1 MADTKRKN
9 RFGSG
14 NGGDI
19 SAAIRQNTEA
29 QSRAALQNGT
39 LPVWK
44 GPSPSKSS
52 TSTTAGKGNTLS
64 GATAFQPKEKT
75 TLGDVLSNP
84 LYYAEKAVSAP
95 LDALQSGLKDMFGG
109 TKKQEERLSANQ
121 QMQEAAAPSKA
132 KLAEGTIV
140 KGADQAVSGITATL
154 DWLIGNP
161 LKSLGW
167 ESNPI
172 SEWNKY
178 VQTNKEANEVYY
190 AKNLANSSKAQ
201 KIVDEYGSATVAA
214 IPQAIVAMMTAG
226 SSLGAQGAGALT
238 AGGTQLAGTE
248 AAAAASAAMNSS
260 KVAGAAKTVRDITT
274 AMAKDKNYWAS
285 FAQVAG
291 QGYQEAKADGASEW
305 EANMFALANGIGN
318 AAIEVGGGIQTLPV
332 ELQAGKKGLRAWITS
347 AAEEGQEEVVQGV
360 LERALQNLV
369 YDKGNPIASVTDENA
384 VLNPVTSA
392 KEFAGGF
399 VVGGVLGG
407 GQMLAS
413 KAMTPSAERGKT
425 AGVRSAVAGQSAID
439 QQINYSL
446 VELGLNYA
454 EGSKSR
460 AIAEDMAAKLD
471 AAEDMTKSGVTAKD
485 YGRLLRTMQS
495 EQSAR
500 PDLSHRT
507 TARVVNEDG
516 KVVTQMSS
524 VAEAFRTQGDTA
536 PVAVE
541 KAQILERMMSGEQVS
556 NKQLEQLGLRD
567 KNTQAVLTQLTG
579 VEVPQNAT
587 NSQLR
592 QVFRAAAETAVEAK
606 KAEQALGRS
615 VAQAQ
620 VAVEKAQAENAARA
634 DEAAASLMSDAQA
647 RVAQESAAGASSDTA
662 AAAEADQGIMTR
674 DGQYVSREDFRDYVE
689 NYFQQRGQTVTTE
702 QVDALYDR
710 MKQYN
715 ADNGPLIAEE
725 KTAAETGAENA
736 YSVDAETDAMPIR
749 EPGSATKEQQWTA
762 RYVQDTLK
770 NLGVKDV
777 VFDGAHL
784 GSANAMI
791 ADGTIYLNE
800 SKLSTQGMIV
810 WAVGHELVHPGAKTD
825 TQLVDTILGAFNTMS
840 KDGALSEAMQTQVDD
855 LDALIAEK
863 TGVYKRYLINE
874 RGMTQEQADAIVTE
888 DYVREEIAAD
898 WMGEVFANQNT
909 LERLAGIEPK
919 LVTKAL
925 RALAKIRTRGET
937 GILNGGK
944 TLTDA
949 TRRVNGLEQR
959 LKSALERAERSSRA
973 PAPARPNPESIDTS
987 GKTAYNM
994 TAENATEAATQKAE
1008 ASPQMRSVID
1018 RLNAGEDVSREE
1030 IDRIPEVAAVRALP
1044 KMNTADIQTPER
1056 QKLRSEVLE
1065 QLYQRGSYSSE
1076 THDYTGEI
1084 AQERRA
1090 DIVIGAPAAGKSSVL
1105 VDPLSEQH
1113 KSRVID
1119 SDDAKKLLP
1128 EYDDGKGAGN
1138 VHRESSMIRNDLLV
1152 RAVENGDNLVWPTVG
1167 DKLDKLLHDIQNF
1180 RDNGYSVYLHLNE
1193 LSASKATGRALGRYL
1208 SEGRFVDPEVV
1219 LKVGDKPTQNYNY
1232 IRQQEGLIDG
1242 YSHYSND
1249 VPRGEKPILYEAG
1262 DTGRPLEGDR
1272 GRRVRQNLHAGRTEQ
1287 GLRKAIRGTGEGRES
1302 AHDGE
1307 AGDTGRPLEG
1317 DRGGGVRQ
1325 SGRSMGDA
1333 RAETEGPRDGKRY
1346 SLDSADYRGREDAG
1360 RTDRAERRAGAEL
1373 DEASARARGDGSGDL
1388 AVHDRELTEAVRRRA
1403 TDRDVPDLGLRE
1415 TADYEAFSKAL
1426 DAARTANRNGAM
1438 VDPQSVE
1445 ELTEHGAKTF
1455 LNEDGTAGVAVER
1468 DGNIVGVFKNPSNRT
1483 RKAAQDLL
1491 LNAIAEGGDHLD
1503 CYVLQP
1509 EVSQS
1514 NLGDIYAQ
1522 LGFEPVAYLRFNR
1535 EYADP
1540 SWDYD
1545 SFGEPDVVMWVH
1557 NGDSVGTVVERIG
1570 DYHYYTPE
1578 EIRETCKEFTDYDE
1592 AKAYQKE
1599 QLEKRKTAQA
1609 SEDAGAV
1616 SVSGDLRYSV
1626 GDFSEQVD
1634 KALNGEWNQYNA
1646 LYVGETS
1653 PLMEKL
1659 GLKQLPVLMTSKHLR
1674 DIVAEKRSGNTR
1686 YHGLTVDQVKSLG
1699 GVLSDPAMVLDSAQ
1713 RNDAVVFVSDQTDA
1727 DGLPIVAA
1735 IRPNGSG
1742 VYEMTRQPA
1751 NFLLSMY
1758 GRENFDKFIES
1769 AARDGRILYVNKI
1782 KSQSLLGDQGVQF
1795 ATGLSNADS
1804 DGIVH
1809 QSSNVVNTETQKP
1822 PTKTGGERYSVDS
1835 DTQADLDHLF
1845 DSDDFQSFFNDF
1857 FAGYGAAGTG
1867 ATANPAQRVSRVRS
1881 NTLEQSRRESAA
1893 RMLGGERG
1901 KAIDRILT
1909 MDEKHLDEMSPEKY
1923 TYDVETEKQSMARA
1937 KERLAQDYD
1946 GTKAE
1951 LEGGTWRSGEDLD
1964 AAMGVL
1970 ASELAE
1976 ARRTGNYDEAVEWAH
1991 LIQEQGTGA
2000 GQFIHAFAKY
2010 TRSPEGVLVRAA
2022 EILDRAGVDPVT
2034 RDDLLDRIADFT
2046 KTLGA
2051 IETGDKNG
2059 LIQLILDQAEQ
2070 RNTKVSKRTL
2080 KNLGLMNFEYLY
2092 DAALNQMD
2100 QIAQDYLKPSIGK
2113 QISTF
2118 QTISHLLNLRTG
2130 NRNVASNQVFDVIGG
2145 TIRND
2150 VAMLPDAILGT
2161 ISGRRVVGF
2170 QKSWASKAKRSG
2182 AREGL
2187 RRSWIEASL
2196 DIAPDAANSR
2206 DKYGTSRRTW
2216 KMTGNRGAQVMSTV
2230 EKAMGFELNVTDEFH
2245 KGSVVGETLESLARA
2260 VERGDITQAE
2270 AEAWAREEALYRSF
2284 QDDTFVGSMLGNIKN
2299 LFNAVGVGKSGKK
2312 MGKLDIKE
2320 FGLGDIVQK
2329 YTQVPGALIT
2339 RAIEFSPTGYLKAI
2353 YNTAQFVKAFKSEK
2367 VKAQAA
2373 ETAAARAE
2381 ANPDRARQVRQ
2392 AFRAKTEAEQARVET
2407 NRLQR
2412 KAALAF
2418 GQATTGTGIIAA
2430 FAMLAAKGLLKRAD
2444 DEDDADAKAL
2454 RASEGISGT
2463 QLNLSALDRWIK
2475 GESPD
2480 WKTGDDLMS
2489 VEFLEPLNALMTI
2502 GALVAKD
2509 NVDASFWEKVGNYG
2523 GDSMEALYQSIL
2535 EIPTMQ
2541 TIQTVQSTVQY
2552 HDEDG
2557 ALPLWAEIPFEVARG
2572 SVTGFIPSP
2581 LRQAAQASDEV
2592 YRETYGDKNLWNQ
2605 TKSSVQNSMPGARNQ
2620 LDPKLDNFGQA
2631 KKLESTARNVLNAFV
2646 NPGSLR
2652 TYRQSTVSKELDRV
2666 YAATDDANIYPD
2678 RNAPYTTSYTKDG
2691 KKKDFELTADERQA
2705 YQRSRGQ
2712 TTYRLM
2718 QDVMNDPVYKHLS
2731 AEDRGEVLTQVKGYS
2746 NYVAKKEFLS
2756 AHGESYSDDKY
2767 EKYSA
2772 ALQTGM
2778 TLSQYLTA
2786 KDAVDEAEGVIDP
2799 KTGKTKSGTKMAD
2812 AVEIIN
2818 GLDLTPEQ
2826 KDFLY
2831 YSKYPTTK
2839 KKGPWR

>member
-1 MADTKRKN
+1 MADTRRKN

-44 GPSPSKSS
+44 GTSPSKSG
-52 TSTTAGKGNTLS
+52 TSTTAGKGNTLP

-95 LDALQSGLKDMFGG
+95 FDALQSGLKDLFGG
-109 TKKQEERLSANQ
+109 TKKQEAQLSANQ
-121 QMQEAAAPSKA
+121 QMQEAATPSKA

-178 VQTNKEANEVYY
+178 VQTNKEANEAYY
-190 AKNLANSSKAQ
+190 AKNLANGSKAQ

-238 AGGTQLAGTE
+238 AGGTRLAGAE

-291 QGYQEAKADGASEW
+291 QGYQDAKADGASEW

-369 YDKGNPIASVTDENA
+369 YDRGNPIASVSDENA

-413 KAMTPSAERGKT
+413 KALTPSADRGKT
-425 AGVRSAVAGQSAID
+425 AGVRGAVAGQSAID

-500 PDLSHRT
+500 PDLSHKT
-507 TARVVNEDG
+507 TARVVNENG

-524 VAEAFRTQGDTA
+524 VAEAFRTHGDTA

-620 VAVEKAQAENAARA
+620 VAVEKARAENTARA
-634 DEAAASLMSDAQA
+634 DEAAASLMSDAQE
-647 RVAQESAAGASSDTA
+647 RVAKESTAGTNTA
-662 AAAEADQGIMTR
+662 AAAEAEADQGVMTR
-674 DGQYVSREDFRDYVE
+674 DGQYVSREDFREYVE
-689 NYFQQRGQTVTTE
+689 KYFRQRGQTVTAG

-715 ADNGPLIAEE
+715 ADNGPLIAGE
-725 KTAAETGAENA
+725 KTDAKTGTENA
-736 YSVDAETDAMPIR
+736 YSVDAGTDAMPIR

-770 NLGVKDV
+770 NLGVKEV

-800 SKLSTQGMIV
+800 SKLSTQGMII
-810 WAVGHELVHPGAKTD
+810 WAVGHELVHPGANTD
-825 TQLVDTILGAFNTMS
+825 TQLVDTIIGAFDKLSMN
-840 KDGALSEAMQTQVDD
+840 GALTETMQSQVDN
-855 LDALIAEK
+855 LDAIIAEK
-863 TGVYKRYLINE
+863 TDVYKRYLVQE

-925 RALAKIRTRGET
+925 RALAKIRTHGET
-937 GILNGGK
+937 GVLNGGK

-973 PAPARPNPESIDTS
+973 PARPNPENIDTS
-987 GKTAYNM
+987 GKTAYNG

-1008 ASPQMRSVID
+1008 ASPQMQSVID

-1030 IDRIPEVAAVRALP
+1030 IDRIPEVAEVRALP

-1138 VHRESSMIRNDLLV
+1138 VHRESSMIRDVLKQ
-1152 RAVENGDNLVWPTVG
+1152 RAIARGENIVWPTVG
-1167 DKLDKLLHDIQNF
+1167 DKLDKLLSSIQEF

-1193 LSASKATGRALGRYL
+1193 LSAGKATGRALGRYL

-1272 GRRVRQNLHAGRTEQ
+1272 GRGVRPDLHAGRTEP
-1287 GLRKAIRGTGEGRES
+1287 GVRETVRRTGEGRGS
-1302 AHDGE
+1302 ARDGE
-1307 AGDTGRPLEG
+1307 AAEA
-1317 DRGGGVRQ
+1317 
-1325 SGRSMGDA
+1325 GDA
-1333 RAETEGPRDGKRY
+1333 GAKRY
-1346 SLDSADYRGREDAG
+1346 SIDSADHRGREDTG
-1360 RTDRAERRAGAEL
+1360 RADRTERRTGAAL
-1373 DEASARARGDGSGDL
+1373 DEDAARARGDGSGDL
-1388 AVHDRELTEAVRRRA
+1388 AVHGRELTEAVRRRA
-1403 TDRDVPDLGLRE
+1403 TERDVPNLGLRE
-1415 TADYEAFSKAL
+1415 TTDYQTYSEAL

-1438 VDPQSVE
+1438 VDPQSVK

-1540 SWDYD
+1540 SWDYN

-1557 NGDSVGTVVERIG
+1557 NGDPVDTVVERIG
-1570 DYHYYTPE
+1570 NYPDYTPG

-1616 SVSGDLRYSV
+1616 SVSGNLRYSV

-1699 GVLSDPAMVLDSAQ
+1699 GILSDPAMVLDSAQ
-1713 RNDAVVFVSDQTDA
+1713 RNDAVVFVSDQTDE

-1782 KSQSLLGDQGVQF
+1782 KSQALLGDQGVQF

-1809 QSSNVVNTETQKP
+1809 QSSNAVNTETQKP

-1893 RMLGGERG
+1893 RVLGEERG

-1909 MDEKHLDEMSPEKY
+1909 MDEKHLDEMSPDKY

-1951 LEGGTWRSGEDLD
+1951 LEDGTWRSGEDLD

-2022 EILDRAGVDPVT
+2022 ETLDEAGVAPKQ
-2034 RDDLLDRIADFT
+2034 RDELLDRIADFT

-2051 IETGDKNG
+2051 IETGDKNAM
-2059 LIQLILDQAEQ
+2059 IQLILDQAGQ
-2070 RNTKVSKRTL
+2070 RNTKVSKITL
-2080 KNLGLMNFEYLY
+2080 RNLGLQKFEYLY

-2100 QIAQDYLKPSIGK
+2100 QIAKDYVKPSVGK
-2113 QISTF
+2113 KISTY
-2118 QTISHLLNLRTG
+2118 QTIAHLLNLRTG
-2130 NRNVASNQVFDVIGG
+2130 LRNIGSNQIFDLVDSAANNISLLPDVIFGAF
-2145 TIRND
+2145 T
-2150 VAMLPDAILGT
+2150 
-2161 ISGRRVVGF
+2161 GRRTVGF
-2170 QKSWASKAKRSG
+2170 EKSWASKAKRSG

-2206 DKYGTSRRTW
+2206 DKYGTARRTW
-2216 KMTGNRGAQVMSTV
+2216 KMTGNKGEQAMSTL

-2245 KGSVVGETLESLARA
+2245 KGSVTAETLESLARA
-2260 VERGDITQAE
+2260 VERGDITQEE
-2270 AEAWAREEALYRSF
+2270 AEMWAREEALYRSF
-2284 QDDTFVGSMLGNIKN
+2284 QDDTFVGIFLGNLKN
-2299 LFNAVGVGKSGKK
+2299 LFNTIGVGKSGKK
-2312 MGKLDIKE
+2312 LSKANIKE
-2320 FGLGDIVQK
+2320 FGLGDLVQK

-2339 RAIEFSPTGYLKAI
+2339 RTLEFSPVGYLKAL
-2353 YNTAQFVKAFKSEK
+2353 YNTAQFVKATRTEK
-2367 VKAQAA
+2367 AKISVAEEAQMLAD
-2373 ETAAARAE
+2373 EDGSHKQR
-2381 ANPDRARQVRQ
+2381 NRRARE
-2392 AFRAKTEAEQARVET
+2392 AFRAKNAAEDARVEA
-2407 NRLQR
+2407 NKRQR
-2412 KAALAF
+2412 VAALAF
-2418 GQATTGTGIIAA
+2418 GRAITGTGLIML
-2430 FAMLAAKGLLKRAD
+2430 FTMLAGKGILRRAD

-2454 RASEGISGT
+2454 KASEGISGT
-2463 QLNLSALDRWIK
+2463 QLNLSALGRWIE
-2475 GESPD
+2475 GESPE
-2480 WKTGDDLMS
+2480 WQTGDDLMS
-2489 VEFLEPLNALMTI
+2489 VEFLEPLNALMTV

-2592 YRETYGDKNLWNQ
+2592 YRETYGDKNIWNQ
-2605 TKSSVQNSMPGARNQ
+2605 TKSSVQNSMPGARNR

-2678 RNAPYTTSYTKDG
+2678 RNAPYTTSYTQDG
-2691 KKKDFELTADERQA
+2691 KKKDFKLTADERQA

-2812 AVEIIN
+2812 AIEIID
-2818 GLDLTPEQ
+2818 GFDLTPEQ
-2826 KDFLY
+2826 KDFMLR
-2831 YSKYPTTK
+2831 SKYPTTK

>member
-44 GPSPSKSS
+44 GSSPSKGG
-52 TSTTAGKGNTLS
+52 TSTTAGKGNTLP
-64 GATAFQPKEKT
+64 GATAFQPKEKDERSFWEKLLGYLGDAGYSADT
-75 TLGDVLSNP
+75 TLPTAPTNQAVMDDYRASGFSESKTAEASGNIAKAAYAGAKGA
-84 LYYAEKAVSAP
+84 YYNAIGTLGNKRAGTQIMGVTVADDAVPQADKDKAEAARQRYQENVYAKADKAAADSAEAAEKAKADLGGGRAAGLLVDTAVGGIQLGADMALNALLPGAGLANMGLRAYGGATREARLDGASDGEQVVYGAAAAAVAVMTEKMFDVGKLFGGGAADDVAEKLIGKLVKTDAGRSVLRALTAAVGEGAEEAVEDILNP
-95 LDALQSGLKDMFGG
+95 AIRAIYDGGKAAKESYTTAEGAKEMLAQAGYDALLGALLSTIG
-109 TKKQEERLSANQ
+109 TTAGVMKGVDAQKN
-121 QMQEAAAPSKA
+121 AALRAAYPTSNAPSKA
-132 KLAEGTIV
+132 GAPGTIR
-140 KGADQAVSGITATL
+140 
-154 DWLIGNP
+154 N
-161 LKSLGW
+161 
-167 ESNPI
+167 
-172 SEWNKY
+172 
-178 VQTNKEANEVYY
+178 
-190 AKNLANSSKAQ
+190 
-201 KIVDEYGSATVAA
+201 
-214 IPQAIVAMMTAG
+214 
-226 SSLGAQGAGALT
+226 
-238 AGGTQLAGTE
+238 
-248 AAAAASAAMNSS
+248 
-260 KVAGAAKTVRDITT
+260 
-274 AMAKDKNYWAS
+274 
-285 FAQVAG
+285 
-291 QGYQEAKADGASEW
+291 
-305 EANMFALANGIGN
+305 
-318 AAIEVGGGIQTLPV
+318 
-332 ELQAGKKGLRAWITS
+332 
-347 AAEEGQEEVVQGV
+347 
-360 LERALQNLV
+360 
-369 YDKGNPIASVTDENA
+369 
-384 VLNPVTSA
+384 
-392 KEFAGGF
+392 
-399 VVGGVLGG
+399 
-407 GQMLAS
+407 
-413 KAMTPSAERGKT
+413 
-425 AGVRSAVAGQSAID
+425 AVAGQAAID
-439 QQINYSL
+439 QNINYGL
-446 VELGLNYA
+446 VESGLNYA
-454 EGSKSR
+454 EGSKTR
-460 AIAEDMAAKLD
+460 ALAESMATKLD
-471 AAEDMTKSGVTAKD
+471 AAADMTKSGVTAKD
-485 YGRLLRTMQS
+485 YGKLYRLMQS

-500 PDLSHRT
+500 PDTSRKT
-507 TARVVNEDG
+507 TARVVNEEG
-516 KVVTQMSS
+516 KVVTKMGP
-524 VAEAFRTQGDTA
+524 VAEAFRTQGETA
-536 PVAVE
+536 AVAVE
-541 KAQILERMMSGEQVS
+541 KAQVLERLLSGEQVS
-556 NKQLEQLGLRD
+556 NKQLESLGLRD
-567 KNTQAVLTQLTG
+567 SSTQAVLTQLTG
-579 VEVPQNAT
+579 VEVPKGAT

-592 QVFRAAAETAVEAK
+592 QVFRAAAETAVDAK
-606 KAEQALGRS
+606 NAEQELARS
-615 VAQAQ
+615 VEYAQSAL
-620 VAVEKAQAENAARA
+620 ENAQAENTARA
-634 DEAAASLMSDAQA
+634 DAAAAALMQEAQTS
-647 RVAQESAAGASSDTA
+647 VAQEEKAAETSAEGDTPA
-662 AAAEADQGIMTR
+662 AAAEADRGIMVR
-674 DGQYVSREDFRDYVE
+674 DGQYISREDFLEYAE
-689 NYFQQRGQTVTTE
+689 NYLKGRGLPAAPE
-702 QVDALYDR
+702 QVEALYER

-715 ADNGPLIAEE
+715 TDNGPLVASEE
-725 KTAAETGAENA
+725 AKAAKAENA
-736 YSVDAETDAMPIR
+736 YSVDAGTEAMPIR

-770 NLGVKDV
+770 NLGVKEV

-791 ADGTIYLNE
+791 AAGTIYLNE

-810 WAVGHELVHPGAKTD
+810 WAVGHELVHPGANTD
-825 TQLVDTILGAFNTMS
+825 TQLVDTIIGAFDKLSMS
-840 KDGALSEAMQTQVDD
+840 GALTETMRSQVDN

-863 TGVYKRYLINE
+863 TDVYKRYIVQE
-874 RGMTQEQADAIVTE
+874 RGMAQELADAIVTE

-925 RALAKIRTRGET
+925 RALAKIRTHGET

-944 TLTDA
+944 TLTEA

-987 GKTAYNM
+987 GKTAYNR
-994 TAENATEAATQKAE
+994 TAENATEAVTQKPK
-1008 ASPQMRSVID
+1008 ASPELQSVID

-1128 EYDDGKGAGN
+1128 EYDEGKGAGN
-1138 VHRESSMIRNDLLV
+1138 VHRESSMIRNDLLA

-1167 DKLDKLLHDIQNF
+1167 DKLDKLLRDIQNF

-1262 DTGRPLEGDR
+1262 DTRRPLEGNR
-1272 GRRVRQNLHAGRTEQ
+1272 GR
-1287 GLRKAIRGTGEGRES
+1287 
-1302 AHDGE
+1302 
-1307 AGDTGRPLEG
+1307 
-1317 DRGGGVRQ
+1317 GVRQ
-1325 SGRSMGDA
+1325 SGWSMGDA

-1346 SLDSADYRGREDAG
+1346 SIDSADYRGREDAG
-1360 RTDRAERRAGAEL
+1360 RTGEGRSDRRAP
-1373 DEASARARGDGSGDL
+1373 DEVVSVAGRDRSGDL
-1388 AVHDRELTEAVRRRA
+1388 AVHDRELTEAVRREA
-1403 TDRDVPDLGLRE
+1403 AKHGAPDLGLRG
-1415 TADYEAFSKAL
+1415 TTDYEAFSEAL

-1438 VDPQSVE
+1438 VDPQSVK

-1455 LNEDGTAGVAVER
+1455 LNADGTAGVAVES

-1483 RKAAQDLL
+1483 RKAAFDLL
-1491 LNAIAEGGDHLD
+1491 LNAIANGGDHLD

-1509 EVSQS
+1509 EVSPT
-1514 NLGDIYAQ
+1514 NLGGIYAQ

-1535 EYADP
+1535 EYANPD
-1540 SWDYD
+1540 WDYNA
-1545 SFGEPDVVMWVH
+1545 FGEPDVVMWVH
-1557 NGDSVGTVVERIG
+1557 NGDSVETVAERIG
-1570 DYHYYTPE
+1570 TYPDYSPAQ
-1578 EIRETCKEFTDYDE
+1578 IRETCKEFTDYDE

-1626 GDFSEQVD
+1626 GDFSDQVD

-1699 GVLSDPAMVLDSAQ
+1699 GILSDPAMVLDSAQ

-1782 KSQSLLGDQGVQF
+1782 KSQSLLGDAGVQF

-1893 RMLGGERG
+1893 RMLGEERG

-1923 TYDVETEKQSMARA
+1923 TYDVETEKQSMSRA

-1946 GTKAE
+1946 GTKAA
-1951 LEGGTWRSGEDLD
+1951 LENGVWRSGEDLD

-2022 EILDRAGVDPVT
+2022 ETLDEAGVAPKQ
-2034 RDDLLDRIADFT
+2034 RDELLDRIADFT

-2051 IETGDKNG
+2051 IETGDKNAM
-2059 LIQLILDQAEQ
+2059 IQLILDQAGQ
-2070 RNTKVSKRTL
+2070 RNTRVSKITL
-2080 KNLGLMNFEYLY
+2080 RNLGLQKFEYLY

-2100 QIAQDYLKPSIGK
+2100 QIAKDYVKPSVGK
-2113 QISTF
+2113 KISTY
-2118 QTISHLLNLRTG
+2118 QTIAHLLNLRTG
-2130 NRNVASNQVFDVIGG
+2130 LRNIGSNQIFDLVDSAANNISLLPDVIFGAF
-2145 TIRND
+2145 T
-2150 VAMLPDAILGT
+2150 
-2161 ISGRRVVGF
+2161 GRRTVGF
-2170 QKSWASKAKRSG
+2170 EKSWASKAKRSG

-2206 DKYGTSRRTW
+2206 DKYGTARRTW
-2216 KMTGNRGAQVMSTV
+2216 KMTGNKGAQAMSTL

-2245 KGSVVGETLESLARA
+2245 KGSVTAETLESLARA
-2260 VERGDITQAE
+2260 VERGDITQEE
-2270 AEAWAREEALYRSF
+2270 AEMWAREEALYRSF
-2284 QDDTFVGSMLGNIKN
+2284 QDDTFVGIFLGNLKN
-2299 LFNAVGVGKSGKK
+2299 LFNTIGVGKSGKK
-2312 MGKLDIKE
+2312 LGKANIKE
-2320 FGLGDIVQK
+2320 FGLGDLVQK

-2339 RAIEFSPTGYLKAI
+2339 RTLEFSPVGYLKAL
-2353 YNTAQFVKAFKSEK
+2353 YNTAQFVKATRTEK
-2367 VKAQAA
+2367 AKISAA
-2373 ETAAARAE
+2373 EE
-2381 ANPDRARQVRQ
+2381 AQMLADEDGSHKQRNRRARE
-2392 AFRAKTEAEQARVET
+2392 AFRAKNAAEDARVEA
-2407 NRLQR
+2407 NKRQR
-2412 KAALAF
+2412 MAALAF
-2418 GQATTGTGIIAA
+2418 GRAITGTGLIML
-2430 FAMLAAKGLLKRAD
+2430 FTMLAGKGILRRAD

-2463 QLNLSALDRWIK
+2463 QLNLSALGRWIE

-2480 WKTGDDLMS
+2480 WKTGDDLIS
-2489 VEFLEPLNALMTI
+2489 VEFLEPLNSLMTI

-2592 YRETYGDKNLWNQ
+2592 YRETYGDKNIWNQ

-2812 AVEIIN
+2812 AIEIID
-2818 GLDLTPEQ
+2818 GFDLTPEQ
-2826 KDFLY
+2826 KDFMLR
-2831 YSKYPTTK
+2831 SKYPTTK
-2839 KKGPWR
+2839 KRVRWH

>member
-1 MADTKRKN
+1 MADTRRKN

-44 GPSPSKSS
+44 DASPSKSG
-52 TSTTAGKGNTLS
+52 TSMTARKGNTLS

-95 LDALQSGLKDMFGG
+95 FDALQSGLKDLFGG
-109 TKKQEERLSANQ
+109 TKKQEARLSANQ
-121 QMQEAAAPSKA
+121 QMQEAVTPSKA

-178 VQTNKEANEVYY
+178 VQTNKEANEAYY
-190 AKNLANSSKAQ
+190 AKNLANGSKAQ

-238 AGGTQLAGTE
+238 AGGTRLAGTE

-291 QGYQEAKADGASEW
+291 QGYQDAKADGASEW

-332 ELQAGKKGLRAWITS
+332 ELRAGKKGLRAWITS

-369 YDKGNPIASVTDENA
+369 YDRGNPIASVSDENA

-407 GQMLAS
+407 GQTLAS
-413 KAMTPSAERGKT
+413 KALTPSAERGKT
-425 AGVRSAVAGQSAID
+425 AGVRGAVAGQSAID
-439 QQINYSL
+439 RQINYSL

-500 PDLSHRT
+500 PDLSHKT
-507 TARVVNEDG
+507 TTRVVNEDG

-606 KAEQALGRS
+606 KAEQVLGRS

-634 DEAAASLMSDAQA
+634 DEAAASLMSDAQE
-647 RVAQESAAGASSDTA
+647 RVAKESTAGTNTA
-662 AAAEADQGIMTR
+662 AAAETDRGVMVR
-674 DGQYVSREDFRDYVE
+674 DGQYISREDFLEYAE
-689 NYFQQRGQTVTTE
+689 NYLKERGLPATPE
-702 QVDALYDR
+702 QVEALYER

-715 ADNGPLIAEE
+715 ADNGPLVASAEA
-725 KTAAETGAENA
+725 KAENA
-736 YSVDAETDAMPIR
+736 FSVDDTADATPVR

-762 RYVQDTLK
+762 RLVADSLQH
-770 NLGVKDV
+770 LGVKAV
-777 VFDGAHL
+777 VFDGAKL

-800 SKLSTQGMIV
+800 HKLGSQRMIT
-810 WAVGHELVHPGAKTD
+810 WAIGHELVHPGANSD
-825 TQLVDTILGAFNTMS
+825 ANLVSTIIGAFDKLSMS
-840 KDGALSEAMQTQVDD
+840 GALTETMQSQVDN

-863 TGVYKRYLINE
+863 TDVYKRYLVQE
-874 RGMTQEQADAIVTE
+874 RGMNKQQADKIVTE

-898 WMGEVFANQNT
+898 WMGEVFASQNT
-909 LERLAGIEPK
+909 LERLAGIEPG

-925 RALAKIRTRGET
+925 RALANIRAHGET
-937 GILNGGK
+937 ALLKGGK
-944 TLTDA
+944 DNSTA
-949 TRRVNGLEQR
+949 TRRLDGLEQR
-959 LKSALERAERSSRA
+959 LKSALERAEMTSRA
-973 PAPARPNPESIDTS
+973 PARPEAESIDTA
-987 GKTAYNM
+987 GKTAYNETVEGESQ
-994 TAENATEAATQKAE
+994 TAEKTQSTTAE
-1008 ASPQMRSVID
+1008 KPKASPELQSAID
-1018 RLNAGEDVSREE
+1018 RLTAGEDVSREE
-1030 IDRIPEVAAVRALP
+1030 IDRIPEVAEVRALP

-1167 DKLDKLLHDIQNF
+1167 DKLDKLLRDIQNF

-1262 DTGRPLEGDR
+1262 DTGRSLEGDR
-1272 GRRVRQNLHAGRTEQ
+1272 GR
-1287 GLRKAIRGTGEGRES
+1287 
-1302 AHDGE
+1302 
-1307 AGDTGRPLEG
+1307 
-1317 DRGGGVRQ
+1317 GVRQ
-1325 SGRSMGDA
+1325 PGRSLGDA
-1333 RAETEGPRDGKRY
+1333 RAETEGSRDGKRY
-1346 SLDSADYRGREDAG
+1346 SIDSADHRGREDAG

-1699 GVLSDPAMVLDSAQ
+1699 GILSDPAMVLDSAQ

-1782 KSQSLLGDQGVQF
+1782 KSQALLGDQGVQF
-1795 ATGLSNADS
+1795 ATGLSSAGS

-1809 QSSNVVNTETQKP
+1809 QSSNAVNTEAQEAPAKNP
-1822 PTKTGGERYSVDS
+1822 GERYSVDS

-1845 DSDDFQSFFNDF
+1845 DSDDFQSFFNDL

-1893 RMLGGERG
+1893 RVLGEERG

-1909 MDEKHLDEMSPEKY
+1909 MDEKNMDEMSPDKY

-1937 KERLAQDYD
+1937 KERLAQNYD

-1951 LEGGTWRSGEDLD
+1951 LENGTWRSGEDLD

-2034 RDDLLDRIADFT
+2034 RDDLLDRVADFT

-2145 TIRND
+2145 TIRNN

-2161 ISGRRVVGF
+2161 ISGRHVVGF
-2170 QKSWASKAKRSG
+2170 QKSWGSKAKRSG
-2182 AREGL
+2182 ALEGL

-2216 KMTGNRGAQVMSTV
+2216 KMTGNKGAQIMSTV

-2245 KGSVVGETLESLARA
+2245 KGSVTAETLESLARA

-2284 QDDTFVGSMLGNIKN
+2284 QDDTFVGSFLGNLKN
-2299 LFNAVGVGKSGKK
+2299 LFNTVGVGKSGKK

-2320 FGLGDIVQK
+2320 FGLGDLVQK

-2454 RASEGISGT
+2454 KASEGISGT
-2463 QLNLSALDRWIK
+2463 QLNLSALGRWIE

-2489 VEFLEPLNALMTI
+2489 VEFLEPLNSLMTI

-2592 YRETYGDKNLWNQ
+2592 YRETYGDKNIWNQ

-2731 AEDRGEVLTQVKGYS
+2731 AEDRGEVLAQVKGYS

-2812 AVEIIN
+2812 AIEIID
-2818 GLDLTPEQ
+2818 GFDLTPEQ
-2826 KDFLY
+2826 KDFMLR
-2831 YSKYPTTK
+2831 SKYPTTK
-2839 KKGPWR
+2839 KRVRWH

>member
-647 RVAQESAAGASSDTA
+647 RVAQESAAGTA
-662 AAAEADQGIMTR
+662 AAAEADQGVMTR
-674 DGQYVSREDFRDYVE
+674 DGQYVNREDFREYVE

-715 ADNGPLIAEE
+715 ADNGPLIGGE

-1272 GRRVRQNLHAGRTEQ
+1272 G
-1287 GLRKAIRGTGEGRES
+1287 
-1302 AHDGE
+1302 
-1307 AGDTGRPLEG
+1307 
-1317 DRGGGVRQ
+1317 GGVRQ

-1360 RTDRAERRAGAEL
+1360 RTDRTERRDWAVPAPNDAGRR
-1373 DEASARARGDGSGDL
+1373 SDGSGDL
-1388 AVHDRELTEAVRRRA
+1388 AVHGRELTEAVRRRA
-1403 TDRDVPDLGLRE
+1403 TERDVPNLDLRE
-1415 TADYEAFSKAL
+1415 TTDYQTYSEAL

-1438 VDPQSVE
+1438 VDPQSTE
-1445 ELTEHGAKTF
+1445 ELTEHGARTF
-1455 LNEDGTAGVAVER
+1455 LNADNTAGVAVEQ
-1468 DGNIVGVFKNPSNRT
+1468 DGNIVGVFKNPSNQT
-1483 RKAAQDLL
+1483 RKAAWDLL
-1491 LNAIAEGGDHLD
+1491 LNAIAAGGDHLD

-1509 EVSQS
+1509 EVSPQ
-1514 NLGDIYAQ
+1514 NLGRIYSQ

-1540 SWDYD
+1540 NWDYD

-1557 NGDSVGTVVERIG
+1557 NGDPVGTVVEHIG
-1570 DYHYYTPE
+1570 DYRYYTPG

-1599 QLEKRKTAQA
+1599 QLEKRKTAQ
-1609 SEDAGAV
+1609 
-1616 SVSGDLRYSV
+1616 
-1626 GDFSEQVD
+1626 
-1634 KALNGEWNQYNA
+1634 
-1646 LYVGETS
+1646 
-1653 PLMEKL
+1653 
-1659 GLKQLPVLMTSKHLR
+1659 HLR
-1674 DIVAEKRSGNTR
+1674 TPVRFLFRVIFVIRLATFPSRS
-1686 YHGLTVDQVKSLG
+1686 
-1699 GVLSDPAMVLDSAQ
+1699 
-1713 RNDAVVFVSDQTDA
+1713 
-1727 DGLPIVAA
+1727 
-1735 IRPNGSG
+1735 IRP
-1742 VYEMTRQPA
+1742 
-1751 NFLLSMY
+1751 
-1758 GRENFDKFIES
+1758 
-1769 AARDGRILYVNKI
+1769 
-1782 KSQSLLGDQGVQF
+1782 
-1795 ATGLSNADS
+1795 
-1804 DGIVH
+1804 
-1809 QSSNVVNTETQKP
+1809 
-1822 PTKTGGERYSVDS
+1822 
-1835 DTQADLDHLF
+1835 
-1845 DSDDFQSFFNDF
+1845 
-1857 FAGYGAAGTG
+1857 
-1867 ATANPAQRVSRVRS
+1867 
-1881 NTLEQSRRESAA
+1881 
-1893 RMLGGERG
+1893 
-1901 KAIDRILT
+1901 
-1909 MDEKHLDEMSPEKY
+1909 
-1923 TYDVETEKQSMARA
+1923 
-1937 KERLAQDYD
+1937 
-1946 GTKAE
+1946 
-1951 LEGGTWRSGEDLD
+1951 
-1964 AAMGVL
+1964 
-1970 ASELAE
+1970 
-1976 ARRTGNYDEAVEWAH
+1976 
-1991 LIQEQGTGA
+1991 
-2000 GQFIHAFAKY
+2000 
-2010 TRSPEGVLVRAA
+2010 
-2022 EILDRAGVDPVT
+2022 
-2034 RDDLLDRIADFT
+2034 
-2046 KTLGA
+2046 
-2051 IETGDKNG
+2051 
-2059 LIQLILDQAEQ
+2059 
-2070 RNTKVSKRTL
+2070 
-2080 KNLGLMNFEYLY
+2080 
-2092 DAALNQMD
+2092 
-2100 QIAQDYLKPSIGK
+2100 
-2113 QISTF
+2113 
-2118 QTISHLLNLRTG
+2118 
-2130 NRNVASNQVFDVIGG
+2130 
-2145 TIRND
+2145 
-2150 VAMLPDAILGT
+2150 
-2161 ISGRRVVGF
+2161 
-2170 QKSWASKAKRSG
+2170 
-2182 AREGL
+2182 
-2187 RRSWIEASL
+2187 
-2196 DIAPDAANSR
+2196 
-2206 DKYGTSRRTW
+2206 
-2216 KMTGNRGAQVMSTV
+2216 
-2230 EKAMGFELNVTDEFH
+2230 
-2245 KGSVVGETLESLARA
+2245 
-2260 VERGDITQAE
+2260 
-2270 AEAWAREEALYRSF
+2270 
-2284 QDDTFVGSMLGNIKN
+2284 
-2299 LFNAVGVGKSGKK
+2299 
-2312 MGKLDIKE
+2312 
-2320 FGLGDIVQK
+2320 
-2329 YTQVPGALIT
+2329 
-2339 RAIEFSPTGYLKAI
+2339 
-2353 YNTAQFVKAFKSEK
+2353 
-2367 VKAQAA
+2367 
-2373 ETAAARAE
+2373 
-2381 ANPDRARQVRQ
+2381 
-2392 AFRAKTEAEQARVET
+2392 
-2407 NRLQR
+2407 
-2412 KAALAF
+2412 
-2418 GQATTGTGIIAA
+2418 
-2430 FAMLAAKGLLKRAD
+2430 
-2444 DEDDADAKAL
+2444 
-2454 RASEGISGT
+2454 
-2463 QLNLSALDRWIK
+2463 
-2475 GESPD
+2475 
-2480 WKTGDDLMS
+2480 
-2489 VEFLEPLNALMTI
+2489 
-2502 GALVAKD
+2502 
-2509 NVDASFWEKVGNYG
+2509 
-2523 GDSMEALYQSIL
+2523 
-2535 EIPTMQ
+2535 
-2541 TIQTVQSTVQY
+2541 
-2552 HDEDG
+2552 
-2557 ALPLWAEIPFEVARG
+2557 
-2572 SVTGFIPSP
+2572 
-2581 LRQAAQASDEV
+2581 
-2592 YRETYGDKNLWNQ
+2592 
-2605 TKSSVQNSMPGARNQ
+2605 
-2620 LDPKLDNFGQA
+2620 
-2631 KKLESTARNVLNAFV
+2631 
-2646 NPGSLR
+2646 
-2652 TYRQSTVSKELDRV
+2652 
-2666 YAATDDANIYPD
+2666 
-2678 RNAPYTTSYTKDG
+2678 
-2691 KKKDFELTADERQA
+2691 
-2705 YQRSRGQ
+2705 
-2712 TTYRLM
+2712 
-2718 QDVMNDPVYKHLS
+2718 
-2731 AEDRGEVLTQVKGYS
+2731 
-2746 NYVAKKEFLS
+2746 
-2756 AHGESYSDDKY
+2756 
-2767 EKYSA
+2767 
-2772 ALQTGM
+2772 
-2778 TLSQYLTA
+2778 
-2786 KDAVDEAEGVIDP
+2786 
-2799 KTGKTKSGTKMAD
+2799 
-2812 AVEIIN
+2812 
-2818 GLDLTPEQ
+2818 
-2826 KDFLY
+2826 
-2831 YSKYPTTK
+2831 
-2839 KKGPWR
+2839 

>member
-44 GPSPSKSS
+44 GSSPSKGG
-52 TSTTAGKGNTLS
+52 TSTTAGKGNTLP

-84 LYYAEKAVSAP
+84 LYYAERAVSAP
-95 LDALQSGLKDMFGG
+95 FDALQSGLKDLFGG

-121 QMQEAAAPSKA
+121 QMPEAATPSKA
-132 KLAEGTIV
+132 KLVEGTIV

-178 VQTNKEANEVYY
+178 VQTNKEANEAYY
-190 AKNLANSSKAQ
+190 AKNLANGSKAQ

-238 AGGTQLAGTE
+238 AGGTQLAGAE

-291 QGYQEAKADGASEW
+291 QGYQDAKADGASEW

-332 ELQAGKKGLRAWITS
+332 ELRAGKKGLRAWITS

-369 YDKGNPIASVTDENA
+369 YDRGNPIASVSDENA
-384 VLNPVTSA
+384 VLNPVTAA
-392 KEFAGGF
+392 KEFAGGL

-413 KAMTPSAERGKT
+413 KALTPSAERGKT
-425 AGVRSAVAGQSAID
+425 AGVRGAVAGQSAID
-439 QQINYSL
+439 RQINYSL

-500 PDLSHRT
+500 PDLSHKT

-516 KVVTQMSS
+516 KVVTQMSP
-524 VAEAFRTQGDTA
+524 VAEAFRAQGDTA

-541 KAQILERMMSGEQVS
+541 KARILERMMSGEQVS

-615 VAQAQ
+615 VAQAR

-634 DEAAASLMSDAQA
+634 DEAAASLMSDAQE
-647 RVAQESAAGASSDTA
+647 RVAKESTAGTNTNTA
-662 AAAEADQGIMTR
+662 AAAEADRGIMVR
-674 DGQYVSREDFRDYVE
+674 DGQYISREDFLEYAE
-689 NYFQQRGQTVTTE
+689 NYLKGRGLPSTPE
-702 QVDALYDR
+702 QVEALYDR

-715 ADNGPLIAEE
+715 ADNGPLVASEE
-725 KTAAETGAENA
+725 AKVENA
-736 YSVDAETDAMPIR
+736 FSVDDTADATPVR

-762 RYVQDTLK
+762 RLVADSLQH
-770 NLGVKDV
+770 LGVKAV
-777 VFDGAHL
+777 VFDGAKL

-800 SKLSTQGMIV
+800 HKLGSQRMIT
-810 WAVGHELVHPGAKTD
+810 WAIGHELVHPGANSD
-825 TQLVDTILGAFNTMS
+825 ANLVNTIIGAFDKLSMS
-840 KDGALSEAMQTQVDD
+840 GALTETMQSQVDN
-855 LDALIAEK
+855 LDAIIAEK
-863 TGVYKRYLINE
+863 TDVYKRYLVQE
-874 RGMTQEQADAIVTE
+874 RGMSPQQADKIVTE

-898 WMGEVFANQNT
+898 WMGEVFASQNT
-909 LERLAGIEPK
+909 LERLAGIEPG

-925 RALAKIRTRGET
+925 RALANIRTHGET
-937 GILNGGK
+937 ALLKGGK
-944 TLTDA
+944 DNSTA
-949 TRRVNGLEQR
+949 TRRLDGLEQR
-959 LKSALERAERSSRA
+959 LKSALERAEMTSRA
-973 PAPARPNPESIDTS
+973 PARPEAESIDTA
-987 GKTAYNM
+987 GKTAYNKNVEGESQ
-994 TAENATEAATQKAE
+994 TAEKTQSTTTERPK
-1008 ASPQMRSVID
+1008 ASPELQSAID
-1018 RLNAGEDVSREE
+1018 RLTAGEDVSREE

-1065 QLYQRGSYSSE
+1065 RLYRRGSYSSE
-1076 THDYTGEI
+1076 AVGEDKYVGEV
-1084 AQERRA
+1084 ARERRA

-1128 EYDDGKGAGN
+1128 EYNEGKGAGN

-1167 DKLDKLLHDIQNF
+1167 DKLDKLLRDIQNF

-1208 SEGRFVDPEVV
+1208 STGRFVDPEVV

-1262 DTGRPLEGDR
+1262 DTRRPLEGNR
-1272 GRRVRQNLHAGRTEQ
+1272 GR
-1287 GLRKAIRGTGEGRES
+1287 GL
-1302 AHDGE
+1302 
-1307 AGDTGRPLEG
+1307 
-1317 DRGGGVRQ
+1317 RQ

-1346 SLDSADYRGREDAG
+1346 SIDSADYRGREDAG
-1360 RTDRAERRAGAEL
+1360 RTGEGRSDRRAP
-1373 DEASARARGDGSGDL
+1373 DEVVSVAGRDRSGDL
-1388 AVHDRELTEAVRRRA
+1388 AVHDRELTEAVRREA
-1403 TDRDVPDLGLRE
+1403 AKHGAPDLGLRG
-1415 TADYEAFSKAL
+1415 TTDYEAFSEAL

-1438 VDPQSVE
+1438 VDPQSVK

-1455 LNEDGTAGVAVER
+1455 LNADGTAGVAVES

-1483 RKAAQDLL
+1483 RKAAFDLL
-1491 LNAIAEGGDHLD
+1491 LNAIANGGDHLD

-1509 EVSQS
+1509 EVSPT
-1514 NLGDIYAQ
+1514 NLGGIYAQ

-1557 NGDSVGTVVERIG
+1557 NGDSVETVAERINTYP
-1570 DYHYYTPE
+1570 DYSPAQ
-1578 EIRETCKEFTDYDE
+1578 IRETCKEFTDYDE

-1699 GVLSDPAMVLDSAQ
+1699 GILSDPAMVLDSAQ
-1713 RNDAVVFVSDQTDA
+1713 RKDAVVFVSDQTDA

-1809 QSSNVVNTETQKP
+1809 QSSNAVNTETQKP

-1835 DTQADLDHLF
+1835 DTQADLDRLF

-1893 RMLGGERG
+1893 RMLGEERG

-1946 GTKAE
+1946 GTKAA
-1951 LEGGTWRSGEDLD
+1951 LENGVWRSGEDLD

-2022 EILDRAGVDPVT
+2022 EILDRAGVDPVR
-2034 RDDLLDRIADFT
+2034 RDELLDRIADFT

-2150 VAMLPDAILGT
+2150 VAMLPDAILGA
-2161 ISGRRVVGF
+2161 ISGRHVVGF

-2245 KGSVVGETLESLARA
+2245 KGSVTAETLESLARA

-2299 LFNAVGVGKSGKK
+2299 LFNTIGVGKSGKK

-2320 FGLGDIVQK
+2320 FGLGDLVQK

-2339 RAIEFSPTGYLKAI
+2339 RAIEFSPIGYLKAI

-2454 RASEGISGT
+2454 KASEGISGT
-2463 QLNLSALDRWIK
+2463 QLNLSALARWIE

-2489 VEFLEPLNALMTI
+2489 VEFLEPLNSLMTI

-2605 TKSSVQNSMPGARNQ
+2605 TKSSVQNSIPVARNQ

-2812 AVEIIN
+2812 AIEIID
-2818 GLDLTPEQ
+2818 GFDLTPEQ
-2826 KDFLY
+2826 KDFMLR
-2831 YSKYPTTK
+2831 SKYPTTK
-2839 KKGPWR
+2839 KRVRWH

>member
-9 RFGSG
+9 RFGGG

-44 GPSPSKSS
+44 GSSPSKSS
-52 TSTTAGKGNTLS
+52 TSTTAGKGNTLP

-75 TLGDVLSNP
+75 TFGDVLSNP

-109 TKKQEERLSANQ
+109 TEKQEERLSANQ
-121 QMQEAAAPSKA
+121 QMQEAATPSKA

-226 SSLGAQGAGALT
+226 ASLGAQGAGALT

-248 AAAAASAAMNSS
+248 AAAAAMNSS

-347 AAEEGQEEVVQGV
+347 AAEEGQEEVVQGI

-369 YDKGNPIASVTDENA
+369 YDKGNPIASVSDENA

-567 KNTQAVLTQLTG
+567 KNTQVVLTQLTG

-634 DEAAASLMSDAQA
+634 DEAAASLMNDAQA
-647 RVAQESAAGASSDTA
+647 RVAQESAAGAGTTA
-662 AAAEADQGIMTR
+662 TAEADQGVMTR
-674 DGQYVSREDFRDYVE
+674 DGQYVSREDFREYVE

-715 ADNGPLIAEE
+715 ADNGPLIAGE
-725 KTAAETGAENA
+725 KTETKTGAENA

-770 NLGVKDV
+770 NLGVKEV

-840 KDGALSEAMQTQVDD
+840 KDGALTEAMQTQVDD
-855 LDALIAEK
+855 LDSLIAEK

-898 WMGEVFANQNT
+898 WMGEVFANQNS

-925 RALAKIRTRGET
+925 RALAKIRTHGET

-959 LKSALERAERSSRA
+959 LKSALERAESSSR
-973 PAPARPNPESIDTS
+973 APARPNPESIDTS
-987 GKTAYNM
+987 GKTAYNE
-994 TAENATEAATQKAE
+994 TAENATEAAPQKTK
-1008 ASPQMRSVID
+1008 ASPQLRSAID
-1018 RLNAGEDVSREE
+1018 RLTAGEDVSREE
-1030 IDRIPEVAAVRALP
+1030 IDRIPEVAEVRALP

-1167 DKLDKLLHDIQNF
+1167 DKLDKLLNDIQNF

-1262 DTGRPLEGDR
+1262 DTGRSLEGDR
-1272 GRRVRQNLHAGRTEQ
+1272 GR
-1287 GLRKAIRGTGEGRES
+1287 
-1302 AHDGE
+1302 
-1307 AGDTGRPLEG
+1307 
-1317 DRGGGVRQ
+1317 GVRQ
-1325 SGRSMGDA
+1325 SGRSLEDA
-1333 RAETEGPRDGKRY
+1333 RAKTEGPRGGERY
-1346 SLDSADYRGREDAG
+1346 SVDSPDYRGREDTG
-1360 RTDRAERRAGAEL
+1360 RTGTEERRAWA
-1373 DEASARARGDGSGDL
+1373 ASDSDDARRRRDGSGDL
-1388 AVHDRELTEAVRRRA
+1388 AVHAGQLTETVRRKA
-1403 TDRDVPDLGLRE
+1403 TEHGTPDLGLRG
-1415 TADYEAFSKAL
+1415 TTDYEAFSKAL
-1426 DAARTANRNGAM
+1426 DEARTANRNGAM

-1455 LNEDGTAGVAVER
+1455 LNADSTAGVAVER

-1491 LNAIAEGGDHLD
+1491 LNAIANGGNHLD

-1509 EVSQS
+1509 EVSPS
-1514 NLGDIYAQ
+1514 NLGRIYAQ

-1557 NGDSVGTVVERIG
+1557 NGDSVETVAERIG
-1570 DYHYYTPE
+1570 TYPDYSPAQ
-1578 EIRETCKEFTDYDE
+1578 IRETCKEFTDYDE

-1599 QLEKRKTAQA
+1599 QLEMRKTAQA

-1686 YHGLTVDQVKSLG
+1686 YHGLTVDQVKALG
-1699 GVLSDPAMVLDSAQ
+1699 SILSDPAMVLDSAQ

-1758 GRENFDKFIES
+1758 GRENFGKFVQ
-1769 AARDGRILYVNKI
+1769 AAAQDGRILYIDKI
-1782 KSQSLLGDQGVQF
+1782 KSQALLGDQGVQF
-1795 ATGLSNADS
+1795 ATGLSGSDS

-1809 QSSNVVNTETQKP
+1809 QSRNVVNTETQKE
-1822 PTKTGGERYSVDS
+1822 PTKNGGERYSVDS
-1835 DTQADLDHLF
+1835 DTQADLDRLF

-1857 FAGYGAAGTG
+1857 FAGYGATGTG
-1867 ATANPAQRVSRVRS
+1867 ATADAAQRVSRVRS
-1881 NTLEQSRRESAA
+1881 TALEQSRRESAA
-1893 RMLGGERG
+1893 RVLGEERG

-1909 MDEKHLDEMSPEKY
+1909 MDEKSMDEMSPDKY

-1951 LEGGTWRSGEDLD
+1951 LENGTWRSGEDLD

-1991 LIQEQGTGA
+1991 LIQEQGTGT

-2022 EILDRAGVDPVT
+2022 ETLDEAGVAPKQ
-2034 RDDLLDRIADFT
+2034 RDELLDRIADFT

-2051 IETGDKNG
+2051 VEAGDKNAM
-2059 LIQLILDQAEQ
+2059 IQLILDQANQ
-2070 RNTKVSKRTL
+2070 RNTKVSKITL
-2080 KNLGLMNFEYLY
+2080 RNLGLQKFEYLY

-2100 QIAQDYLKPSIGK
+2100 QIAKDYVKPSVGK
-2113 QISTF
+2113 KISTY

-2130 NRNVASNQVFDVIGG
+2130 NRNITSNQVFDLVGSAS
-2145 TIRND
+2145 NN
-2150 VAMLPDAILGT
+2150 VSMLPDVILGT
-2161 ISGRRVVGF
+2161 ISGRRMVGF

-2182 AREGL
+2182 AFAGL
-2187 RRSWIEASL
+2187 RRAWIEASL
-2196 DIAPDAANSR
+2196 DIDPDAANSR
-2206 DKYGTSRRTW
+2206 DKYGTARRTW
-2216 KMTGNRGAQVMSTV
+2216 KMTGNKGAQVMSTL

-2245 KGSVVGETLESLARA
+2245 KGSVTAETLESLARA

-2270 AEAWAREEALYRSF
+2270 AETWAREEALYRSF
-2284 QDDTFVGSMLGNIKN
+2284 QDDTFVGSFLGNLKN
-2299 LFNAVGVGKSGKK
+2299 LFNTVGVGNSGKK
-2312 MGKLDIKE
+2312 LGKANIKE
-2320 FGLGDIVQK
+2320 FGLGDLVQK

-2339 RAIEFSPTGYLKAI
+2339 RALEFSPTGYLKAI
-2353 YNTAQFVKAFKSEK
+2353 YNTAQFAKAVKAEK
-2367 VKAQAA
+2367 AKIQAA
-2373 ETAAARAE
+2373 ETATARSE
-2381 ANPDRARQVRQ
+2381 ANPDRARLTRQ
-2392 AFRAKTEAEQARVET
+2392 AFRAKAEVEQARVET

-2418 GQATTGTGIIAA
+2418 GHATTGTGLIAA
-2430 FAMLAAKGLLKRAD
+2430 FAALAAKGMLKRAD

-2454 RASEGISGT
+2454 KSAEGISGT
-2463 QLNLSALDRWIK
+2463 QLNVSALGRWIE
-2475 GESPD
+2475 GGNPE
-2480 WKTGDDLMS
+2480 WQTGDDLMS

-2541 TIQTVQSTVQY
+2541 TIQTIQSTVQY

-2572 SVTGFIPSP
+2572 SVTGFVPSP
-2581 LRQAAQASDEV
+2581 VRQAAQAGDTM
-2592 YRETYGDKNLWNQ
+2592 YRETYGDKDIWNQ
-2605 TKSSVQNSMPGARNQ
+2605 TRSSVQNSVPGARNE
-2620 LDPKLDNFGQA
+2620 LDPKLDNFGQE
-2631 KKLESTARNVLNAFV
+2631 KKLESRTRNVLNAFV

-2678 RNAPYTTSYTKDG
+2678 RSAPYTASYTQDG
-2691 KKKDFELTADERQA
+2691 KKKDFELNADERQA

-2718 QDVMNDPVYKHLS
+2718 QDVMNDPTYKHLS
-2731 AEDRGEVLTQVKGYS
+2731 AADRSEVLAQVKSYS

-2756 AHGESYSDDKY
+2756 KRGENYSDDKY

-2786 KDAVDEAEGVIDP
+2786 KDAVDAAEGVVDP

-2812 AVEIIN
+2812 AIEIID
-2818 GLDLTPEQ
+2818 GFDLTPEQ
-2826 KDFLY
+2826 KDYLL

-2839 KKGPWR
+2839 KKGSWR

>member
-44 GPSPSKSS
+44 GASPSKSG
-52 TSTTAGKGNTLS
+52 TSTTAGKGNTLP

-161 LKSLGW
+161 LKALGW

-178 VQTNKEANEVYY
+178 AQTNKEANEAYY
-190 AKNLANSSKAQ
+190 AKNLANGSKAQ

-226 SSLGAQGAGALT
+226 SSLGAQGAGVLT

-291 QGYQEAKADGASEW
+291 QGYQDAKADGASEW

-332 ELQAGKKGLRAWITS
+332 ELRAGKKGLRAWITS

-369 YDKGNPIASVTDENA
+369 YDRGNPIASVSDENA

-407 GQMLAS
+407 GQTLAS
-413 KAMTPSAERGKT
+413 KALTPSAERGKT
-425 AGVRSAVAGQSAID
+425 AGVRGAVAGQSAID

-500 PDLSHRT
+500 PDLSHKT
-507 TARVVNEDG
+507 TARVVNDDG

-524 VAEAFRTQGDTA
+524 VAEAFRTHGDTA

-579 VEVPQNAT
+579 VDVPQNAT

-634 DEAAASLMSDAQA
+634 DEAAASLMSDAQES
-647 RVAQESAAGASSDTA
+647 VAKESTASTNTA
-662 AAAEADQGIMTR
+662 AAAEADRGVMVR
-674 DGQYVSREDFRDYVE
+674 DGQYVNREDFREYVE
-689 NYFQQRGQTVTTE
+689 NYFQQRGQTVTPG
-702 QVDALYDR
+702 QVDTLYDR

-715 ADNGPLIAEE
+715 ADNGPLVASEE
-725 KTAAETGAENA
+725 AKAENA
-736 YSVDAETDAMPIR
+736 FSVDDTADATPVR

-762 RYVQDTLK
+762 RLVADSLQH
-770 NLGVKDV
+770 LGVKAV
-777 VFDGAHL
+777 VFDGAKL

-800 SKLSTQGMIV
+800 HKLGSQRMIT
-810 WAVGHELVHPGAKTD
+810 WAIGHELVHPGANSD
-825 TQLVDTILGAFNTMS
+825 ANLVNTIIGAFDKLSMS
-840 KDGALSEAMQTQVDD
+840 GALTETMQSQVDN
-855 LDALIAEK
+855 LDAIIAEK
-863 TGVYKRYLINE
+863 TDVYKRYLVQE

-888 DYVREEIAAD
+888 NYVREEIAAD

-925 RALAKIRTRGET
+925 RVLAKIRTRGET

-973 PAPARPNPESIDTS
+973 PARPNPENIDTT
-987 GKTAYNM
+987 GKTAYNG
-994 TAENATEAATQKAE
+994 TAENATETATQKAE
-1008 ASPQMRSVID
+1008 ASPQMQSAID
-1018 RLNAGEDVSREE
+1018 RLTAGEDVSREE
-1030 IDRIPEVAAVRALP
+1030 IDRIPEVAEVRALP

-1138 VHRESSMIRNDLLV
+1138 VHRESSNIRDRLKL
-1152 RAVENGDNLVWPTVG
+1152 AAMAEGDNIVWPTVG
-1167 DKLDKLLHDIQNF
+1167 DKLDRLLSSIQEF

-1262 DTGRPLEGDR
+1262 DAGRPLEGDR
-1272 GRRVRQNLHAGRTEQ
+1272 GRGVRQNLHA
-1287 GLRKAIRGTGEGRES
+1287 RGTGSGVRDAVRGAVQEADGQGS
-1302 AHDGE
+1302 ARDGE
-1307 AGDTGRPLEG
+1307 AAEA
-1317 DRGGGVRQ
+1317 
-1325 SGRSMGDA
+1325 GDA
-1333 RAETEGPRDGKRY
+1333 GAKRY
-1346 SLDSADYRGREDAG
+1346 SLDSADHRGREDAG

-1455 LNEDGTAGVAVER
+1455 LNADGTAGVAVES

-1514 NLGDIYAQ
+1514 NLGDSYAQ

-1616 SVSGDLRYSV
+1616 SISGDLRYSV

-1699 GVLSDPAMVLDSAQ
+1699 GILSDPAMVLDSAQ

-1769 AARDGRILYVNKI
+1769 AARDGRILYINKI
-1782 KSQSLLGDQGVQF
+1782 KSQALLGDQGVQF
-1795 ATGLSNADS
+1795 ATGLSNAGS

-1809 QSSNVVNTETQKP
+1809 QSSNAVNTEAQEAPAKNP
-1822 PTKTGGERYSVDS
+1822 GERYSVDS

-1867 ATANPAQRVSRVRS
+1867 ATADPAQRVSRVRS

-1893 RMLGGERG
+1893 RVLGEERG

-1909 MDEKHLDEMSPEKY
+1909 MDEKNMDEMSPDKY

-2022 EILDRAGVDPVT
+2022 ETLDEAGVAPKQ
-2034 RDDLLDRIADFT
+2034 RDELLDRIADFT

-2051 IETGDKNG
+2051 IETGDKNAM
-2059 LIQLILDQAEQ
+2059 IQLILDQAGQ
-2070 RNTKVSKRTL
+2070 RNTKVSKITL
-2080 KNLGLMNFEYLY
+2080 RNLGLQKFEYLY

-2100 QIAQDYLKPSIGK
+2100 QIAKDYVKPSVGK
-2113 QISTF
+2113 KISTY
-2118 QTISHLLNLRTG
+2118 QTIAHLLNLRTG
-2130 NRNVASNQVFDVIGG
+2130 LRNIGSNQIFDLVDSAANNISLLPDVIFGAF
-2145 TIRND
+2145 T
-2150 VAMLPDAILGT
+2150 
-2161 ISGRRVVGF
+2161 GRRTVGF
-2170 QKSWASKAKRSG
+2170 EKSWASKAKRSG
-2182 AREGL
+2182 AWEGL

-2196 DIAPDAANSR
+2196 DIDPDAANSR
-2206 DKYGTSRRTW
+2206 DKYGTARRTW
-2216 KMTGNRGAQVMSTV
+2216 KMTGNKGAQAMSTL

-2245 KGSVVGETLESLARA
+2245 KGSVTAETLESLARA

-2284 QDDTFVGSMLGNIKN
+2284 QDDTFVGIFLGNLKN
-2299 LFNAVGVGKSGKK
+2299 LFNTIGVGKSGKK
-2312 MGKLDIKE
+2312 LGKANIKE
-2320 FGLGDIVQK
+2320 FGLGDLVQK

-2339 RAIEFSPTGYLKAI
+2339 RTLEFSPVGYLKAL
-2353 YNTAQFVKAFKSEK
+2353 YNTAQFVKATRTEK
-2367 VKAQAA
+2367 AKISAA
-2373 ETAAARAE
+2373 EE
-2381 ANPDRARQVRQ
+2381 AQMLADEDGSHKQRNRRARE
-2392 AFRAKTEAEQARVET
+2392 AFRAKNAAEDARIEANKRQRV
-2407 NRLQR
+2407 
-2412 KAALAF
+2412 AALAF
-2418 GQATTGTGIIAA
+2418 GRAITGTGLIML
-2430 FAMLAAKGLLKRAD
+2430 FTMLAGKGILRRAD

-2454 RASEGISGT
+2454 KAAEGISGT
-2463 QLNLSALDRWIK
+2463 QLNVSALGRWIE
-2475 GESPD
+2475 GESPE
-2480 WKTGDDLMS
+2480 WQTGDDLMS

-2581 LRQAAQASDEV
+2581 IRQAAQASDEV
-2592 YRETYGDKNLWNQ
+2592 YRETYGDKNIWNQ
-2605 TKSSVQNSMPGARNQ
+2605 TKSSVQNSMPGARNR

-2678 RNAPYTTSYTKDG
+2678 RNAPYTASYTKDG

-2731 AEDRGEVLTQVKGYS
+2731 AEDRGEVLAQVKGYS

-2756 AHGESYSDDKY
+2756 KQGESYSDDKY

-2812 AVEIIN
+2812 AIEIID
-2818 GLDLTPEQ
+2818 GFDLTPEQ
-2826 KDFLY
+2826 KDFMLR
-2831 YSKYPTTK
+2831 SKYPTTK

>member
-1 MADTKRKN
+1 MANTKRKN

-44 GPSPSKSS
+44 GSSPSKSG
-52 TSTTAGKGNTLS
+52 TSTTAGKGNTLP

-84 LYYAEKAVSAP
+84 MYYAEKVVSAP
-95 LDALQSGLKDMFGG
+95 LDALQSGLKDMFSG
-109 TKKQEERLSANQ
+109 TKKQEARLNTNQ
-121 QMQEAAAPSKA
+121 QMQEAATPSKA

-190 AKNLANSSKAQ
+190 AKNLANGSKAQ

-238 AGGTQLAGTE
+238 AGGTQLAGAE
-248 AAAAASAAMNSS
+248 ATAAASAAMNAS
-260 KVAGAAKTVRDITT
+260 KVASAANTIRNVTT
-274 AMAKDKNYWAS
+274 TMAKDKNFWAS

-291 QGYQEAKADGASEW
+291 QGYQDAKADGASEW

-369 YDKGNPIASVTDENA
+369 YDRGNPIASVSDENA

-407 GQMLAS
+407 GQTLAS
-413 KAMTPSAERGKT
+413 KAMTPSAGRGKT
-425 AGVRSAVAGQSAID
+425 AGVRGAVAGQSAID
-439 QQINYSL
+439 RQINYSL

-500 PDLSHRT
+500 PDLSHKT

-524 VAEAFRTQGDTA
+524 VAEAFRTHGDTA

-556 NKQLEQLGLRD
+556 NKQLESLGLRD
-567 KNTQAVLTQLTG
+567 SSTQAVLTQLTG
-579 VEVPQNAT
+579 VEVPKGAT

-634 DEAAASLMSDAQA
+634 DEAAASLMSDAQE
-647 RVAQESAAGASSDTA
+647 RVAKESTAGTNTA
-662 AAAEADQGIMTR
+662 AAAEADRGVMVR
-674 DGQYVSREDFRDYVE
+674 DGQYISREDFLEYAE
-689 NYFQQRGQTVTTE
+689 NYLKERGLPATPE
-702 QVDALYDR
+702 QVEALYER

-715 ADNGPLIAEE
+715 TDNGPLVASEE
-725 KTAAETGAENA
+725 AKAENA
-736 YSVDAETDAMPIR
+736 FSVDDTADATPVR

-762 RYVQDTLK
+762 RLVADSLQH
-770 NLGVKDV
+770 LGVKAV
-777 VFDGAHL
+777 VFDGAKL

-800 SKLSTQGMIV
+800 HKLGSQRMIT
-810 WAVGHELVHPGAKTD
+810 WAIGHELVHPGANSD
-825 TQLVDTILGAFNTMS
+825 ANLVNTIIGAFDKLSMS
-840 KDGALSEAMQTQVDD
+840 GALTETMQSQVDN
-855 LDALIAEK
+855 LDAIIAEK
-863 TGVYKRYLINE
+863 TDVYKRYLVQE
-874 RGMTQEQADAIVTE
+874 RGMSQQQADKIVTE

-898 WMGEVFANQNT
+898 WMGEVFASQNT
-909 LERLAGIEPK
+909 LERLAGIEPG

-925 RALAKIRTRGET
+925 RALANIRAHGET
-937 GILNGGK
+937 ALLKGGK
-944 TLTDA
+944 DNSTA
-949 TRRVNGLEQR
+949 TRRLDGLEQR
-959 LKSALERAERSSRA
+959 LKSALERAEMTSRA
-973 PAPARPNPESIDTS
+973 PARPEAESIDTA
-987 GKTAYNM
+987 GKTAYNETVEGESQ
-994 TAENATEAATQKAE
+994 TAEKTQSTTTEKPK
-1008 ASPQMRSVID
+1008 ASPELQSAIE
-1018 RLNAGEDVSREE
+1018 RLTAGEDVSREE
-1030 IDRIPEVAAVRALP
+1030 IDRIPEVAEVRALP

-1138 VHRESSMIRNDLLV
+1138 VHRESSMIRDVLKQ
-1152 RAVENGDNLVWPTVG
+1152 RAIARGENIVWPTVG
-1167 DKLDKLLHDIQNF
+1167 DKLDKLLSSIQEF

-1262 DTGRPLEGDR
+1262 DTGRSLEGDR
-1272 GRRVRQNLHAGRTEQ
+1272 GRGVRPDVHAGRTEP
-1287 GLRKAIRGTGEGRES
+1287 GVREAVRRTGEGQGS
-1302 AHDGE
+1302 ARDGE
-1307 AGDTGRPLEG
+1307 AAEA
-1317 DRGGGVRQ
+1317 
-1325 SGRSMGDA
+1325 GDA
-1333 RAETEGPRDGKRY
+1333 GAKRY
-1346 SLDSADYRGREDAG
+1346 SLDSPDYQGREDAG
-1360 RTDRAERRAGAEL
+1360 RTGIGEQHVWAVPTSDDAGRR
-1373 DEASARARGDGSGDL
+1373 SNGSGDL
-1388 AVHDRELTEAVRRRA
+1388 AGSSRELTEAVRREA
-1403 TDRDVPDLGLRE
+1403 AKHGTPDLGLRE
-1415 TADYEAFSKAL
+1415 TTDYEAFSKAL

-1438 VDPQSVE
+1438 VDPQGVK
-1445 ELTEHGAKTF
+1445 ELTEHGAQTF

-1468 DGNIVGVFKNPSNRT
+1468 DGNIVGVFKNPSNPT
-1483 RKAAQDLL
+1483 SQAALDLL
-1491 LNAIAEGGDHLD
+1491 LNAIANGGDHLD

-1509 EVSQS
+1509 EVSHF
-1514 NLGDIYAQ
+1514 NLGRIYAQ

-1557 NGDSVGTVVERIG
+1557 NGDSIATVAERIG

-1634 KALNGEWNQYNA
+1634 KALNGEWDRYNA

-1653 PLMEKL
+1653 PLMEEL
-1659 GLKQLPVLMTSKHLR
+1659 GLKQLPVLMTSKHLN
-1674 DIVAEKRSGNTR
+1674 DIVAEKSSSDRR
-1686 YHGLTVDQVKSLG
+1686 KHGLTPDQVKSLG
-1699 GVLSDPAMVLDSAQ
+1699 GILSDPAMVLDSAQ
-1713 RNDAVVFVSDQTDA
+1713 RNDAIVFVSDQTDA

-1742 VYEMTRQPA
+1742 VYEMTSQPT

-1782 KSQSLLGDQGVQF
+1782 KSQSLLGDAGVQF

-1809 QSSNVVNTETQKP
+1809 QSRNVVNTEAKEAP
-1822 PTKTGGERYSVDS
+1822 AKNPDERFSVDS
-1835 DTQADLDHLF
+1835 DTQADLDRVF
-1845 DSDDFQSFFNDF
+1845 DSDDFRAFLSDF
-1857 FAGYGAAGTG
+1857 YSGYGSAETGT
-1867 ATANPAQRVSRVRS
+1867 TTDTTQRVSRVRS

-1893 RMLGGERG
+1893 RMLGEERG
-1901 KAIDRILT
+1901 EAIDRILT
-1909 MDEKHLDEMSPEKY
+1909 MDEKRLDEMSPEKY
-1923 TYDVETEKQSMARA
+1923 TYDVETEKQSMFRA

-1946 GTKAE
+1946 GTKAA
-1951 LEGGTWRSGEDLD
+1951 LENGVWRSGEDLD

-2022 EILDRAGVDPVT
+2022 ETLDEAGVAPKQ
-2034 RDDLLDRIADFT
+2034 RDELLDRIADFT

-2051 IETGDKNG
+2051 IETGDKNAM
-2059 LIQLILDQAEQ
+2059 IQLILDQAEQ
-2070 RNTKVSKRTL
+2070 RNTKVSKITL
-2080 KNLGLMNFEYLY
+2080 RNLGLQKFEYLY

-2100 QIAQDYLKPSIGK
+2100 QIAKDYVKPSVGK
-2113 QISTF
+2113 KISTY
-2118 QTISHLLNLRTG
+2118 QTIAHLLNLRTG
-2130 NRNVASNQVFDVIGG
+2130 LRNIGSNQIFDLVDSAANNISLLPDVIFGAF
-2145 TIRND
+2145 T
-2150 VAMLPDAILGT
+2150 
-2161 ISGRRVVGF
+2161 GRRTVGF
-2170 QKSWASKAKRSG
+2170 EKSWASKAKRSG

-2196 DIAPDAANSR
+2196 DIDPDAANSR
-2206 DKYGTSRRTW
+2206 DKYGTARRTW
-2216 KMTGNRGAQVMSTV
+2216 KMTGNKGAQAMSTL

-2245 KGSVVGETLESLARA
+2245 KGSVTAETLESLARA
-2260 VERGDITQAE
+2260 VERGDITQEE
-2270 AEAWAREEALYRSF
+2270 AEMWAREEALYRSF
-2284 QDDTFVGSMLGNIKN
+2284 QDDTFVGIFLGNLKN
-2299 LFNAVGVGKSGKK
+2299 LFNTIGVGKSGKK
-2312 MGKLDIKE
+2312 LGKANIKE
-2320 FGLGDIVQK
+2320 FGLGDLVQK

-2339 RAIEFSPTGYLKAI
+2339 RTLEFSPVGYLKAL
-2353 YNTAQFVKAFKSEK
+2353 YNTAQFVKATRTEK
-2367 VKAQAA
+2367 AKISAA
-2373 ETAAARAE
+2373 EE
-2381 ANPDRARQVRQ
+2381 AQMLADEDGSHKQRNRRARE
-2392 AFRAKTEAEQARVET
+2392 AFRAKNAAEDARVEA
-2407 NRLQR
+2407 NKRQR
-2412 KAALAF
+2412 VAALAF
-2418 GQATTGTGIIAA
+2418 GRAITGTGLIML
-2430 FAMLAAKGLLKRAD
+2430 FTMLAGKGILRRAD

-2454 RASEGISGT
+2454 KAAEGISGT
-2463 QLNLSALDRWIK
+2463 QLNVSALGRWIE
-2475 GESPD
+2475 GESPE
-2480 WKTGDDLMS
+2480 WQTGDDLMS

-2557 ALPLWAEIPFEVARG
+2557 ALSLWAEIPFEIARG

-2581 LRQAAQASDEV
+2581 IRQAAQASDEV
-2592 YRETYGDKNLWNQ
+2592 YRETYGDKNIWHQ

-2678 RNAPYTTSYTKDG
+2678 RNAPYTTSYTQDG
-2691 KKKDFELTADERQA
+2691 KKKDFKLTADERQA

-2799 KTGKTKSGTKMAD
+2799 RTGKTKSGTKMAD
-2812 AVEIIN
+2812 AIEIID
-2818 GLDLTPEQ
+2818 GFDLTPEQ
-2826 KDFLY
+2826 KDFMLR
-2831 YSKYPTTK
+2831 SKYPTTK
-2839 KKGPWR
+2839 KKVRWH

>member
-44 GPSPSKSS
+44 GASPSKSG
-52 TSTTAGKGNTLS
+52 TSATAGNAASLPGS
-64 GATAFQPKEKT
+64 DAFQPKEKT

-84 LYYAEKAVSAP
+84 IYYAEKVVSAP
-95 LDALQSGLKDMFGG
+95 LDALQSGLKDMFSG
-109 TKKQEERLSANQ
+109 TKKQEARLNTNQ
-121 QMQEAAAPSKA
+121 QMQEAATPSKA
-132 KLAEGTIV
+132 KLAEGMVV
-140 KGADQAVSGITATL
+140 KGADQAASGITATL
-154 DWLIGNP
+154 DWILGNP
-161 LKSLGW
+161 MKALGW
-167 ESNPI
+167 EKNPI
-172 SEWNKY
+172 SEWNRF
-178 VQTNKEANEVYY
+178 VQANKAANEVYY
-190 AKNLANSSKAQ
+190 AKNMANGSKGQQVLDKYGTMTAAAAPQLA
-201 KIVDEYGSATVAA
+201 VA
-214 IPQAIVAMMTAG
+214 IMTAG
-226 SSLGAQGAGALT
+226 ASAAAQGAGVLT
-238 AGGTQLAGTE
+238 AGGLQLAGTE
-248 AAAAASAAMNSS
+248 AAAATSAAMNAS
-260 KVAGAAKTVRDITT
+260 KVASAAKTIRNVTT
-274 AMAKDKNYWAS
+274 ALAKDKNYWTS

-291 QGYQEAKADGASEW
+291 QGYEEAKADGASEW
-305 EANMFALANGIGN
+305 EANMFALTNGLCN

-332 ELQAGKKGLRAWITS
+332 ELQSGAKGIRAWLKS

-360 LERALQNLV
+360 IERALQNLT
-369 YDKGNPIASVTDENA
+369 YDKGNPVVSLTDENA
-384 VLNPVTSA
+384 VLNPRTA
-392 KEFAGGF
+392 AEEFAGGF

-407 GQMLAS
+407 GHTAVN
-413 KAMTPSAERGKT
+413 KALNPA
-425 AGVRSAVAGQSAID
+425 ARSGAPGTIRNAVAGQAAID
-439 QQINYSL
+439 QNINYSL
-446 VELGLNYA
+446 VESGLNYA
-454 EGSKSR
+454 EGSKTR
-460 AIAEDMAAKLD
+460 ALAESMATKLD
-471 AAEDMTKSGVTAKD
+471 AAADMTKSGVTAKD
-485 YGRLLRTMQS
+485 YGKLYRLMQS
-495 EQSAR
+495 ERSAR
-500 PDLSHRT
+500 PDTSRKT
-507 TARVVNEDG
+507 TARVVNEEG
-516 KVVTQMSS
+516 KVVTKMSP
-524 VAEAFRTQGDTA
+524 VAEAFRTQGETA
-536 PVAVE
+536 AVAVE
-541 KAQILERMMSGEQVS
+541 KAQVLERLLSGEQVS
-556 NKQLEQLGLRD
+556 NKQLESLGLRD
-567 KNTQAVLTQLTG
+567 SSTQAVLTQLTG
-579 VEVPQNAT
+579 VEVPKGAT

-592 QVFRAAAETAVEAK
+592 QVFRAAAETAVDAK
-606 KAEQALGRS
+606 NAEQELARS
-615 VAQAQ
+615 VEYAQS
-620 VAVEKAQAENAARA
+620 AVENAQAENTARA
-634 DEAAASLMSDAQA
+634 DAAAAALMQEAQTS
-647 RVAQESAAGASSDTA
+647 VAQEAK
-662 AAAEADQGIMTR
+662 AAETSSEGDTPAAKSSEADRGIMVR
-674 DGQYVSREDFRDYVE
+674 DGQYISREDFLEYAE
-689 NYFQQRGQTVTTE
+689 NYLKARGLPATPE
-702 QVDALYDR
+702 QVEALYER

-715 ADNGPLIAEE
+715 TDNGPLVAGEE
-725 KTAAETGAENA
+725 AKAENA
-736 YSVDAETDAMPIR
+736 FSVDDTADATPVR

-762 RYVQDTLK
+762 RLVADSLQH
-770 NLGVKDV
+770 LGVKAV
-777 VFDGAHL
+777 VFDGAKL

-800 SKLSTQGMIV
+800 HKLGSQRMIT
-810 WAVGHELVHPGAKTD
+810 WAIGHELVHPGANSD
-825 TQLVDTILGAFNTMS
+825 ANLVSTIIGAFDKLSMS
-840 KDGALSEAMQTQVDD
+840 GALTETMQSQVDN
-855 LDALIAEK
+855 LDAIIAEK
-863 TGVYKRYLINE
+863 TDVYKRYLVQE
-874 RGMTQEQADAIVTE
+874 RGMSQQQADKIVTE

-898 WMGEVFANQNT
+898 WMGEVFASQNT
-909 LERLAGIEPK
+909 LERLAGIEPG

-925 RALAKIRTRGET
+925 RALANIRAHGET
-937 GILNGGK
+937 ALLKGGK
-944 TLTDA
+944 DNSTA
-949 TRRVNGLEQR
+949 TRRLDGLEQR
-959 LKSALERAERSSRA
+959 LKSALERAEMTSRA
-973 PAPARPNPESIDTS
+973 PARPEAENIDTA
-987 GKTAYNM
+987 GKTAYNENAEGESQ
-994 TAENATEAATQKAE
+994 TAEKTQSTTTEKPK
-1008 ASPQMRSVID
+1008 ASPELQSAID
-1018 RLNAGEDVSREE
+1018 RLTAGEDVSREE
-1030 IDRIPEVAAVRALP
+1030 IDRIPEVAEVRALP

-1167 DKLDKLLHDIQNF
+1167 DKLDKLLRDIQNF

-1193 LSASKATGRALGRYL
+1193 LSAGKATGRALGRYL

-1262 DTGRPLEGDR
+1262 DAGRPLEGDR
-1272 GRRVRQNLHAGRTEQ
+1272 GR
-1287 GLRKAIRGTGEGRES
+1287 
-1302 AHDGE
+1302 
-1307 AGDTGRPLEG
+1307 
-1317 DRGGGVRQ
+1317 GVRQ
-1325 SGRSMGDA
+1325 PGRSLGDA

-1346 SLDSADYRGREDAG
+1346 SIDSPNYRGREDAG
-1360 RTDRAERRAGAEL
+1360 RTDRTERRAGAEL

-1388 AVHDRELTEAVRRRA
+1388 AVYDRELTEAVRRRA

-1570 DYHYYTPE
+1570 DYHYYTPG

-1634 KALNGEWNQYNA
+1634 KALNGEWDRYNA

-1653 PLMEKL
+1653 PLMEEL
-1659 GLKQLPVLMTSKHLR
+1659 GLKQLPVLMTSKHLN
-1674 DIVAEKRSGNTR
+1674 DIVAEKSSSDRR
-1686 YHGLTVDQVKSLG
+1686 KHGLTPDQVKSLG
-1699 GVLSDPAMVLDSAQ
+1699 GILSDPAMVLDSAQ
-1713 RNDAVVFVSDQTDA
+1713 RNDAIVFVSDQTDA

-1742 VYEMTRQPA
+1742 VYEMTSQPT

-1782 KSQSLLGDQGVQF
+1782 KSQSLLGDAGVQF

-1809 QSSNVVNTETQKP
+1809 QSRNVVNTEAKGAP
-1822 PTKTGGERYSVDS
+1822 AKNPDERFSVDS
-1835 DTQADLDHLF
+1835 DTQADLDRVF
-1845 DSDDFQSFFNDF
+1845 DSDDFRAFLSDF
-1857 FAGYGAAGTG
+1857 YSGYGSAETGT
-1867 ATANPAQRVSRVRS
+1867 TTDTTQRVSRVRS

-1893 RMLGGERG
+1893 RMLGEERG

-1909 MDEKHLDEMSPEKY
+1909 MDEKRLDEMSPEKY
-1923 TYDVETEKQSMARA
+1923 TYDVETEKQSMSRA

-1946 GTKAE
+1946 GTKAA
-1951 LEGGTWRSGEDLD
+1951 LENGVWRSGEDLD

-2022 EILDRAGVDPVT
+2022 ETLDRAGVDAVT

-2051 IETGDKNG
+2051 IEAGDKNS

-2100 QIAQDYLKPSIGK
+2100 QITQDYLKPSIGK

-2130 NRNVASNQVFDVIGG
+2130 NRNVGSNQVFDVVG

-2161 ISGRRVVGF
+2161 ISGRHVVGF
-2170 QKSWASKAKRSG
+2170 QKSWGSKAKRSG
-2182 AREGL
+2182 ALEGL

-2216 KMTGNRGAQVMSTV
+2216 KMTGNRGARVMSTI

-2245 KGSVVGETLESLARA
+2245 KGSVTGETLESLARA

-2284 QDDTFVGSMLGNIKN
+2284 QDDTFVGSTLGNIKN
-2299 LFNAVGVGKSGKK
+2299 LFNTVGVGKSGKK
-2312 MGKLDIKE
+2312 MGNLDIKE
-2320 FGLGDIVQK
+2320 FGLGDLVQK

-2353 YNTAQFVKAFKSEK
+2353 YNTAQFVKASKSEK

-2454 RASEGISGT
+2454 KASEGISGT
-2463 QLNLSALDRWIK
+2463 QLNLSALGRWIE

-2480 WKTGDDLMS
+2480 WKTGDYLMS
-2489 VEFLEPLNALMTI
+2489 VEFLEPLNALMTV

-2557 ALPLWAEIPFEVARG
+2557 ALSLWAEIPFEVARG
-2572 SVTGFIPSP
+2572 SVTGFIPS
-2581 LRQAAQASDEV
+2581 LIRQAAQASDKV
-2592 YRETYGDKNLWNQ
+2592 YRETYGDKNIWNQ

-2678 RNAPYTTSYTKDG
+2678 RNAPYTTSYTQDG
-2691 KKKDFELTADERQA
+2691 KKKDFKLTADERQA

-2812 AVEIIN
+2812 AIEIID
-2818 GLDLTPEQ
+2818 GFDLTPEQ
-2826 KDFLY
+2826 KDFMLR
-2831 YSKYPTTK
+2831 SKYPTTK
-2839 KKGPWR
+2839 KRVRWH

>member
-1 MADTKRKN
+1 MANTKRKN

-44 GPSPSKSS
+44 GSSPSKGG
-52 TSTTAGKGNTLS
+52 TSTTAGKGNTLP

-84 LYYAEKAVSAP
+84 MYYAEKVVSAP
-95 LDALQSGLKDMFGG
+95 LDALQSGLKDMFSG
-109 TKKQEERLSANQ
+109 TKKQEARLNTNQ
-121 QMQEAAAPSKA
+121 QMQEAATPSKA

-190 AKNLANSSKAQ
+190 AKNLANGSKAQ

-238 AGGTQLAGTE
+238 AGGTQLAGAE
-248 AAAAASAAMNSS
+248 ATAAASAAMNAS
-260 KVAGAAKTVRDITT
+260 KVASAANTIRNVTT
-274 AMAKDKNYWAS
+274 TMAKDKNFWAS

-291 QGYQEAKADGASEW
+291 QGYQDAKADGASEW
-305 EANMFALANGIGN
+305 EANMFALANVIGN

-332 ELQAGKKGLRAWITS
+332 ELRAGKKGLRAWITS

-369 YDKGNPIASVTDENA
+369 YDRGNPIASVSDENA

-407 GQMLAS
+407 GQTLAS
-413 KAMTPSAERGKT
+413 KALTPSAGRGKT
-425 AGVRSAVAGQSAID
+425 AGVRGAVAGQSAID
-439 QQINYSL
+439 RQINYSL

-500 PDLSHRT
+500 PDLSHKT

-524 VAEAFRTQGDTA
+524 VAEAFRTHGDTA

-556 NKQLEQLGLRD
+556 NKQLESLGLRD
-567 KNTQAVLTQLTG
+567 SSTQAVLTQLTG
-579 VEVPQNAT
+579 VEVPKGAT

-634 DEAAASLMSDAQA
+634 DEAAASLMSDAQE
-647 RVAQESAAGASSDTA
+647 RVAKESTAGMNTAAA
-662 AAAEADQGIMTR
+662 AAAEAAAEADRGIMVR
-674 DGQYVSREDFRDYVE
+674 DGQYISREDFLEYAE
-689 NYFQQRGQTVTTE
+689 NYLKERGLPATPE
-702 QVDALYDR
+702 QVEALYER

-715 ADNGPLIAEE
+715 TDNGPLVASEE
-725 KTAAETGAENA
+725 AKAENA
-736 YSVDAETDAMPIR
+736 FSVDDTADATPVR

-762 RYVQDTLK
+762 RLVADSLQH
-770 NLGVKDV
+770 LGVKAV
-777 VFDGAHL
+777 VFDGAKL

-800 SKLSTQGMIV
+800 HKLGSQRMIT
-810 WAVGHELVHPGAKTD
+810 WAIGHELVHPGANSD
-825 TQLVDTILGAFNTMS
+825 ANLVNTIIGAFDKLSMS
-840 KDGALSEAMQTQVDD
+840 GALTETMQSQVDN
-855 LDALIAEK
+855 LDAIIAEK
-863 TGVYKRYLINE
+863 TDVYKRYLVRE
-874 RGMTQEQADAIVTE
+874 RGMSQQQADKIVTE

-898 WMGEVFANQNT
+898 WMGEVFASQNT
-909 LERLAGIEPK
+909 LERLAGIEPG

-925 RALAKIRTRGET
+925 RALANIRAHGET
-937 GILNGGK
+937 ALLKGGK
-944 TLTDA
+944 DNSTA
-949 TRRVNGLEQR
+949 TRRLDGLEQR
-959 LKSALERAERSSRA
+959 LKSALERAEMTSRA
-973 PAPARPNPESIDTS
+973 PARPEAESIDTA
-987 GKTAYNM
+987 GKTAYNETVEDESQ
-994 TAENATEAATQKAE
+994 TAEKTQSTTTEKPK
-1008 ASPQMRSVID
+1008 ASPELQSAID
-1018 RLNAGEDVSREE
+1018 RLTAGEDVSREE
-1030 IDRIPEVAAVRALP
+1030 IDRIPEVAEVRALP

-1138 VHRESSMIRNDLLV
+1138 VHRESSNIRDDLKQAAMP
-1152 RAVENGDNLVWPTVG
+1152 RGENIVWPTVG
-1167 DKLDKLLHDIQNF
+1167 DKLDKLLSSIQEF

-1193 LSASKATGRALGRYL
+1193 LSAGKATGRALGRYL
-1208 SEGRFVDPEVV
+1208 STGRFVDPEVV

-1262 DTGRPLEGDR
+1262 DAGRPLAGDR
-1272 GRRVRQNLHAGRTEQ
+1272 GRRVRQNLHARGKRSDVRDIVRGAVQEADGR
-1287 GLRKAIRGTGEGRES
+1287 GSARNGE
-1302 AHDGE
+1302 AAE
-1307 AGDTGRPLEG
+1307 AGDAG
-1317 DRGGGVRQ
+1317 
-1325 SGRSMGDA
+1325 A
-1333 RAETEGPRDGKRY
+1333 KRY
-1346 SLDSADYRGREDAG
+1346 SLDSADHRGREDAG
-1360 RTDRAERRAGAEL
+1360 RTDRTERRDWAVPAPNDAGRR
-1373 DEASARARGDGSGDL
+1373 SDGSGDL
-1388 AVHDRELTEAVRRRA
+1388 AVHGRELTEAVRRRA
-1403 TDRDVPDLGLRE
+1403 TERDVPNLDLRE
-1415 TADYEAFSKAL
+1415 TTDYQTYSEAL

-1438 VDPQSVE
+1438 VDPQSTE
-1445 ELTEHGAKTF
+1445 ELTEHGARTF
-1455 LNEDGTAGVAVER
+1455 LNADNTAGVAVEQ
-1468 DGNIVGVFKNPSNRT
+1468 DGNIVGVFKNPSNQT
-1483 RKAAQDLL
+1483 RKAAWDLL
-1491 LNAIAEGGDHLD
+1491 LNAIAAGGDHLD

-1509 EVSQS
+1509 EVSPQ
-1514 NLGDIYAQ
+1514 NLGRIYSQ

-1540 SWDYD
+1540 NWDYD

-1557 NGDSVGTVVERIG
+1557 NGDPVGTVVEHIG
-1570 DYHYYTPE
+1570 DYRYYTPG

-1599 QLEKRKTAQA
+1599 QIEMRKTAQA

-1634 KALNGEWNQYNA
+1634 KALNGEWDRYNA

-1653 PLMEKL
+1653 PLMEEL
-1659 GLKQLPVLMTSKHLR
+1659 GLKQLPVLMTSKHLN
-1674 DIVAEKRSGNTR
+1674 DIVAEKSSSDRR
-1686 YHGLTVDQVKSLG
+1686 KHGLTPDQVKSLG
-1699 GVLSDPAMVLDSAQ
+1699 GILSDPAMVLDSAQ
-1713 RNDAVVFVSDQTDA
+1713 RNDAIVFVSDQTDA

-1742 VYEMTRQPA
+1742 VYEMTSQPT

-1782 KSQSLLGDQGVQF
+1782 KSQSLLGDAGVQF
-1795 ATGLSNADS
+1795 ATGLSSADS

-1809 QSSNVVNTETQKP
+1809 QSRNVVNTEAKEAP
-1822 PTKTGGERYSVDS
+1822 AKNPDERFSVDS
-1835 DTQADLDHLF
+1835 DTQADLDRVF
-1845 DSDDFQSFFNDF
+1845 DSDDFRAFLSDF
-1857 FAGYGAAGTG
+1857 YSGYGSAETGT
-1867 ATANPAQRVSRVRS
+1867 TTDTTQRVSRVRS

-1893 RMLGGERG
+1893 RMLGEERG

-1909 MDEKHLDEMSPEKY
+1909 MDEKRLDEMSPEKY
-1923 TYDVETEKQSMARA
+1923 TYDVETEKQSMSRA

-1946 GTKAE
+1946 GTKAA
-1951 LEGGTWRSGEDLD
+1951 LENGVWRSGEDLD

-1976 ARRTGNYDEAVEWAH
+1976 ARRTGDYDEAVEWAH

-2022 EILDRAGVDPVT
+2022 ETLDEAGVAPKQ
-2034 RDDLLDRIADFT
+2034 RDELLDRIADFT

-2051 IETGDKNG
+2051 IETGDKNAM
-2059 LIQLILDQAEQ
+2059 IQLILDQAEQ
-2070 RNTKVSKRTL
+2070 RNTKVSKITL
-2080 KNLGLMNFEYLY
+2080 RNLGLQKFEYLY

-2100 QIAQDYLKPSIGK
+2100 QIAKDYVKPSVGK
-2113 QISTF
+2113 KISTY
-2118 QTISHLLNLRTG
+2118 QTIAHLLNLRTG
-2130 NRNVASNQVFDVIGG
+2130 LRNIGSNQIFDLVDSAANNISLLPDVIFGAF
-2145 TIRND
+2145 T
-2150 VAMLPDAILGT
+2150 
-2161 ISGRRVVGF
+2161 GRRTVGF
-2170 QKSWASKAKRSG
+2170 EKSWASKAKRSG

-2196 DIAPDAANSR
+2196 DIDPDAANSR
-2206 DKYGTSRRTW
+2206 DKYGTARRTW
-2216 KMTGNRGAQVMSTV
+2216 KMTGNKGAQAMSTL

-2245 KGSVVGETLESLARA
+2245 KGSVTAETLESLARA
-2260 VERGDITQAE
+2260 VERGDITQEE
-2270 AEAWAREEALYRSF
+2270 AEMWAREEALYRSF
-2284 QDDTFVGSMLGNIKN
+2284 QDDTFVGIFLGNLKN
-2299 LFNAVGVGKSGKK
+2299 LFNTIGVGKSGKK
-2312 MGKLDIKE
+2312 LGKANIKE
-2320 FGLGDIVQK
+2320 FGLGDLVQK

-2339 RAIEFSPTGYLKAI
+2339 RTLEFSPVGYLKAL
-2353 YNTAQFVKAFKSEK
+2353 YNTAQFVKATQTEK
-2367 VKAQAA
+2367 AKISAA
-2373 ETAAARAE
+2373 EE
-2381 ANPDRARQVRQ
+2381 AQMLADEDGSHKQRNRRARE
-2392 AFRAKTEAEQARVET
+2392 AFRAKNAAEDARVEA
-2407 NRLQR
+2407 NKRQR
-2412 KAALAF
+2412 VAALAF
-2418 GQATTGTGIIAA
+2418 GRAITGTGLIML
-2430 FAMLAAKGLLKRAD
+2430 FTMLAGKGILRRAD

-2454 RASEGISGT
+2454 KAAEGISGT
-2463 QLNLSALDRWIK
+2463 QLNVSALGRWIE
-2475 GESPD
+2475 GESPE
-2480 WKTGDDLMS
+2480 WQTGDDLMS
-2489 VEFLEPLNALMTI
+2489 VEFLEPLNALMTV

-2581 LRQAAQASDEV
+2581 IRQAAQASDEV
-2592 YRETYGDKNLWNQ
+2592 YRETYGDKNIWNQ
-2605 TKSSVQNSMPGARNQ
+2605 TKSSVQNSMPGARNR

-2812 AVEIIN
+2812 AIEIID
-2818 GLDLTPEQ
+2818 GFDLTPEQ
-2826 KDFLY
+2826 KDFMLR
-2831 YSKYPTTK
+2831 SKYPTTK
-2839 KKGPWR
+2839 KKVRWH

>member
-44 GPSPSKSS
+44 GPSPSKGG
-52 TSTTAGKGNTLS
+52 TSTTAGKGNTLP
-64 GATAFQPKEKT
+64 GATAFQPKEKDERSFWEKLLGYLGDAGYSADT
-75 TLGDVLSNP
+75 TLPTAPTNQAIMDDYRASGFSESKTADASGNIAKAAYAGAKSA
-84 LYYAEKAVSAP
+84 YYNAVGTLGNKRAGTQIMGVTVADDAVPQADKDKAEAARQRYQENVYAKADKAAADSAEAAEKAKAD
-95 LDALQSGLKDMFGG
+95 LGGGRAAGLLVDTAVGG
-109 TKKQEERLSANQ
+109 IQL
-121 QMQEAAAPSKA
+121 
-132 KLAEGTIV
+132 
-140 KGADQAVSGITATL
+140 GADMALNALLPGA
-154 DWLIGNP
+154 G
-161 LKSLGW
+161 
-167 ESNPI
+167 
-172 SEWNKY
+172 
-178 VQTNKEANEVYY
+178 
-190 AKNLANSSKAQ
+190 LANMGLRA
-201 KIVDEYGSATVAA
+201 YGGATREAR
-214 IPQAIVAMMTAG
+214 
-226 SSLGAQGAGALT
+226 LDGASDGEQVVYG
-238 AGGTQLAGTE
+238 
-248 AAAAASAAMNSS
+248 AAAAA
-260 KVAGAAKTVRDITT
+260 VAVMTEKMFDVGKLFGGGAADDVAEKLIGKLVKTDAGRSVLRALTAAVGEGAEEAVEDILNPAIRAIYDGGKAAKGSYTT
-274 AMAKDKNYWAS
+274 AEGAK
-285 FAQVAG
+285 
-291 QGYQEAKADGASEW
+291 E
-305 EANMFALANGIGN
+305 MLA
-318 AAIEVGGGIQTLPV
+318 
-332 ELQAGKKGLRAWITS
+332 QAGYD
-347 AAEEGQEEVVQGV
+347 
-360 LERALQNLV
+360 ALL
-369 YDKGNPIASVTDENA
+369 GALLST
-384 VLNPVTSA
+384 
-392 KEFAGGF
+392 
-399 VVGGVLGG
+399 VG
-407 GQMLAS
+407 
-413 KAMTPSAERGKT
+413 TT
-425 AGVRSAVAGQSAID
+425 AGVMKGVDAQKNAALRAAYPTSNAHSKAGAPGAIRNAVAGQAAID
-439 QQINYSL
+439 QNINYGL
-446 VELGLNYA
+446 VESGLNYA
-454 EGSKSR
+454 EGSKTR
-460 AIAEDMAAKLD
+460 ALAESMATKLD
-471 AAEDMTKSGVTAKD
+471 AAADMTKSGVTAKD
-485 YGRLLRTMQS
+485 YGKLYRLMQS

-500 PDLSHRT
+500 PDTSRKT
-507 TARVVNEDG
+507 TVRVVNEEG
-516 KVVTQMSS
+516 KVVTKMSP
-524 VAEAFRTQGDTA
+524 VAEAFRTQGETA
-536 PVAVE
+536 AVAVE
-541 KAQILERMMSGEQVS
+541 KAQVLERLLSGEQVS
-556 NKQLEQLGLRD
+556 NKQLESLGLRD
-567 KNTQAVLTQLTG
+567 SSTQAVLTQLTG
-579 VEVPQNAT
+579 VEVPKGAT

-592 QVFRAAAETAVEAK
+592 QVFRAAAETAVDAK
-606 KAEQALGRS
+606 NAEQELARS
-615 VAQAQ
+615 VEYAQS
-620 VAVEKAQAENAARA
+620 AVENAQAENTARA
-634 DEAAASLMSDAQA
+634 DAAAAALMQEAQTS
-647 RVAQESAAGASSDTA
+647 VAQEAKAAETSSEGDTPA
-662 AAAEADQGIMTR
+662 AAAEADRGVMVR
-674 DGQYVSREDFRDYVE
+674 DGQYVNREDFREYVE
-689 NYFQQRGQTVTTE
+689 NYFQQRGQTVTPG
-702 QVDALYDR
+702 QVDTLYDR

-715 ADNGPLIAEE
+715 ADNGPLVASEE
-725 KTAAETGAENA
+725 AKAENA
-736 YSVDAETDAMPIR
+736 FSVDDTADATPVR

-762 RYVQDTLK
+762 RLVADSLQH
-770 NLGVKDV
+770 LGVKAV
-777 VFDGAHL
+777 VFDGAKL

-800 SKLSTQGMIV
+800 HKLGSQRMIT
-810 WAVGHELVHPGAKTD
+810 WAIGHELVHPGANSD
-825 TQLVDTILGAFNTMS
+825 ANLVNTIIGAFDKLSMS
-840 KDGALSEAMQTQVDD
+840 GALTETMQSQVDN
-855 LDALIAEK
+855 LDAIIAEK
-863 TGVYKRYLINE
+863 TDVYKRYLVQE
-874 RGMTQEQADAIVTE
+874 RGMSQQQADKIVTE

-898 WMGEVFANQNT
+898 WMGEVFASQNT
-909 LERLAGIEPK
+909 LERLAGIEPG

-925 RALAKIRTRGET
+925 RALANIRAHGET
-937 GILNGGK
+937 ALLKGGK
-944 TLTDA
+944 DNSTA
-949 TRRVNGLEQR
+949 TRRLDGLEQR
-959 LKSALERAERSSRA
+959 LKSALERAEMTSRA
-973 PAPARPNPESIDTS
+973 PARPEAENIDTA
-987 GKTAYNM
+987 GKTAYNENAEGESQ
-994 TAENATEAATQKAE
+994 TAEKTQSTTTEKLK
-1008 ASPQMRSVID
+1008 ASPELQSAID
-1018 RLNAGEDVSREE
+1018 RLTAGEDVSREE
-1030 IDRIPEVAAVRALP
+1030 INRIPEVAAVRALP

-1065 QLYQRGSYSSE
+1065 QLYRRGSYSSD

-1128 EYDDGKGAGN
+1128 EYDEGKGAGN

-1167 DKLDKLLHDIQNF
+1167 DKLDKLLRDIQNF

-1262 DTGRPLEGDR
+1262 DAGRPLEGDR
-1272 GRRVRQNLHAGRTEQ
+1272 GR
-1287 GLRKAIRGTGEGRES
+1287 
-1302 AHDGE
+1302 
-1307 AGDTGRPLEG
+1307 
-1317 DRGGGVRQ
+1317 GVRQ
-1325 SGRSMGDA
+1325 PGRSLGDA

-1346 SLDSADYRGREDAG
+1346 SIDSADHRGREDAG
-1360 RTDRAERRAGAEL
+1360 RTDRAERRTGAEL
-1373 DEASARARGDGSGDL
+1373 DEAPARARGDGSGDL

-1426 DAARTANRNGAM
+1426 NAARTANRNGAM
-1438 VDPQSVE
+1438 VDPQSAE

-1699 GVLSDPAMVLDSAQ
+1699 GILSDPAMVLDSAQ

-1782 KSQSLLGDQGVQF
+1782 KSQTLLGDQGVQF
-1795 ATGLSNADS
+1795 ATGLSNAGS

-1809 QSSNVVNTETQKP
+1809 QSSNAVNTEAQEAP
-1822 PTKTGGERYSVDS
+1822 AKTGGERYSVDS

-1867 ATANPAQRVSRVRS
+1867 ATADPAQRVSRVRS

-1893 RMLGGERG
+1893 RMLGEERG

-1909 MDEKHLDEMSPEKY
+1909 VDEKHLDEMSPDKY

-1951 LEGGTWRSGEDLD
+1951 LEDGTWRSGEDLD

-2022 EILDRAGVDPVT
+2022 ETLDEAGVAPKQ
-2034 RDDLLDRIADFT
+2034 RDELLDRIADFT

-2145 TIRND
+2145 TIRNN

-2299 LFNAVGVGKSGKK
+2299 LFNTVGVGKSGKK

-2320 FGLGDIVQK
+2320 FGLGDLVQK

-2353 YNTAQFVKAFKSEK
+2353 YNTAQFIKASKSEK

-2412 KAALAF
+2412 KAAMAF

-2454 RASEGISGT
+2454 KASEGISGT
-2463 QLNLSALDRWIK
+2463 QLNLSALARWIE

-2489 VEFLEPLNALMTI
+2489 VEFLEPLNSLMTI

-2592 YRETYGDKNLWNQ
+2592 YRETYGDKNIWNQ
-2605 TKSSVQNSMPGARNQ
+2605 TKSSMQNSMPGARNQ

-2731 AEDRGEVLTQVKGYS
+2731 AEDRGEVLAQVKGYS

-2756 AHGESYSDDKY
+2756 KQGESYSDDKY

-2786 KDAVDEAEGVIDP
+2786 KDAVDEAEGVTDP

-2812 AVEIIN
+2812 TIEIID
-2818 GLDLTPEQ
+2818 GFDLTPEQ
-2826 KDFLY
+2826 KDFMLR
-2831 YSKYPTTK
+2831 SKYPTTK
-2839 KKGPWR
+2839 KRVRWH

>member
-1 MADTKRKN
+1 MANTKRKN

-44 GPSPSKSS
+44 GPSPSKSG
-52 TSTTAGKGNTLS
+52 TGATAGNAASLPGS
-64 GATAFQPKEKT
+64 DAFQPKEKT

-84 LYYAEKAVSAP
+84 MYYAEKVVSAP
-95 LDALQSGLKDMFGG
+95 LDALQSGLKDMFSG
-109 TKKQEERLSANQ
+109 TKKQEARLNTNQ
-121 QMQEAAAPSKA
+121 QMQEAATPSKA

-140 KGADQAVSGITATL
+140 KDADQAVSGITATL

-190 AKNLANSSKAQ
+190 AKNLANGSKAQ

-291 QGYQEAKADGASEW
+291 QGYQDAKADGASEW

-332 ELQAGKKGLRAWITS
+332 ELRAGKKGLRAWITS

-369 YDKGNPIASVTDENA
+369 YDRGNPIASVSDENA

-399 VVGGVLGG
+399 VIGGVLGG
-407 GQMLAS
+407 GQTLAS
-413 KAMTPSAERGKT
+413 KALTPSAGRGKT
-425 AGVRSAVAGQSAID
+425 AGVRGAVAGQSAID
-439 QQINYSL
+439 RQINYSL

-500 PDLSHRT
+500 PDLSHKT

-634 DEAAASLMSDAQA
+634 DEAAASLMSDAQE
-647 RVAQESAAGASSDTA
+647 RVAKESPAGTNTA
-662 AAAEADQGIMTR
+662 AAAEAAAEADRGVMVR
-674 DGQYVSREDFRDYVE
+674 AGQYISREDFLEYAE
-689 NYFQQRGQTVTTE
+689 NYLKERGLPATPE
-702 QVDALYDR
+702 QVEALYER

-715 ADNGPLIAEE
+715 TDNGPLVASKEA
-725 KTAAETGAENA
+725 KAENA
-736 YSVDAETDAMPIR
+736 ENAFSVDGAADATPVR

-762 RYVQDTLK
+762 RLVADSLQH
-770 NLGVKDV
+770 LGVKAV
-777 VFDGAHL
+777 VFDGAKL

-800 SKLSTQGMIV
+800 HKLGSQRMIT
-810 WAVGHELVHPGAKTD
+810 WAIGHELVHPGANSDANLVSTIIGAFDKLSMSGALTETMQSQVDNLDAIIAKKTD
-825 TQLVDTILGAFNTMS
+825 
-840 KDGALSEAMQTQVDD
+840 
-855 LDALIAEK
+855 
-863 TGVYKRYLINE
+863 VYKRYLVQE
-874 RGMTQEQADAIVTE
+874 RGMSQQQADKIVTE

-898 WMGEVFANQNT
+898 WMGEVFASQNT
-909 LERLAGIEPK
+909 LERLAGIEPG

-925 RALAKIRTRGET
+925 RALANIRAHGET
-937 GILNGGK
+937 ALLKGGK
-944 TLTDA
+944 DNSTA
-949 TRRVNGLEQR
+949 TRRLDGLEQR
-959 LKSALERAERSSRA
+959 LKSALERAEMTSRA
-973 PAPARPNPESIDTS
+973 PARPEAESIDTA
-987 GKTAYNM
+987 GKTAYNENAEGELQ
-994 TAENATEAATQKAE
+994 TAEKTQSTTTEKPK
-1008 ASPQMRSVID
+1008 ASPELQSAIE
-1018 RLNAGEDVSREE
+1018 RLTAGEDVSQEE
-1030 IDRIPEVAAVRALP
+1030 IDRIPEVAEVRALP

-1056 QKLRSEVLE
+1056 QKLRSGVLE

-1138 VHRESSMIRNDLLV
+1138 VHRESSNIRDDLKQAAMS
-1152 RAVENGDNLVWPTVG
+1152 RGENIVWPTVG
-1167 DKLDKLLHDIQNF
+1167 DKLDKLLSSIQEF

-1193 LSASKATGRALGRYL
+1193 LSAGKATGRALGRYL
-1208 SEGRFVDPEVV
+1208 STGRFVDPEVV

-1249 VPRGEKPILYEAG
+1249 VPRGERPILYEAG
-1262 DTGRPLEGDR
+1262 DAGRPLAGDR
-1272 GRRVRQNLHAGRTEQ
+1272 GRRVRQNLHARGKRSDIRDIVRGAVQEADGR
-1287 GLRKAIRGTGEGRES
+1287 GSARNGE
-1302 AHDGE
+1302 AAE
-1307 AGDTGRPLEG
+1307 AGDAG
-1317 DRGGGVRQ
+1317 
-1325 SGRSMGDA
+1325 A
-1333 RAETEGPRDGKRY
+1333 KRY
-1346 SLDSADYRGREDAG
+1346 SLDSPDYRGREDAG
-1360 RTDRAERRAGAEL
+1360 RTDRTERRDWAVPAPNDAGRR
-1373 DEASARARGDGSGDL
+1373 SNGSGDL
-1388 AVHDRELTEAVRRRA
+1388 AVHGRELTEAVRRRA
-1403 TDRDVPDLGLRE
+1403 TERDVPNLDLRE
-1415 TADYEAFSKAL
+1415 TTDYQTYSEAL

-1438 VDPQSVE
+1438 VDPQSTE
-1445 ELTEHGAKTF
+1445 ELTEHGARTF
-1455 LNEDGTAGVAVER
+1455 LNADNTAGVAVEQ
-1468 DGNIVGVFKNPSNRT
+1468 DGNIVGVFKNPSNQT
-1483 RKAAQDLL
+1483 RKAAWDLL
-1491 LNAIAEGGDHLD
+1491 LNAIAAGGDHLD

-1509 EVSQS
+1509 EVSPQ
-1514 NLGDIYAQ
+1514 NLGRIYSQ

-1540 SWDYD
+1540 NWDYD

-1634 KALNGEWNQYNA
+1634 KALNGEWDRYNA

-1653 PLMEKL
+1653 PLMEEL
-1659 GLKQLPVLMTSKHLR
+1659 GLKQLPVLMTSKHLN
-1674 DIVAEKRSGNTR
+1674 DIVAEKSSSDRR
-1686 YHGLTVDQVKSLG
+1686 KHGLTPDQVKSLG
-1699 GVLSDPAMVLDSAQ
+1699 GILSDPAMVLDSAQ
-1713 RNDAVVFVSDQTDA
+1713 RNDAIVFVSDQTDA

-1742 VYEMTRQPA
+1742 VYEMTSQPT

-1782 KSQSLLGDQGVQF
+1782 KSQSLLGDAGVQF

-1809 QSSNVVNTETQKP
+1809 QSRNVVNTEAKEAP
-1822 PTKTGGERYSVDS
+1822 AKNPDERFSVDS
-1835 DTQADLDHLF
+1835 DTQADLDRVF
-1845 DSDDFQSFFNDF
+1845 DSDDFRAFLSDF
-1857 FAGYGAAGTG
+1857 YSGYGSAETGT
-1867 ATANPAQRVSRVRS
+1867 TTDTTQRVSRVRS

-1893 RMLGGERG
+1893 RMLGEERG

-1923 TYDVETEKQSMARA
+1923 TYDVETEKQSMSRA

-1946 GTKAE
+1946 GTKAA
-1951 LEGGTWRSGEDLD
+1951 LENGVWRSGEDLD

-2022 EILDRAGVDPVT
+2022 EVLDKAGVDPVT

-2051 IETGDKNG
+2051 IETGDKNS

-2130 NRNVASNQVFDVIGG
+2130 NRNVGSNQVFDVVG

-2150 VAMLPDAILGT
+2150 AALLPDAILGA
-2161 ISGRRVVGF
+2161 ISGRRVVGV
-2170 QKSWASKAKRSG
+2170 QKSWGSKAKRSG
-2182 AREGL
+2182 ALEGL
-2187 RRSWIEASL
+2187 HRSWIEASL

-2216 KMTGNRGAQVMSTV
+2216 KMTGNRGARVMSTV

-2245 KGSVVGETLESLARA
+2245 KGSVTGETLESLARA

-2284 QDDTFVGSMLGNIKN
+2284 QDDTFIGSMLGNIKN
-2299 LFNAVGVGKSGKK
+2299 LFNTVGVGKSGKK
-2312 MGKLDIKE
+2312 MGNLDIKE
-2320 FGLGDIVQK
+2320 FGLGDLVQK

-2353 YNTAQFVKAFKSEK
+2353 YNTAQFVKASKSEK
-2367 VKAQAA
+2367 VKARAA

-2454 RASEGISGT
+2454 KASEGISGT
-2463 QLNLSALDRWIK
+2463 QLNLSALGRWIE

-2489 VEFLEPLNALMTI
+2489 VEFLEPLNALMTV

-2581 LRQAAQASDEV
+2581 IRQAAQASDEV
-2592 YRETYGDKNLWNQ
+2592 YRETYGDKNIWNQ

-2666 YAATDDANIYPD
+2666 
-2678 RNAPYTTSYTKDG
+2678 
-2691 KKKDFELTADERQA
+2691 
-2705 YQRSRGQ
+2705 
-2712 TTYRLM
+2712 
-2718 QDVMNDPVYKHLS
+2718 
-2731 AEDRGEVLTQVKGYS
+2731 
-2746 NYVAKKEFLS
+2746 
-2756 AHGESYSDDKY
+2756 
-2767 EKYSA
+2767 
-2772 ALQTGM
+2772 
-2778 TLSQYLTA
+2778 
-2786 KDAVDEAEGVIDP
+2786 
-2799 KTGKTKSGTKMAD
+2799 
-2812 AVEIIN
+2812 
-2818 GLDLTPEQ
+2818 
-2826 KDFLY
+2826 
-2831 YSKYPTTK
+2831 
-2839 KKGPWR
+2839 

>member
-44 GPSPSKSS
+44 GASPSKGG
-52 TSTTAGKGNTLS
+52 TSTTAGKGNTLP

-95 LDALQSGLKDMFGG
+95 FDALQSGLKDLFGG

-121 QMQEAAAPSKA
+121 QMQEAATPSKA

-178 VQTNKEANEVYY
+178 VQTNKEANEAYY
-190 AKNLANSSKAQ
+190 AKNLANGSKAQ

-238 AGGTQLAGTE
+238 AGGTQLAGAE

-291 QGYQEAKADGASEW
+291 QGYQDAKADGASEW
-305 EANMFALANGIGN
+305 EANMFALANGLGN

-332 ELQAGKKGLRAWITS
+332 ELRAGKKGLRAWITS

-369 YDKGNPIASVTDENA
+369 YDRGNPIASVSDENA
-384 VLNPVTSA
+384 VLNPVTAA
-392 KEFAGGF
+392 KEFAGGL

-413 KAMTPSAERGKT
+413 KAQTPSAERGKT
-425 AGVRSAVAGQSAID
+425 AGIRGAVAGQSAID

-500 PDLSHRT
+500 PDLSHKT

-524 VAEAFRTQGDTA
+524 VAEAFRTHGDTA

-634 DEAAASLMSDAQA
+634 DEAAASLMSDAQE
-647 RVAQESAAGASSDTA
+647 RVAKESTAGTNTA
-662 AAAEADQGIMTR
+662 AAAEADRGVMVR
-674 DGQYVSREDFRDYVE
+674 DGQYVNREDFREYVE
-689 NYFQQRGQTVTTE
+689 NYFQQRGQTVTAG
-702 QVDALYDR
+702 QVDTLYDR

-715 ADNGPLIAEE
+715 ADNGPLVASEE
-725 KTAAETGAENA
+725 AKAENA
-736 YSVDAETDAMPIR
+736 FSVGDTADATPVR

-762 RYVQDTLK
+762 RLVADSLQH
-770 NLGVKDV
+770 LGVKAV
-777 VFDGAHL
+777 VFDGAKL

-800 SKLSTQGMIV
+800 HKLGSQRMIT
-810 WAVGHELVHPGAKTD
+810 WAIGHELVHPGANSD
-825 TQLVDTILGAFNTMS
+825 ANLVNTIIGAFDKLSMS
-840 KDGALSEAMQTQVDD
+840 GALTETMQSQVDN
-855 LDALIAEK
+855 LDAIIAEK
-863 TGVYKRYLINE
+863 TDVYKRYLVQE
-874 RGMTQEQADAIVTE
+874 RGMSPQQADKIVTE

-898 WMGEVFANQNT
+898 WMGEVFASQNT
-909 LERLAGIEPK
+909 LERLAGIEPG

-925 RALAKIRTRGET
+925 RALANIRTHGET
-937 GILNGGK
+937 ALLKGGK
-944 TLTDA
+944 DNSTA
-949 TRRVNGLEQR
+949 TRRLDGLEQR
-959 LKSALERAERSSRA
+959 LKSALERAEMTSRA
-973 PAPARPNPESIDTS
+973 PARPEAESIDTA
-987 GKTAYNM
+987 GKTAYNENAEGEPQ
-994 TAENATEAATQKAE
+994 TAEKTQSTPTEKSK
-1008 ASPQMRSVID
+1008 ASPELKSAID
-1018 RLNAGEDVSREE
+1018 RLTAGEDVSREE

-1128 EYDDGKGAGN
+1128 EYDEGKGAGN

-1167 DKLDKLLHDIQNF
+1167 DKLDKLLRDIQNF

-1262 DTGRPLEGDR
+1262 DTRRPLEGDR
-1272 GRRVRQNLHAGRTEQ
+1272 GR
-1287 GLRKAIRGTGEGRES
+1287 
-1302 AHDGE
+1302 
-1307 AGDTGRPLEG
+1307 
-1317 DRGGGVRQ
+1317 GVRQ

-1333 RAETEGPRDGKRY
+1333 RAETEGPRDEKRY
-1346 SLDSADYRGREDAG
+1346 SIDSPDYRGREDAG
-1360 RTDRAERRAGAEL
+1360 RTGEGRSDRRAP
-1373 DEASARARGDGSGDL
+1373 DEVVSVAGRDRSGDL
-1388 AVHDRELTEAVRRRA
+1388 AVHAGQLTEAVRREA
-1403 TDRDVPDLGLRE
+1403 AKHGTPDLELRE
-1415 TADYEAFSKAL
+1415 TTDYETFSKAL

-1438 VDPQSVE
+1438 VDPQSVK

-1455 LNEDGTAGVAVER
+1455 LNADGTAGVAVES
-1468 DGNIVGVFKNPSNRT
+1468 DGNIVGVFKNPSNHT
-1483 RKAAQDLL
+1483 RKAAFDLL
-1491 LNAIAEGGDHLD
+1491 LNAIANGGDHLD

-1509 EVSQS
+1509 EVSPT
-1514 NLGDIYAQ
+1514 NLGGIYAQ

-1557 NGDSVGTVVERIG
+1557 NGDSVETVAERIG
-1570 DYHYYTPE
+1570 TYPDYSPAQ
-1578 EIRETCKEFTDYDE
+1578 IRETCKEFTDYDE

-1634 KALNGEWNQYNA
+1634 KVLNGEWDRYNA

-1659 GLKQLPVLMTSKHLR
+1659 GLKQLPVLMTSKHLN
-1674 DIVAEKRSGNTR
+1674 DIVAEKSSSDRR
-1686 YHGLTVDQVKSLG
+1686 KHGLTVDQVKSLG
-1699 GVLSDPAMVLDSAQ
+1699 GILSDPAMVLDSAQ

-1782 KSQSLLGDQGVQF
+1782 KSQSLLGDAGVQF
-1795 ATGLSNADS
+1795 ATGLSSADS
-1804 DGIVH
+1804 DGIIH
-1809 QSSNVVNTETQKP
+1809 QSSNAVNTETQKP

-1893 RMLGGERG
+1893 RMLGEDRG

-1937 KERLAQDYD
+1937 KERLTQDYD

-1951 LEGGTWRSGEDLD
+1951 LENGVWRSGEDLD

-2022 EILDRAGVDPVT
+2022 EILDRAGVDPVK
-2034 RDDLLDRIADFT
+2034 RDELLDRIADFT

-2216 KMTGNRGAQVMSTV
+2216 KMTGNRGARVMSTV

-2299 LFNAVGVGKSGKK
+2299 LFNTVGVGKSGKK

-2320 FGLGDIVQK
+2320 FGLGDLVQK

-2463 QLNLSALDRWIK
+2463 HLNLSALARWIE

-2489 VEFLEPLNALMTI
+2489 VEFLEPLNSLMTI

-2605 TKSSVQNSMPGARNQ
+2605 TKSSVQNSIPVARNQ

-2666 YAATDDANIYPD
+2666 YAETDDANIYPD

-2786 KDAVDEAEGVIDP
+2786 NDAVDEAEGVIDP

-2812 AVEIIN
+2812 AIEIID
-2818 GLDLTPEQ
+2818 GFDLTPEQ
-2826 KDFLY
+2826 KDFMLR
-2831 YSKYPTTK
+2831 SKYPTTK
-2839 KKGPWR
+2839 KRVRWH

>member
-44 GPSPSKSS
+44 GASPSKGG
-52 TSTTAGKGNTLS
+52 TSTTAGKGNTLP
-64 GATAFQPKEKT
+64 GATAFQPKEKDERSFWEKLLGYLGDAGYSADT
-75 TLGDVLSNP
+75 TLPTAPANQAIMDDYRASGFSESKTAEASGNIAKAAYAGAKGA
-84 LYYAEKAVSAP
+84 YYNAIGTLGNKRAGTQIMGVTVADDAVPQADKDKAEAARQRYQENVYAKADKAAADSAEAAEKAKADLGGGRAAGLLVDTAVGGIQLGADMALNALLPGAGLANMGLRAYGGATREARLDGASDGEQVVYGAAAAAVAVMTEKMFDVGKLFGGGAADDVAEKLIGKLVKTDAGRSVLRALTAAVGEGAEEAVEDILNP
-95 LDALQSGLKDMFGG
+95 AIRAIYDGGKAAKESYTTAEGAKEMLAQAGYDALLGALLSTIG
-109 TKKQEERLSANQ
+109 TTAGVMKGVDAQKN
-121 QMQEAAAPSKA
+121 AALRAAYPTSNAPSKA
-132 KLAEGTIV
+132 GALGTIR
-140 KGADQAVSGITATL
+140 
-154 DWLIGNP
+154 N
-161 LKSLGW
+161 
-167 ESNPI
+167 
-172 SEWNKY
+172 
-178 VQTNKEANEVYY
+178 
-190 AKNLANSSKAQ
+190 
-201 KIVDEYGSATVAA
+201 
-214 IPQAIVAMMTAG
+214 
-226 SSLGAQGAGALT
+226 
-238 AGGTQLAGTE
+238 
-248 AAAAASAAMNSS
+248 
-260 KVAGAAKTVRDITT
+260 
-274 AMAKDKNYWAS
+274 
-285 FAQVAG
+285 
-291 QGYQEAKADGASEW
+291 
-305 EANMFALANGIGN
+305 
-318 AAIEVGGGIQTLPV
+318 
-332 ELQAGKKGLRAWITS
+332 
-347 AAEEGQEEVVQGV
+347 
-360 LERALQNLV
+360 
-369 YDKGNPIASVTDENA
+369 
-384 VLNPVTSA
+384 
-392 KEFAGGF
+392 
-399 VVGGVLGG
+399 
-407 GQMLAS
+407 
-413 KAMTPSAERGKT
+413 
-425 AGVRSAVAGQSAID
+425 AVAGQAAID
-439 QQINYSL
+439 QNINYSL
-446 VELGLNYA
+446 VESGLNYA
-454 EGSKSR
+454 EGSKTR
-460 AIAEDMAAKLD
+460 ALAESMATKLD
-471 AAEDMTKSGVTAKD
+471 AAADMTKSGVTAKD
-485 YGRLLRTMQS
+485 YGKLYRLMQS

-500 PDLSHRT
+500 PDTSRKT
-507 TARVVNEDG
+507 TARVVNEEG
-516 KVVTQMSS
+516 KVVTKMGP
-524 VAEAFRTQGDTA
+524 VAEAFRAQGETA
-536 PVAVE
+536 AVAVE
-541 KAQILERMMSGEQVS
+541 KAQIFERLLSGEQVS
-556 NKQLEQLGLRD
+556 NKQLESLGLRD
-567 KNTQAVLTQLTG
+567 SSTQAVLTQLTG
-579 VEVPQNAT
+579 VEVPKGAT

-592 QVFRAAAETAVEAK
+592 QVFRAAAETAVDAK
-606 KAEQALGRS
+606 NAEQELARS
-615 VAQAQ
+615 VEYAQSAL
-620 VAVEKAQAENAARA
+620 ENAQAENTARA
-634 DEAAASLMSDAQA
+634 DAAAAALMQEAQTS
-647 RVAQESAAGASSDTA
+647 VAQEAKAAETSSEGDTPA
-662 AAAEADQGIMTR
+662 AAAEADRGIMVR
-674 DGQYVSREDFRDYVE
+674 AGQYISREDFLEYAE
-689 NYFQQRGQTVTTE
+689 NYLKERGLPATPE
-702 QVDALYDR
+702 QVEALYER

-715 ADNGPLIAEE
+715 TDNGPLVAGE
-725 KTAAETGAENA
+725 AAKAAKAENA
-736 YSVDAETDAMPIR
+736 YSVDAGTEAMPIR

-770 NLGVKDV
+770 NLGVKEV

-791 ADGTIYLNE
+791 AAGTIYLNE

-810 WAVGHELVHPGAKTD
+810 WAVGHELVHPGANTD
-825 TQLVDTILGAFNTMS
+825 TQLVDTIIGAFDKLSMS
-840 KDGALSEAMQTQVDD
+840 GALTETMRSQVDN

-863 TGVYKRYLINE
+863 TDVYKRYIVQE
-874 RGMTQEQADAIVTE
+874 RGLTQELADAIVTE

-925 RALAKIRTRGET
+925 RALAKIRTHGET

-944 TLTDA
+944 TLTEA

-987 GKTAYNM
+987 GKTAYNR
-994 TAENATEAATQKAE
+994 TAENATEAATQKPK
-1008 ASPQMRSVID
+1008 ASPELQSVID

-1128 EYDDGKGAGN
+1128 EYDEGKGAGN
-1138 VHRESSMIRNDLLV
+1138 VHRESSMIRDDLLV

-1167 DKLDKLLHDIQNF
+1167 DKLDKLLRDIQNF

-1208 SEGRFVDPEVV
+1208 STGRFVDPEVV

-1262 DTGRPLEGDR
+1262 DTRRPLEGNR
-1272 GRRVRQNLHAGRTEQ
+1272 GR
-1287 GLRKAIRGTGEGRES
+1287 
-1302 AHDGE
+1302 
-1307 AGDTGRPLEG
+1307 
-1317 DRGGGVRQ
+1317 GVRQ

-1346 SLDSADYRGREDAG
+1346 SIDSPDYRGREDAG
-1360 RTDRAERRAGAEL
+1360 RTGEGRYDRREPDEVAPVAG
-1373 DEASARARGDGSGDL
+1373 RDGSGDL
-1388 AVHDRELTEAVRRRA
+1388 AVHGRELTEAVRRRA
-1403 TDRDVPDLGLRE
+1403 TERDVPNLDLRE
-1415 TADYEAFSKAL
+1415 TTDYQTYSEAL

-1438 VDPQSVE
+1438 VDPQSTE
-1445 ELTEHGAKTF
+1445 ELTEHGARTF
-1455 LNEDGTAGVAVER
+1455 LNADNTAGVAVEQ
-1468 DGNIVGVFKNPSNRT
+1468 DGNIVGVFKNPSNQT
-1483 RKAAQDLL
+1483 RKAAWDLL
-1491 LNAIAEGGDHLD
+1491 LNAIAAGGDHLD

-1509 EVSQS
+1509 EVSRS
-1514 NLGDIYAQ
+1514 NLGNIYAQ

-1557 NGDSVGTVVERIG
+1557 NGDSVATVAERIG
-1570 DYHYYTPE
+1570 DYPYYSPAQ
-1578 EIRETCKEFTDYDE
+1578 IRETCKEFTDYDE

-1626 GDFSEQVD
+1626 GDFSDQVD
-1634 KALNGEWNQYNA
+1634 KVLNGKWDRYNA

-1659 GLKQLPVLMTSKHLR
+1659 GLKQLPVLMTSKHLN
-1674 DIVAEKRSGNTR
+1674 DIAAEKSSSDRR
-1686 YHGLTVDQVKSLG
+1686 KHGLTVDQVKSLG
-1699 GVLSDPAMVLDSAQ
+1699 GILSDPAMVLDSAQ

-1782 KSQSLLGDQGVQF
+1782 KSQSLLGDAGVQF

-1804 DGIVH
+1804 DGIIH

-1893 RMLGGERG
+1893 RMLGEDRG

-1937 KERLAQDYD
+1937 KERLTQDYD

-2022 EILDRAGVDPVT
+2022 ETLDEAGVAPKQ
-2034 RDDLLDRIADFT
+2034 RDELLDRIADFT

-2059 LIQLILDQAEQ
+2059 LIQLILDQAGQ
-2070 RNTKVSKRTL
+2070 RNTKVSKITL
-2080 KNLGLMNFEYLY
+2080 RNLGLQKFEYLY

-2100 QIAQDYLKPSIGK
+2100 QIAKDYVKPSVGK
-2113 QISTF
+2113 KISTY
-2118 QTISHLLNLRTG
+2118 QTIAHLLNLRTG
-2130 NRNVASNQVFDVIGG
+2130 LRNIGSNQIFDLVDSAANNISLLPDVIFGAF
-2145 TIRND
+2145 T
-2150 VAMLPDAILGT
+2150 
-2161 ISGRRVVGF
+2161 GRRTVGF
-2170 QKSWASKAKRSG
+2170 EKSWASKAKRSG

-2206 DKYGTSRRTW
+2206 DKYGTARRTW
-2216 KMTGNRGAQVMSTV
+2216 KMTGNKGAQAMSTL

-2245 KGSVVGETLESLARA
+2245 KGSVAAETLESLARA
-2260 VERGDITQAE
+2260 VERGDITQEE
-2270 AEAWAREEALYRSF
+2270 AEMWAREEALYRSF
-2284 QDDTFVGSMLGNIKN
+2284 QDDTFVGIFLGNLKN
-2299 LFNAVGVGKSGKK
+2299 LFNTIGVGKSGKK
-2312 MGKLDIKE
+2312 LSKANIKE
-2320 FGLGDIVQK
+2320 FGLGDLVQK

-2339 RAIEFSPTGYLKAI
+2339 RTLEFSPVGYLKAL
-2353 YNTAQFVKAFKSEK
+2353 YNTAQFVKATRTEK
-2367 VKAQAA
+2367 AKISAA
-2373 ETAAARAE
+2373 EE
-2381 ANPDRARQVRQ
+2381 AQMLADEDGSHKQRNRRARE
-2392 AFRAKTEAEQARVET
+2392 AFRAKNAAEDARVEA
-2407 NRLQR
+2407 NKRQR
-2412 KAALAF
+2412 MAALAF
-2418 GQATTGTGIIAA
+2418 GRAITGTGLIML
-2430 FAMLAAKGLLKRAD
+2430 FTMLAGKGILRRAD

-2454 RASEGISGT
+2454 KAAEGISGT
-2463 QLNLSALDRWIK
+2463 QLNVSALGRWIE
-2475 GESPD
+2475 GESPE
-2480 WKTGDDLMS
+2480 WQTGDDLMS
-2489 VEFLEPLNALMTI
+2489 VEFLEPLNSLMTI

-2557 ALPLWAEIPFEVARG
+2557 ALSLWAEIPFEVARG

-2605 TKSSVQNSMPGARNQ
+2605 TKSSVQNSIPVARNQ

-2812 AVEIIN
+2812 AIEIID
-2818 GLDLTPEQ
+2818 GFDLTPEQ
-2826 KDFLY
+2826 KDFMLR
-2831 YSKYPTTK
+2831 SKYPTTK
-2839 KKGPWR
+2839 KRVRWH

>member
-1 MADTKRKN
+1 MANTKRKN

-44 GPSPSKSS
+44 GPSPSKSG
-52 TSTTAGKGNTLS
+52 TGATAGNAASLPGS
-64 GATAFQPKEKT
+64 DAFQPKEKM

-84 LYYAEKAVSAP
+84 MYYAEKVVSAP
-95 LDALQSGLKDMFGG
+95 LDALQSGLKDMFSG
-109 TKKQEERLSANQ
+109 TKKQEARLDTNQ
-121 QMQEAAAPSKA
+121 QMQAAATPSKA

-190 AKNLANSSKAQ
+190 AKNLANGSKAQ

-238 AGGTQLAGTE
+238 AGGTQLAGAE
-248 AAAAASAAMNSS
+248 ATAAASAAMNAS
-260 KVAGAAKTVRDITT
+260 KVASAANTIRNVTT
-274 AMAKDKNYWAS
+274 TLAKDKNFWAS

-291 QGYQEAKADGASEW
+291 QGYQDAKADGASEW
-305 EANMFALANGIGN
+305 EANMFALTNGLCN

-369 YDKGNPIASVTDENA
+369 YDRGNPIASVSDENA

-407 GQMLAS
+407 GQTLAS
-413 KAMTPSAERGKT
+413 KALTPSAGRGKT
-425 AGVRSAVAGQSAID
+425 AGVRGAVAGQSAID
-439 QQINYSL
+439 RQINYSL

-500 PDLSHRT
+500 SDLSHKT

-524 VAEAFRTQGDTA
+524 VAEAFRTHGDTA

-620 VAVEKAQAENAARA
+620 VAVEKAAAENAARA
-634 DEAAASLMSDAQA
+634 DEAAASLMSDAQERIA
-647 RVAQESAAGASSDTA
+647 KESAAGASTDTA
-662 AAAEADQGIMTR
+662 AAADQGVMTR
-674 DGQYVSREDFRDYVE
+674 DGQYVNREDFREYVG

-715 ADNGPLIAEE
+715 ADNGPLIAGG

-770 NLGVKDV
+770 NLGVKEV

-925 RALAKIRTRGET
+925 RALAKIRTHGET

-959 LKSALERAERSSRA
+959 LKSALERAESSSR
-973 PAPARPNPESIDTS
+973 APARPNPENIDTS
-987 GKTAYNM
+987 GKTAYNE
-994 TAENATEAATQKAE
+994 TAESPTEAAPQKAE

-1030 IDRIPEVAAVRALP
+1030 IDRIPEVAEVRALP

-1138 VHRESSMIRNDLLV
+1138 VHRESSNIRDDLKQAAMS
-1152 RAVENGDNLVWPTVG
+1152 RGENIVWPTVG
-1167 DKLDKLLHDIQNF
+1167 DKLDKLLSSIQEF

-1193 LSASKATGRALGRYL
+1193 LSAGKATGRALGRYL
-1208 SEGRFVDPEVV
+1208 STGRFVDPEVV

-1262 DTGRPLEGDR
+1262 DAGRPLAGDR
-1272 GRRVRQNLHAGRTEQ
+1272 GRRVRQNLHARGKRSDVRDIVRGAVQEADGR
-1287 GLRKAIRGTGEGRES
+1287 GSARNGE
-1302 AHDGE
+1302 AAE
-1307 AGDTGRPLEG
+1307 AGDAG
-1317 DRGGGVRQ
+1317 
-1325 SGRSMGDA
+1325 A
-1333 RAETEGPRDGKRY
+1333 KRY
-1346 SLDSADYRGREDAG
+1346 SLDSADHRGREDAG
-1360 RTDRAERRAGAEL
+1360 RTDRTERRDWAVPAPNDAGRR
-1373 DEASARARGDGSGDL
+1373 SDGSGDL
-1388 AVHDRELTEAVRRRA
+1388 AVHGRELTEAVRRRA
-1403 TDRDVPDLGLRE
+1403 TERDVPNLDLRE
-1415 TADYEAFSKAL
+1415 TTDYQTYSEAL

-1438 VDPQSVE
+1438 VDPQSTE
-1445 ELTEHGAKTF
+1445 ELTEHGARTF
-1455 LNEDGTAGVAVER
+1455 LNADNTAGVAVEQ
-1468 DGNIVGVFKNPSNRT
+1468 DGNIVGVFKNPSNQT
-1483 RKAAQDLL
+1483 RKAAWDLL
-1491 LNAIAEGGDHLD
+1491 LNAIAAGGDHLD

-1509 EVSQS
+1509 EVSPQ
-1514 NLGDIYAQ
+1514 NLGRIYSQ

-1540 SWDYD
+1540 NWDYD

-1557 NGDSVGTVVERIG
+1557 NGDPVGTVVEHIG

-1599 QLEKRKTAQA
+1599 QLEMRKTAQA

-1634 KALNGEWNQYNA
+1634 KALNGEWDRYNA

-1653 PLMEKL
+1653 PLMEEL
-1659 GLKQLPVLMTSKHLR
+1659 GLKQLPVLMTSKHLN
-1674 DIVAEKRSGNTR
+1674 DIVAEKSSSDRR
-1686 YHGLTVDQVKSLG
+1686 KHGLTPDQVKSLG
-1699 GVLSDPAMVLDSAQ
+1699 GILSDPAMVLDSAQ
-1713 RNDAVVFVSDQTDA
+1713 RNDAIVFVSDQTDA

-1742 VYEMTRQPA
+1742 VYEMTSQPT

-1782 KSQSLLGDQGVQF
+1782 KSQSLLGDAGVQF

-1809 QSSNVVNTETQKP
+1809 QSRNVVNTEAKEAP
-1822 PTKTGGERYSVDS
+1822 AKNPDERFSVDS
-1835 DTQADLDHLF
+1835 DTQADLDRVF
-1845 DSDDFQSFFNDF
+1845 DSDDFRAFLSDF
-1857 FAGYGAAGTG
+1857 YSGYGSAETGT
-1867 ATANPAQRVSRVRS
+1867 TTDTTQRVSRVRS

-1893 RMLGGERG
+1893 RMLGEERG

-1923 TYDVETEKQSMARA
+1923 TYDVETEKQSMSRA

-1946 GTKAE
+1946 GTKAA
-1951 LEGGTWRSGEDLD
+1951 LENGVWRSGEDLD

-2022 EILDRAGVDPVT
+2022 EVLDKAGVDPVT

-2051 IETGDKNG
+2051 IEAGDKNS

-2130 NRNVASNQVFDVIGG
+2130 NRNVGSNQVFDVVG

-2150 VAMLPDAILGT
+2150 VALLPDAILGA
-2161 ISGRRVVGF
+2161 ISGRRVVGV
-2170 QKSWASKAKRSG
+2170 QKSWGSKAKRSG
-2182 AREGL
+2182 ALEGL
-2187 RRSWIEASL
+2187 HRSWIEASL

-2216 KMTGNRGAQVMSTV
+2216 KMTGNRGARVMSTV

-2245 KGSVVGETLESLARA
+2245 KGSVTGETLESLARA

-2284 QDDTFVGSMLGNIKN
+2284 QDDTFIGSMLGNIKN
-2299 LFNAVGVGKSGKK
+2299 LFNTVGVGKSGKK
-2312 MGKLDIKE
+2312 MGNLDIKE
-2320 FGLGDIVQK
+2320 FGLGDLVQK

-2353 YNTAQFVKAFKSEK
+2353 YNTAQFVKASKSEK

-2454 RASEGISGT
+2454 KASEGISGT
-2463 QLNLSALDRWIK
+2463 QLNLSALARWIE
-2475 GESPD
+2475 GESPE
-2480 WKTGDDLMS
+2480 WQTGDDLMS
-2489 VEFLEPLNALMTI
+2489 VEFLEPLNALMTV

-2581 LRQAAQASDEV
+2581 IRQAAQASDEV
-2592 YRETYGDKNLWNQ
+2592 YRETYGDKNIWNQ

-2678 RNAPYTTSYTKDG
+2678 RNAPYTTSYTQDG
-2691 KKKDFELTADERQA
+2691 KKKDFKLTADERQA

-2812 AVEIIN
+2812 AIEIID
-2818 GLDLTPEQ
+2818 GFDLTPEQ
-2826 KDFLY
+2826 KDYLL

>member
-1 MADTKRKN
+1 MANTKRKN

-44 GPSPSKSS
+44 GPSPSKSG
-52 TSTTAGKGNTLS
+52 TGATAGNAASLPGS
-64 GATAFQPKEKT
+64 DAFQPKEKT

-84 LYYAEKAVSAP
+84 MYYAEKVVSAP
-95 LDALQSGLKDMFGG
+95 LDALQSGLKDMFSG
-109 TKKQEERLSANQ
+109 TKKQEARLNTNQ
-121 QMQEAAAPSKA
+121 QMQEAATPSKA

-190 AKNLANSSKAQ
+190 AKNLANGSKAQ

-291 QGYQEAKADGASEW
+291 QGYQDAKADGASEW

-332 ELQAGKKGLRAWITS
+332 ELRAGKKGLRAWITS

-369 YDKGNPIASVTDENA
+369 YDRGNPIASVSDENA

-407 GQMLAS
+407 GQTLAS
-413 KAMTPSAERGKT
+413 KALTPSAERGKT
-425 AGVRSAVAGQSAID
+425 AGVRGAVAGQSAID
-439 QQINYSL
+439 RQINYSL

-500 PDLSHRT
+500 PDLSHKT

-524 VAEAFRTQGDTA
+524 VAEAFRTHGDTA

-556 NKQLEQLGLRD
+556 NKQLESLGLRD
-567 KNTQAVLTQLTG
+567 SSTQAVLTQLTG
-579 VEVPQNAT
+579 VEVPKGAT

-634 DEAAASLMSDAQA
+634 DEAAASLMSDAQE
-647 RVAQESAAGASSDTA
+647 RVAKESTAGTNTAAA
-662 AAAEADQGIMTR
+662 AAAEAAAEADRGIMVR
-674 DGQYVSREDFRDYVE
+674 DGQYISREDFLEYAE
-689 NYFQQRGQTVTTE
+689 NYLKERGLPATPE
-702 QVDALYDR
+702 QVEALYER

-715 ADNGPLIAEE
+715 TDNGPLVASEE
-725 KTAAETGAENA
+725 AKAENA
-736 YSVDAETDAMPIR
+736 FSVDGTADATPVR

-762 RYVQDTLK
+762 RLVADSLQH
-770 NLGVKDV
+770 LGVKAV
-777 VFDGAHL
+777 VFDGAKL

-800 SKLSTQGMIV
+800 HKLGSQRMIT
-810 WAVGHELVHPGAKTD
+810 WAIGHELVHPGANSD
-825 TQLVDTILGAFNTMS
+825 ANLVSTIIGAFDKLSMS
-840 KDGALSEAMQTQVDD
+840 GALTETMQSQVDN
-855 LDALIAEK
+855 LDAIIAEK
-863 TGVYKRYLINE
+863 TDVYKRYLVQE
-874 RGMTQEQADAIVTE
+874 RGMSPQQADKIVTE

-898 WMGEVFANQNT
+898 WMGEVFASQNT
-909 LERLAGIEPK
+909 LERLAGIEPG

-925 RALAKIRTRGET
+925 RALANIRAHGET
-937 GILNGGK
+937 ALLKGGK
-944 TLTDA
+944 DNSTA
-949 TRRVNGLEQR
+949 TRRLDGLEQR
-959 LKSALERAERSSRA
+959 LKSALERAEMTSRA
-973 PAPARPNPESIDTS
+973 PARPEAESIDTA
-987 GKTAYNM
+987 GKTAYNETIEGESQ
-994 TAENATEAATQKAE
+994 TAEKTQSTTTTEKPK
-1008 ASPQMRSVID
+1008 ASPELQSAIE
-1018 RLNAGEDVSREE
+1018 RLTAGEDVSREE
-1030 IDRIPEVAAVRALP
+1030 IDRIPEVAEVRALP

-1138 VHRESSMIRNDLLV
+1138 VHRESSNIRDDLKQAAMS
-1152 RAVENGDNLVWPTVG
+1152 RGENIVWPTVG
-1167 DKLDKLLHDIQNF
+1167 DKLDKLLSSIQEF

-1193 LSASKATGRALGRYL
+1193 LSAGKATGRALGRYL
-1208 SEGRFVDPEVV
+1208 STGRFVDPEVV

-1262 DTGRPLEGDR
+1262 DAGRPLAGDR
-1272 GRRVRQNLHAGRTEQ
+1272 GRRVRQNLHARGKRSDVRDIVRGAVQEADGR
-1287 GLRKAIRGTGEGRES
+1287 GSARNGE
-1302 AHDGE
+1302 AAE
-1307 AGDTGRPLEG
+1307 AGDAG
-1317 DRGGGVRQ
+1317 
-1325 SGRSMGDA
+1325 A
-1333 RAETEGPRDGKRY
+1333 KRY
-1346 SLDSADYRGREDAG
+1346 SIDSADHRGWEDAG
-1360 RTDRAERRAGAEL
+1360 RTGEGRYDRREPDEVAPVAG
-1373 DEASARARGDGSGDL
+1373 RDGSGDL
-1388 AVHDRELTEAVRRRA
+1388 AVHDRELTEAVRREA
-1403 TDRDVPDLGLRE
+1403 AKHGTPDLRLRG
-1415 TADYEAFSKAL
+1415 TTDYEAFSKAL

-1455 LNEDGTAGVAVER
+1455 LNADGTAGVAVES
-1468 DGNIVGVFKNPSNRT
+1468 DGNIVGVFKNPSNST
-1483 RKAAQDLL
+1483 RKAAWDLL
-1491 LNAIAEGGDHLD
+1491 LNAIANGGDHLD

-1509 EVSQS
+1509 EVSRS
-1514 NLGDIYAQ
+1514 NLGNIYAQ

-1557 NGDSVGTVVERIG
+1557 NGDSIATVAERIG
-1570 DYHYYTPE
+1570 DYPYYTPG

-1634 KALNGEWNQYNA
+1634 KALNGEWDRYNA

-1653 PLMEKL
+1653 PLMEEL
-1659 GLKQLPVLMTSKHLR
+1659 GLKQLPVLMTSKHLN
-1674 DIVAEKRSGNTR
+1674 DIVAEKSSSDRR
-1686 YHGLTVDQVKSLG
+1686 KHGLTPDQVKSLG
-1699 GVLSDPAMVLDSAQ
+1699 GILSDPAMVLDSAQ
-1713 RNDAVVFVSDQTDA
+1713 RNDAIVFVSDQTDA

-1742 VYEMTRQPA
+1742 VYEMTSQPT

-1782 KSQSLLGDQGVQF
+1782 KSQSLLGDAGVQF
-1795 ATGLSNADS
+1795 ATGLSSADS

-1809 QSSNVVNTETQKP
+1809 QSRNVVNTEAKEAP
-1822 PTKTGGERYSVDS
+1822 AKNPDERFSVDA
-1835 DTQADLDHLF
+1835 DTQADLDRVF
-1845 DSDDFQSFFNDF
+1845 DSDDFRAFLGDF
-1857 FAGYGAAGTG
+1857 YSGYGSAETGT
-1867 ATANPAQRVSRVRS
+1867 TADTTQRVSRVRS

-1893 RMLGGERG
+1893 RMLGEERG

-1909 MDEKHLDEMSPEKY
+1909 MDEKRLDEMSPEKY
-1923 TYDVETEKQSMARA
+1923 TYDVETEKQSMSRA

-1946 GTKAE
+1946 GAKAA
-1951 LEGGTWRSGEDLD
+1951 LENGVWRSGEDLD

-2022 EILDRAGVDPVT
+2022 ETLDEAGVAPKQ
-2034 RDDLLDRIADFT
+2034 RDELLDRIADFT

-2051 IETGDKNG
+2051 IETGDKNAM
-2059 LIQLILDQAEQ
+2059 IQLILDQAEQ
-2070 RNTKVSKRTL
+2070 RNTKVSKITL
-2080 KNLGLMNFEYLY
+2080 RNLGLQKFEYLY

-2100 QIAQDYLKPSIGK
+2100 QIAKDYVKPSVGK
-2113 QISTF
+2113 KISTY
-2118 QTISHLLNLRTG
+2118 QTIAHLLNLRTG
-2130 NRNVASNQVFDVIGG
+2130 LRNIGSNQIFDLVDSAANNISLLPDVIFGAF
-2145 TIRND
+2145 T
-2150 VAMLPDAILGT
+2150 
-2161 ISGRRVVGF
+2161 GRRTVGF
-2170 QKSWASKAKRSG
+2170 EKSWASKAKRSG

-2196 DIAPDAANSR
+2196 DIDPDAANSR
-2206 DKYGTSRRTW
+2206 DKYGTARRTW
-2216 KMTGNRGAQVMSTV
+2216 KMTGNKGAQAMSTL

-2245 KGSVVGETLESLARA
+2245 KGSVTAETLESLARA
-2260 VERGDITQAE
+2260 VERGDITQEE
-2270 AEAWAREEALYRSF
+2270 AEMWAREEALYRSF
-2284 QDDTFVGSMLGNIKN
+2284 QDDTFVGIFLGNLKN
-2299 LFNAVGVGKSGKK
+2299 LFNTIGVGKSGKK
-2312 MGKLDIKE
+2312 LGKANIKE
-2320 FGLGDIVQK
+2320 FGLGDLVQK

-2339 RAIEFSPTGYLKAI
+2339 RTLEFSPVGYLKAL
-2353 YNTAQFVKAFKSEK
+2353 YNTAQFVKATRTEK
-2367 VKAQAA
+2367 AKISAA
-2373 ETAAARAE
+2373 EE
-2381 ANPDRARQVRQ
+2381 AQMLADEDGSHKQRNRRARE
-2392 AFRAKTEAEQARVET
+2392 AFRAKNAAEDARVEA
-2407 NRLQR
+2407 NKRQR
-2412 KAALAF
+2412 VAALAF
-2418 GQATTGTGIIAA
+2418 GRAITGTGLIML
-2430 FAMLAAKGLLKRAD
+2430 FTMLAGKGILRRAD

-2454 RASEGISGT
+2454 KAAEGISGT
-2463 QLNLSALDRWIK
+2463 QLNVSALGRWIE
-2475 GESPD
+2475 GESPE
-2480 WKTGDDLMS
+2480 WQTGDDLMS

-2581 LRQAAQASDEV
+2581 IRQAAQASDEV
-2592 YRETYGDKNLWNQ
+2592 YRETYGDKNIWNQ
-2605 TKSSVQNSMPGARNQ
+2605 TKSSVQNSMPGARNR

-2678 RNAPYTTSYTKDG
+2678 RNAPYTTSYTQDG
-2691 KKKDFELTADERQA
+2691 KKKDFKLTADERQA

-2812 AVEIIN
+2812 AIEIID
-2818 GLDLTPEQ
+2818 GFDLTPEQ
-2826 KDFLY
+2826 KDFMLR
-2831 YSKYPTTK
+2831 SKYPTTK
-2839 KKGPWR
+2839 KKVRWH

>member
-44 GPSPSKSS
+44 GPSPSKSGP
-52 TSTTAGKGNTLS
+52 STTAGNAASLPGSN
-64 GATAFQPKEKT
+64 AFQPKEKT

-84 LYYAEKAVSAP
+84 MYYAEKVVSAP
-95 LDALQSGLKDMFGG
+95 LDALQSGLKDMFSG
-109 TKKQEERLSANQ
+109 TKKQETRLATNQ
-121 QMQEAAAPSKA
+121 QMQEAATPSKS
-132 KLAEGTIV
+132 KLVEGMVV
-140 KGADQAVSGITATL
+140 KGADQAASGITATL
-154 DWLIGNP
+154 DWILGNP
-161 LKSLGW
+161 MKALGW
-167 ESNPI
+167 EKNPI
-172 SEWNKY
+172 SEWNRF
-178 VQTNKEANEVYY
+178 VQANKAANEVYY
-190 AKNLANSSKAQ
+190 AKNMANSSKGQ
-201 KIVDEYGSATVAA
+201 QILDKYGT
-214 IPQAIVAMMTAG
+214 MTAAAVPQLAVAIMSAG
-226 SSLGAQGAGALT
+226 ASAAAQGAGVLT
-238 AGGTQLAGTE
+238 AGGIQLAGTE
-248 AAAAASAAMNSS
+248 AAAATSAAMNAS
-260 KVAGAAKTVRDITT
+260 KVASAAKTIRNVTT
-274 AMAKDKNYWAS
+274 ALAKDKNYWTS

-291 QGYQEAKADGASEW
+291 QGYEEAKADGASEW
-305 EANMFALANGIGN
+305 EANMFALTNGLCN

-332 ELQAGKKGLRAWITS
+332 ELQAGANGIRAWLKS
-347 AAEEGQEEVVQGV
+347 AVEEGQEEVVQGV
-360 LERALQNLV
+360 IERALQNLT
-369 YDKGNPIASVTDENA
+369 YDKGNPVVSLTDANA
-384 VLNPVTSA
+384 VLNPRTA
-392 KEFAGGF
+392 AEEFAGGF

-407 GQMLAS
+407 GHTAVN
-413 KAMTPSAERGKT
+413 KALNPA
-425 AGVRSAVAGQSAID
+425 ARSGAPGTLRNAVAGQAAID
-439 QQINYSL
+439 QNINYSL
-446 VELGLNYA
+446 VESGLNYA
-454 EGSKSR
+454 DGSKTR
-460 AIAEDMAAKLD
+460 ALAESMATKLD
-471 AAEDMTKSGVTAKD
+471 AAADMTKSGVTAKD
-485 YGRLLRTMQS
+485 YGKLYRLMQS

-500 PDLSHRT
+500 PDTSRKT
-507 TARVVNEDG
+507 TARVVNEEG
-516 KVVTQMSS
+516 KVVTKMSP
-524 VAEAFRTQGDTA
+524 VAEAFRTQGETA
-536 PVAVE
+536 AVAVE
-541 KAQILERMMSGEQVS
+541 KAQVLERLLSGEQVS
-556 NKQLEQLGLRD
+556 NKQLESLGLRD
-567 KNTQAVLTQLTG
+567 SSTQAVLTQLTG
-579 VEVPQNAT
+579 VEVPKGAT

-592 QVFRAAAETAVEAK
+592 QVFRVAAETAVDAK
-606 KAEQALGRS
+606 NAEQELARS
-615 VAQAQ
+615 VEYAQS
-620 VAVEKAQAENAARA
+620 AVENAQAENTARA
-634 DEAAASLMSDAQA
+634 DAAAAALMQEAQTS
-647 RVAQESAAGASSDTA
+647 VAQEAKV
-662 AAAEADQGIMTR
+662 AAEADTQSDTQAAKSFEADRGVMVR
-674 DGQYVSREDFRDYVE
+674 DGQYISREDFLEYAE
-689 NYFQQRGQTVTTE
+689 NYLKERGLPATPE
-702 QVDALYDR
+702 QVDALYGR

-715 ADNGPLIAEE
+715 ADNGPLVASEE
-725 KTAAETGAENA
+725 AKTAKAENA
-736 YSVDAETDAMPIR
+736 FSVDGTADTTPVR

-762 RYVQDTLK
+762 RLVADSLQH
-770 NLGVKDV
+770 LGVKEV
-777 VFDGAHL
+777 VFDGAKL

-800 SKLSTQGMIV
+800 HKLGSQRMIT
-810 WAVGHELVHPGAKTD
+810 WAIGHELVHPGANSD
-825 TQLVDTILGAFNTMS
+825 ANLVSTIIGAFDKLSMS
-840 KDGALSEAMQTQVDD
+840 GALTETMQSQVDN
-855 LDALIAEK
+855 LDAIIAEK
-863 TGVYKRYLINE
+863 TDVYKRYLVQE
-874 RGMTQEQADAIVTE
+874 RGMSQQQADKIVTE

-898 WMGEVFANQNT
+898 WMGEVFASQNT
-909 LERLAGIEPK
+909 LERLAGIEPG

-925 RALAKIRTRGET
+925 RALANIRAHGET
-937 GILNGGK
+937 ALLKGGK
-944 TLTDA
+944 DNSTA
-949 TRRVNGLEQR
+949 TRRLDGLEQR
-959 LKSALERAERSSRA
+959 LKSALERTEMTSR
-973 PAPARPNPESIDTS
+973 APARPNPESIDTA
-987 GKTAYNM
+987 GKTAYNENANGESQ
-994 TAENATEAATQKAE
+994 TAEKTQSPTTEKPK
-1008 ASPQMRSVID
+1008 ASPELQSAID
-1018 RLNAGEDVSREE
+1018 RLTAGKDVSRDE
-1030 IDRIPEVAAVRALP
+1030 INRIPEVAEVRALP

-1076 THDYTGEI
+1076 THDYTGEV

-1128 EYDDGKGAGN
+1128 EYDEGKGAGN

-1167 DKLDKLLHDIQNF
+1167 DKLDKLLNDIQNF

-1193 LSASKATGRALGRYL
+1193 LSAGKATGRALGRYL

-1219 LKVGDKPTQNYNY
+1219 LKVGDKPTQNYEY

-1262 DTGRPLEGDR
+1262 DTGRSLEGDR
-1272 GRRVRQNLHAGRTEQ
+1272 GR
-1287 GLRKAIRGTGEGRES
+1287 
-1302 AHDGE
+1302 
-1307 AGDTGRPLEG
+1307 
-1317 DRGGGVRQ
+1317 GVRQ
-1325 SGRSMGDA
+1325 SGRSLEDA
-1333 RAETEGPRDGKRY
+1333 RAETESPRGGERY
-1346 SLDSADYRGREDAG
+1346 SVDGADYRGREDAG
-1360 RTDRAERRAGAEL
+1360 RTGEGQYVRRVPDADDAGRR
-1373 DEASARARGDGSGDL
+1373 SNGSGDL
-1388 AVHDRELTEAVRRRA
+1388 AGFSRELTETVRREA
-1403 TDRDVPDLGLRE
+1403 AKHGAPDLGLRE

-1426 DAARTANRNGAM
+1426 DTARTANRNGAM
-1438 VDPQSVE
+1438 VDPQSVKD
-1445 ELTEHGAKTF
+1445 LTKNGARTF
-1455 LNEDGTAGVAVER
+1455 LNADNTAGVAVER
-1468 DGNIVGVFKNPSNRT
+1468 DGNIVGVFKNPNNPTSQ
-1483 RKAAQDLL
+1483 AALDLL
-1491 LNAIAEGGDHLD
+1491 LNAIANGGDHLD

-1509 EVSQS
+1509 EVNHF
-1514 NLGDIYAQ
+1514 NLGRIYSQ

-1535 EYADP
+1535 KYADP

-1557 NGDSVGTVVERIG
+1557 NGDSIATVAERIG
-1570 DYHYYTPE
+1570 DYPYYTPE

-1616 SVSGDLRYSV
+1616 SVSGDFRYSV

-1634 KALNGEWNQYNA
+1634 KALNGEWDRYNA

-1653 PLMEKL
+1653 PLMEEL
-1659 GLKQLPVLMTSKHLR
+1659 GLKQLPVLMTSKHLN
-1674 DIVAEKRSGNTR
+1674 DIVAEKSSSDRR
-1686 YHGLTVDQVKSLG
+1686 KHGLTPDQVKSLG
-1699 GVLSDPAMVLDSAQ
+1699 SILSDPAMVLDSAQ
-1713 RNDAVVFVSDQTDA
+1713 RNDAIVFVSDQTDA

-1742 VYEMTRQPA
+1742 VYEMTSQPT

-1782 KSQSLLGDQGVQF
+1782 KSQSLLGDAGVQF

-1809 QSSNVVNTETQKP
+1809 QSRNVVNTEAQEAPVKNP
-1822 PTKTGGERYSVDS
+1822 DERFSVDS
-1835 DTQADLDHLF
+1835 DTQADLDRVF

-1857 FAGYGAAGTG
+1857 FAGYGATGTG
-1867 ATANPAQRVSRVRS
+1867 ATADTTQRVSRVRS

-1893 RMLGGERG
+1893 RMLGEERG

-1909 MDEKHLDEMSPEKY
+1909 MDEKRLDEMSPEKY
-1923 TYDVETEKQSMARA
+1923 TYDVETEKQSMSRA

-1951 LEGGTWRSGEDLD
+1951 LENGVWRSGEDLD

-2022 EILDRAGVDPVT
+2022 EILDKAGVDAVT
-2034 RDDLLDRIADFT
+2034 RDNLLDQIADFT
-2046 KTLGA
+2046 KTLSA
-2051 IETGDKNG
+2051 IETGDKNS

-2100 QIAQDYLKPSIGK
+2100 QIAQDYLKPSLGK

-2130 NRNVASNQVFDVIGG
+2130 NRNVVSNQVFDVVGG

-2150 VAMLPDAILGT
+2150 VAMLPDAILGA

-2170 QKSWASKAKRSG
+2170 QKSWGSKAKRSG
-2182 AREGL
+2182 ALEGL

-2216 KMTGNRGAQVMSTV
+2216 KMIGNKGAQAMSTL

-2245 KGSVVGETLESLARA
+2245 KGSVMAETLESLARA

-2270 AEAWAREEALYRSF
+2270 AETWAREEALYRSF
-2284 QDDTFVGSMLGNIKN
+2284 QDDTFVGGFLGNLKN
-2299 LFNAVGVGKSGKK
+2299 LFNTVGVGNSGKK
-2312 MGKLDIKE
+2312 LGKLDIKE
-2320 FGLGDIVQK
+2320 FGLGDLVQK

-2353 YNTAQFVKAFKSEK
+2353 YNTAQFVKASKAEK

-2454 RASEGISGT
+2454 KASEGISGT
-2463 QLNLSALDRWIK
+2463 QLNLSALGRWIE

-2480 WKTGDDLMS
+2480 WQTGDDLMS
-2489 VEFLEPLNALMTI
+2489 VEFLEPLNALMTV

-2557 ALPLWAEIPFEVARG
+2557 ALSLWAEIPFEIARG

-2581 LRQAAQASDEV
+2581 IRQAAQASDKV
-2592 YRETYGDKNLWNQ
+2592 YRETYGDKNIWHQ

-2678 RNAPYTTSYTKDG
+2678 RNAPYTTSYTQDG
-2691 KKKDFELTADERQA
+2691 KKKDFKLTADERQA

-2746 NYVAKKEFLS
+2746 NYVAKKEFL
-2756 AHGESYSDDKY
+2756 AARGESYSDDKY

-2786 KDAVDEAEGVIDP
+2786 KDAVDDAEGVVDP

-2812 AVEIIN
+2812 AIEIID
-2818 GLDLTPEQ
+2818 GFDLTPEQ
-2826 KDFLY
+2826 KDFMLR
-2831 YSKYPTTK
+2831 SKYPSTK
-2839 KKGPWR
+2839 KQVRWH

>member
-44 GPSPSKSS
+44 GASPSKSG
-52 TSTTAGKGNTLS
+52 TSTTAGKGNTLP
-64 GATAFQPKEKT
+64 GATAFQPKKT

-95 LDALQSGLKDMFGG
+95 FDALQSGLKDMFGG

-121 QMQEAAAPSKA
+121 QMQEAATPSKA
-132 KLAEGTIV
+132 KLAEGMVV
-140 KGADQAVSGITATL
+140 KGADQAASGITATL
-154 DWLIGNP
+154 DWILGNP
-161 LKSLGW
+161 MKALGW
-167 ESNPI
+167 EKNPI
-172 SEWNKY
+172 SEWNRF
-178 VQTNKEANEVYY
+178 VQANKAANEVYY
-190 AKNLANSSKAQ
+190 AKNMANGSKGQQVLDKYGTMTAAAAPQLA
-201 KIVDEYGSATVAA
+201 VA
-214 IPQAIVAMMTAG
+214 IMTAG
-226 SSLGAQGAGALT
+226 ASAAAQGAGVLT

-248 AAAAASAAMNSS
+248 AAAAASAAMNAS
-260 KVAGAAKTVRDITT
+260 KVASAANTIRNVTT
-274 AMAKDKNYWAS
+274 TLAKDKNFWTS

-291 QGYQEAKADGASEW
+291 QGYEEAKADGASEW
-305 EANMFALANGIGN
+305 EANMFALTNGLCN

-360 LERALQNLV
+360 IERALQNLT
-369 YDKGNPIASVTDENA
+369 YDKGNPVASLTDENA
-384 VLNPVTSA
+384 VLNPRTA
-392 KEFAGGF
+392 AEEFAGGF

-407 GQMLAS
+407 GHTAVN
-413 KAMTPSAERGKT
+413 KALNPA
-425 AGVRSAVAGQSAID
+425 ARSGAPGTIRNAVAGQAAID
-439 QQINYSL
+439 RNINYSL
-446 VELGLNYA
+446 VESGLNYA
-454 EGSKSR
+454 EGSKTR
-460 AIAEDMAAKLD
+460 ALAESMATKLD
-471 AAEDMTKSGVTAKD
+471 AAADMTKSGVTAKD
-485 YGRLLRTMQS
+485 YGKLYRLMQS

-500 PDLSHRT
+500 PDTSRKT
-507 TARVVNEDG
+507 TARVVNEEG
-516 KVVTQMSS
+516 KVVTKMSP
-524 VAEAFRTQGDTA
+524 VAEAFRTQGETA
-536 PVAVE
+536 AVAVE
-541 KAQILERMMSGEQVS
+541 KAQVLERLLSGEQVS
-556 NKQLEQLGLRD
+556 NKQLESLGLRD
-567 KNTQAVLTQLTG
+567 SSTQAVLTQLTG
-579 VEVPQNAT
+579 VEVPKGAT

-592 QVFRAAAETAVEAK
+592 QVFRAAAETAVDAK
-606 KAEQALGRS
+606 NAEQELARS
-615 VAQAQ
+615 VEYAQSAL
-620 VAVEKAQAENAARA
+620 ENAQAENTARA
-634 DEAAASLMSDAQA
+634 DAAAAALMQEAQTS
-647 RVAQESAAGASSDTA
+647 VAQEAKAAETSSEGDTPA
-662 AAAEADQGIMTR
+662 AAAEADRGIMVR
-674 DGQYVSREDFRDYVE
+674 DGQYISREDFLEYAE
-689 NYFQQRGQTVTTE
+689 NYLKERGLPATPE
-702 QVDALYDR
+702 QVEALYDR

-715 ADNGPLIAEE
+715 ADNGPLVASEE
-725 KTAAETGAENA
+725 AKVENA
-736 YSVDAETDAMPIR
+736 FSVDDTADATPVR

-762 RYVQDTLK
+762 RLVADSLQH
-770 NLGVKDV
+770 LGVKAV
-777 VFDGAHL
+777 VFDGAKL

-800 SKLSTQGMIV
+800 HKLGSQRMIT
-810 WAVGHELVHPGAKTD
+810 WAIGHELVHPGANSD
-825 TQLVDTILGAFNTMS
+825 ANLVNTIIGAFDKLSMS
-840 KDGALSEAMQTQVDD
+840 GALTETMQSQVDN
-855 LDALIAEK
+855 LDAIIAEK
-863 TGVYKRYLINE
+863 TDVYKRYLVQE
-874 RGMTQEQADAIVTE
+874 RGMSPQQADKIVTE

-898 WMGEVFANQNT
+898 WMGEVFASQNT
-909 LERLAGIEPK
+909 LERLAGIEPG

-925 RALAKIRTRGET
+925 RALANIRAHGET
-937 GILNGGK
+937 ALLKGGK
-944 TLTDA
+944 DNSTA
-949 TRRVNGLEQR
+949 ARRLDGLEQR
-959 LKSALERAERSSRA
+959 LKSALERAEMTSRA
-973 PAPARPNPESIDTS
+973 PARPEAESIDTA
-987 GKTAYNM
+987 GKTAYNENVEGESQ
-994 TAENATEAATQKAE
+994 TAEKTQSTPTEKSK
-1008 ASPQMRSVID
+1008 ASPELQSAID
-1018 RLNAGEDVSREE
+1018 RLTAGEDVSREE

-1128 EYDDGKGAGN
+1128 EYDEGKGAGN
-1138 VHRESSMIRNDLLV
+1138 VHRESSMIRDDLLV

-1167 DKLDKLLHDIQNF
+1167 DKLDKLLRDIQNF

-1262 DTGRPLEGDR
+1262 DTRRPLEGDR
-1272 GRRVRQNLHAGRTEQ
+1272 GR
-1287 GLRKAIRGTGEGRES
+1287 
-1302 AHDGE
+1302 
-1307 AGDTGRPLEG
+1307 
-1317 DRGGGVRQ
+1317 GVRQ

-1333 RAETEGPRDGKRY
+1333 RAETEGPRDEKRY
-1346 SLDSADYRGREDAG
+1346 SIDSPDYRGREDAG
-1360 RTDRAERRAGAEL
+1360 RTGEGRYDRREPDEVASVAG
-1373 DEASARARGDGSGDL
+1373 RDGSGDL
-1388 AVHDRELTEAVRRRA
+1388 AVHDRELTEAVRREA
-1403 TDRDVPDLGLRE
+1403 AKHGAPDLGLRG
-1415 TADYEAFSKAL
+1415 TTDYEAFSKAL

-1438 VDPQSVE
+1438 VDPQSVK

-1455 LNEDGTAGVAVER
+1455 LNEDGTAGVAVES
-1468 DGNIVGVFKNPSNRT
+1468 DGNIVGVFKNPSNHT
-1483 RKAAQDLL
+1483 RKAAFDLL
-1491 LNAIAEGGDHLD
+1491 LNAIANGGDHLD

-1509 EVSQS
+1509 EVSRS
-1514 NLGDIYAQ
+1514 NLGNIYAQ

-1557 NGDSVGTVVERIG
+1557 NGDSVATVAERIG
-1570 DYHYYTPE
+1570 DYPYYSPAQ
-1578 EIRETCKEFTDYDE
+1578 IRETCKEFTDYDE

-1699 GVLSDPAMVLDSAQ
+1699 GILSDPAMVLDSAQ

-1727 DGLPIVAA
+1727 EGLPIVAA

-1758 GRENFDKFIES
+1758 GRENFGKFVQ
-1769 AARDGRILYVNKI
+1769 AAAQDGRILYINKI
-1782 KSQSLLGDQGVQF
+1782 KSQALLGDQGVQF
-1795 ATGLSNADS
+1795 ATGLSSSDS

-1809 QSSNVVNTETQKP
+1809 QSRNVVNTETQKEP
-1822 PTKTGGERYSVDS
+1822 MKTGGERYSVDT
-1835 DTQADLDHLF
+1835 DTQADLDRLF

-1893 RMLGGERG
+1893 RMLGEERG

-2022 EILDRAGVDPVT
+2022 EILDRAGVDPVR
-2034 RDDLLDRIADFT
+2034 RDELLDRIADFT

-2051 IETGDKNG
+2051 IETGDKNAM
-2059 LIQLILDQAEQ
+2059 IQLILDQANQ
-2070 RNTKVSKRTL
+2070 RNTKVSKITL
-2080 KNLGLMNFEYLY
+2080 RNLGLQKFEYLY

-2100 QIAQDYLKPSIGK
+2100 QIAKDYVKPSVGK
-2113 QISTF
+2113 KISTY

-2299 LFNAVGVGKSGKK
+2299 LFNTVGVGKSGKK

-2320 FGLGDIVQK
+2320 FGLGDLVQK

-2339 RAIEFSPTGYLKAI
+2339 RAIEFSPIGYLKAI

-2480 WKTGDDLMS
+2480 WKTGDDLIS
-2489 VEFLEPLNALMTI
+2489 VEFLEPLNSLMTI

-2592 YRETYGDKNLWNQ
+2592 YRETYGDKNIWNQ
-2605 TKSSVQNSMPGARNQ
+2605 TKSSVQNSIPVARNR

-2678 RNAPYTTSYTKDG
+2678 RSAPYTASYTQDG

-2712 TTYRLM
+2712 TTYLLM
-2718 QDVMNDPVYKHLS
+2718 QDVMNDPTYKHLS
-2731 AEDRGEVLTQVKGYS
+2731 AADRSEVLAQVKSYS

-2756 AHGESYSDDKY
+2756 KRGENYSDDKY

-2786 KDAVDEAEGVIDP
+2786 KGAVDDAEGVVDP

-2812 AVEIIN
+2812 AIEIID
-2818 GLDLTPEQ
+2818 GFDLTPEQ
-2826 KDFLY
+2826 KDYLL

>member
-44 GPSPSKSS
+44 GSSPSKGG
-52 TSTTAGKGNTLS
+52 TSTTAGKGNTLP
-64 GATAFQPKEKT
+64 GATAFQPKEKDERGFWEKLLGYLGDAGYSADT
-75 TLGDVLSNP
+75 TLPTAPTNQAIMDDYRASGFSESKTAEASGNIAKAAYAGAKGA
-84 LYYAEKAVSAP
+84 YYNAIGTLGNKRAGTQIMGVTVADDAVPQADKDKAEAARKRYQENVYAKADKAAADSAEAAEKAKADLGGGRAAGLLVDTAVGGIQLGADMALNALLPGAGLANMGLRAYGGATREARLDGASDGEQVVYGAAAAAVAVMTEKMFDVGKLFGGGAADDVAEKLIGKLVKTDAGRSVLRALTAAVGEGAEEAVEDILNP
-95 LDALQSGLKDMFGG
+95 AIRAIYDGGKAAKESYTTAEGAKEMLAQAGYDALLGALLSTIG
-109 TKKQEERLSANQ
+109 TTAGVMKGVDAQKN
-121 QMQEAAAPSKA
+121 AALRAAYPTSNAPSKA
-132 KLAEGTIV
+132 GALGTIR
-140 KGADQAVSGITATL
+140 
-154 DWLIGNP
+154 N
-161 LKSLGW
+161 
-167 ESNPI
+167 
-172 SEWNKY
+172 
-178 VQTNKEANEVYY
+178 
-190 AKNLANSSKAQ
+190 
-201 KIVDEYGSATVAA
+201 
-214 IPQAIVAMMTAG
+214 
-226 SSLGAQGAGALT
+226 
-238 AGGTQLAGTE
+238 
-248 AAAAASAAMNSS
+248 
-260 KVAGAAKTVRDITT
+260 
-274 AMAKDKNYWAS
+274 
-285 FAQVAG
+285 
-291 QGYQEAKADGASEW
+291 
-305 EANMFALANGIGN
+305 
-318 AAIEVGGGIQTLPV
+318 
-332 ELQAGKKGLRAWITS
+332 
-347 AAEEGQEEVVQGV
+347 
-360 LERALQNLV
+360 
-369 YDKGNPIASVTDENA
+369 
-384 VLNPVTSA
+384 
-392 KEFAGGF
+392 
-399 VVGGVLGG
+399 
-407 GQMLAS
+407 
-413 KAMTPSAERGKT
+413 
-425 AGVRSAVAGQSAID
+425 AVAGQAAID
-439 QQINYSL
+439 QNINYSL
-446 VELGLNYA
+446 VESGLNYA
-454 EGSKSR
+454 EGSKTR
-460 AIAEDMAAKLD
+460 ALAESMATKLD
-471 AAEDMTKSGVTAKD
+471 AAADMTKSGVTAKD
-485 YGRLLRTMQS
+485 YGKLYRLMQS

-500 PDLSHRT
+500 PDTSRKT
-507 TARVVNEDG
+507 TARVVNEEG
-516 KVVTQMSS
+516 KVVTKMGP
-524 VAEAFRTQGDTA
+524 VAEAFRTQGETA
-536 PVAVE
+536 AVAVE
-541 KAQILERMMSGEQVS
+541 KAQIFERLLSGEQVS
-556 NKQLEQLGLRD
+556 NKQLESLGLRD
-567 KNTQAVLTQLTG
+567 SSTQAVLTQLTG
-579 VEVPQNAT
+579 VEVPKGAT

-592 QVFRAAAETAVEAK
+592 QVFRAAAETAVDAK
-606 KAEQALGRS
+606 NAEQELARS
-615 VAQAQ
+615 VEYAQSAL
-620 VAVEKAQAENAARA
+620 ENAQAENTARA
-634 DEAAASLMSDAQA
+634 DAAAAALMQEAQTS
-647 RVAQESAAGASSDTA
+647 VAQEAKAAETSAEGDTPA
-662 AAAEADQGIMTR
+662 AAAEADRGIMVR
-674 DGQYVSREDFRDYVE
+674 DGQYISREDFLEYAE
-689 NYFQQRGQTVTTE
+689 NYLKGRGLPSTPE
-702 QVDALYDR
+702 QVEALYDR

-715 ADNGPLIAEE
+715 ADNGPLVASEE
-725 KTAAETGAENA
+725 AKVENA
-736 YSVDAETDAMPIR
+736 FSVDDTADATPVR

-762 RYVQDTLK
+762 RLVADSLQH
-770 NLGVKDV
+770 LGVKAV
-777 VFDGAHL
+777 VFDGAKL

-800 SKLSTQGMIV
+800 HKLGSQRMIT
-810 WAVGHELVHPGAKTD
+810 WAIGHELVHPGANSD
-825 TQLVDTILGAFNTMS
+825 ANLVNTIIGAFDKLSMS
-840 KDGALSEAMQTQVDD
+840 GALTETMQSQVDN
-855 LDALIAEK
+855 LDAIIAEK
-863 TGVYKRYLINE
+863 TDVYKRYLVQE
-874 RGMTQEQADAIVTE
+874 RGMSQQQADKIVTE

-898 WMGEVFANQNT
+898 WMGEVFASQNT
-909 LERLAGIEPK
+909 LERLAGIEPG

-925 RALAKIRTRGET
+925 RALANIRAHGET
-937 GILNGGK
+937 ALLKGGK
-944 TLTDA
+944 DNSTA
-949 TRRVNGLEQR
+949 TRRLDGLEQR
-959 LKSALERAERSSRA
+959 LKSALERAEMTSRA
-973 PAPARPNPESIDTS
+973 PARPEAESIDTA
-987 GKTAYNM
+987 GKTAYNENAEGEPQ
-994 TAENATEAATQKAE
+994 TAEKTQSTTTEKPK
-1008 ASPQMRSVID
+1008 ASPELQSAID
-1018 RLNAGEDVSREE
+1018 RLTAGEDVSREE

-1128 EYDDGKGAGN
+1128 EYDEGKGAGN

-1167 DKLDKLLHDIQNF
+1167 DKLDKLLRDIQNF

-1262 DTGRPLEGDR
+1262 DTRRPLEGDR
-1272 GRRVRQNLHAGRTEQ
+1272 GR
-1287 GLRKAIRGTGEGRES
+1287 
-1302 AHDGE
+1302 
-1307 AGDTGRPLEG
+1307 
-1317 DRGGGVRQ
+1317 GVRQ

-1333 RAETEGPRDGKRY
+1333 RAETEGPRDEKRY

-1360 RTDRAERRAGAEL
+1360 RTGEGRSDRRAP
-1373 DEASARARGDGSGDL
+1373 DEVVSVAGRDRSGDL
-1388 AVHDRELTEAVRRRA
+1388 AVHDRELTEAVRREA
-1403 TDRDVPDLGLRE
+1403 AKHGAPDLGLRG
-1415 TADYEAFSKAL
+1415 TTDYEAFSEAL

-1438 VDPQSVE
+1438 VDPQSVK

-1455 LNEDGTAGVAVER
+1455 LNADGTAGVAVES

-1483 RKAAQDLL
+1483 RKAAFDLL
-1491 LNAIAEGGDHLD
+1491 LNAIANGGDHLD

-1509 EVSQS
+1509 EVSPT
-1514 NLGDIYAQ
+1514 NLGGIYAQ

-1557 NGDSVGTVVERIG
+1557 NGDSVETVAERINTYP
-1570 DYHYYTPE
+1570 DYSPAQ
-1578 EIRETCKEFTDYDE
+1578 IRETCKEFTDYDE

-1634 KALNGEWNQYNA
+1634 KVLNGEWDRYNA

-1653 PLMEKL
+1653 PLMEEL
-1659 GLKQLPVLMTSKHLR
+1659 GLKQLPVLMTSKHLN
-1674 DIVAEKRSGNTR
+1674 DIVAEKSSSDRR
-1686 YHGLTVDQVKSLG
+1686 KHGLTVDQVKSLG
-1699 GVLSDPAMVLDSAQ
+1699 GILSDPAMVLDSAQ

-1782 KSQSLLGDQGVQF
+1782 KSQSLLGDAGVQF
-1795 ATGLSNADS
+1795 ATGLSSADS
-1804 DGIVH
+1804 DGIIH
-1809 QSSNVVNTETQKP
+1809 QSSNAVNTETQKP

-1893 RMLGGERG
+1893 RMLGEDRG

-1937 KERLAQDYD
+1937 KERLTQDYD

-2022 EILDRAGVDPVT
+2022 EILDRAGVDPVK
-2034 RDDLLDRIADFT
+2034 RDELLDRIADFT

-2216 KMTGNRGAQVMSTV
+2216 KMTGNRGARVMSTV

-2299 LFNAVGVGKSGKK
+2299 LFNTVGVGKSGKK

-2320 FGLGDIVQK
+2320 FGLGDLVQK

-2339 RAIEFSPTGYLKAI
+2339 RAIEFSPIGYLKAI

-2454 RASEGISGT
+2454 KASEGISGT
-2463 QLNLSALDRWIK
+2463 QLNLSALGRWIE

-2489 VEFLEPLNALMTI
+2489 FEFLEPLNSLMTI

-2605 TKSSVQNSMPGARNQ
+2605 TKSSVQNSIPVARNQ

-2786 KDAVDEAEGVIDP
+2786 NDAVDEAEGVIDP

-2812 AVEIIN
+2812 AIEIID
-2818 GLDLTPEQ
+2818 GFDLTPEQ
-2826 KDFLY
+2826 KDFMLR
-2831 YSKYPTTK
+2831 SKYPTTK
-2839 KKGPWR
+2839 KRVRWH

>member
-1 MADTKRKN
+1 MADTRRKN

-44 GPSPSKSS
+44 GPSPSKSG
-52 TSTTAGKGNTLS
+52 TGATAGNAASLPGS
-64 GATAFQPKEKT
+64 DAFQPKEKT

-84 LYYAEKAVSAP
+84 MYYAEKVVSAP
-95 LDALQSGLKDMFGG
+95 LDALQSGLKDMFSG
-109 TKKQEERLSANQ
+109 TKKQEARLNTNQ
-121 QMQEAAAPSKA
+121 QMQEAATPSKA

-190 AKNLANSSKAQ
+190 AKNLANGSKAQ

-238 AGGTQLAGTE
+238 AGGTQLAGAE
-248 AAAAASAAMNSS
+248 ATAAASAAMNAS
-260 KVAGAAKTVRDITT
+260 KVASAANTIRNVTT
-274 AMAKDKNYWAS
+274 TMAKDKNFWAS

-291 QGYQEAKADGASEW
+291 QGYQDAKADGASEW
-305 EANMFALANGIGN
+305 EANMFALTNGLCN

-369 YDKGNPIASVTDENA
+369 YDRGNPIASVSDENA

-407 GQMLAS
+407 GQTLAS
-413 KAMTPSAERGKT
+413 KALTPSAGRGKT
-425 AGVRSAVAGQSAID
+425 AGVRGAVAGQSAID
-439 QQINYSL
+439 RQINYSL

-500 PDLSHRT
+500 PDLSHKT

-524 VAEAFRTQGDTA
+524 VAEAFRTHGDTA

-556 NKQLEQLGLRD
+556 NKQLESLGLRD
-567 KNTQAVLTQLTG
+567 SSTQAVLTQLTG
-579 VEVPQNAT
+579 VEVPKGAT

-634 DEAAASLMSDAQA
+634 DEAAASLMQEAQTS
-647 RVAQESAAGASSDTA
+647 VAQEAK
-662 AAAEADQGIMTR
+662 AAETSAEGDTPVAKGSEADRGVMVR
-674 DGQYVSREDFRDYVE
+674 DGQYISREDFLEYAE
-689 NYFQQRGQTVTTE
+689 NYLKERGLPATPE
-702 QVDALYDR
+702 QVEALYER

-715 ADNGPLIAEE
+715 TDNGPLVASEE
-725 KTAAETGAENA
+725 AKAENA
-736 YSVDAETDAMPIR
+736 FSVDDTADATPVR

-762 RYVQDTLK
+762 RLVADSLQH
-770 NLGVKDV
+770 LGVKAV
-777 VFDGAHL
+777 VFDGAKL

-800 SKLSTQGMIV
+800 HKLGSQRMIT
-810 WAVGHELVHPGAKTD
+810 WAIGHELVHPGANSD
-825 TQLVDTILGAFNTMS
+825 ANLVNTIIGAFDKLSMS
-840 KDGALSEAMQTQVDD
+840 GALTETMQSQVDN
-855 LDALIAEK
+855 LDAIIAEK
-863 TGVYKRYLINE
+863 TDVYKRYLVQE
-874 RGMTQEQADAIVTE
+874 RGMTKQQADKIVTE

-898 WMGEVFANQNT
+898 WMGEVFASQNT
-909 LERLAGIEPK
+909 LERLAGIEPG

-925 RALAKIRTRGET
+925 RALANIRAHGET
-937 GILNGGK
+937 ALLKGGK
-944 TLTDA
+944 ENSTA
-949 TRRVNGLEQR
+949 TRRLDGLEQR
-959 LKSALERAERSSRA
+959 LKSALERGEMTSRA
-973 PAPARPNPESIDTS
+973 PARPEAESIDTA
-987 GKTAYNM
+987 GKTAYNETVEGESQ
-994 TAENATEAATQKAE
+994 TAEKTQSTTTAE
-1008 ASPQMRSVID
+1008 KPKASPELQSAIE
-1018 RLNAGEDVSREE
+1018 RLTAGEDVSREE
-1030 IDRIPEVAAVRALP
+1030 IDRIPEVAEVRALP

-1128 EYDDGKGAGN
+1128 EYDEGKGAGN

-1167 DKLDKLLHDIQNF
+1167 DKLDKLLRDIQNF

-1272 GRRVRQNLHAGRTEQ
+1272 GR
-1287 GLRKAIRGTGEGRES
+1287 
-1302 AHDGE
+1302 
-1307 AGDTGRPLEG
+1307 
-1317 DRGGGVRQ
+1317 GVRQ
-1325 SGRSMGDA
+1325 PGRSMGDA

-1346 SLDSADYRGREDAG
+1346 SIDSADYRGREDAG

-1455 LNEDGTAGVAVER
+1455 LNGDGTAGVAVER
-1468 DGNIVGVFKNPSNRT
+1468 DGNIVGVFKNPSNHT

-1535 EYADP
+1535 EYADQ

-1599 QLEKRKTAQA
+1599 QLEMRKTAQA

-1634 KALNGEWNQYNA
+1634 KALNGEWDRYNA

-1653 PLMEKL
+1653 PLMEEL
-1659 GLKQLPVLMTSKHLR
+1659 GLKQLPVLMTSKHLN
-1674 DIVAEKRSGNTR
+1674 DIVAEKSSSDRR
-1686 YHGLTVDQVKSLG
+1686 KHGLTPDQVKSLG
-1699 GVLSDPAMVLDSAQ
+1699 GILSDPAMVLDSAQ
-1713 RNDAVVFVSDQTDA
+1713 RNDAIVFVSDQTDA

-1742 VYEMTRQPA
+1742 VYEMTSQPT

-1782 KSQSLLGDQGVQF
+1782 KSQSLLGDAGVQF

-1809 QSSNVVNTETQKP
+1809 QSRNVVNTEAKEAP
-1822 PTKTGGERYSVDS
+1822 AKNPDERFSVDS
-1835 DTQADLDHLF
+1835 DTQADLDRVF
-1845 DSDDFQSFFNDF
+1845 DSDDFRAFLSDF
-1857 FAGYGAAGTG
+1857 YSGYGSAETGT
-1867 ATANPAQRVSRVRS
+1867 TTDTTQRVSRVRS

-1893 RMLGGERG
+1893 RMLGEERG

-1923 TYDVETEKQSMARA
+1923 TYDVETEKQSMSRA
-1937 KERLAQDYD
+1937 KERLTQDYD
-1946 GTKAE
+1946 GTKAA
-1951 LEGGTWRSGEDLD
+1951 LENGVWRSGEDLD

-2022 EILDRAGVDPVT
+2022 ETLDEAGVAPKQ
-2034 RDDLLDRIADFT
+2034 RDELLDRIADFT

-2051 IETGDKNG
+2051 IETGDKNAM
-2059 LIQLILDQAEQ
+2059 IQLILDQAGQ
-2070 RNTKVSKRTL
+2070 RNTKVSKITL
-2080 KNLGLMNFEYLY
+2080 RNLGLQKFEYLY

-2100 QIAQDYLKPSIGK
+2100 QIAKDYVKPSVGK
-2113 QISTF
+2113 KISTY
-2118 QTISHLLNLRTG
+2118 QTIAHLLNLRTG
-2130 NRNVASNQVFDVIGG
+2130 LRNIGSNQIFDLVDSAANNISLLPDVIFGAF
-2145 TIRND
+2145 T
-2150 VAMLPDAILGT
+2150 
-2161 ISGRRVVGF
+2161 GRRTVGF
-2170 QKSWASKAKRSG
+2170 EKSWASKAKRSG

-2196 DIAPDAANSR
+2196 DIDPDAANSR
-2206 DKYGTSRRTW
+2206 DKYGTARRTW
-2216 KMTGNRGAQVMSTV
+2216 KMTGNKGAQAMSTL

-2245 KGSVVGETLESLARA
+2245 KGSVTAETLESLARA
-2260 VERGDITQAE
+2260 VERGDITQEE
-2270 AEAWAREEALYRSF
+2270 AEMWAREEALYRSF
-2284 QDDTFVGSMLGNIKN
+2284 QDDTFVGIFLGNLKN
-2299 LFNAVGVGKSGKK
+2299 LFNTIGVGKSGKK
-2312 MGKLDIKE
+2312 LGKANIKE
-2320 FGLGDIVQK
+2320 FGLGDLVQK

-2339 RAIEFSPTGYLKAI
+2339 RTLEFSPVGYLKAL
-2353 YNTAQFVKAFKSEK
+2353 YNTAQFVKATRTEK
-2367 VKAQAA
+2367 AKISAA
-2373 ETAAARAE
+2373 EE
-2381 ANPDRARQVRQ
+2381 AQMLADEDGSHKQRNRRARE
-2392 AFRAKTEAEQARVET
+2392 AFRAKNAAEDARVEA
-2407 NRLQR
+2407 NKRQR
-2412 KAALAF
+2412 VAALAF
-2418 GQATTGTGIIAA
+2418 GRAITGTGLIML
-2430 FAMLAAKGLLKRAD
+2430 FTMLAGKGILRRAD

-2454 RASEGISGT
+2454 KAAEGISGT
-2463 QLNLSALDRWIK
+2463 QLNVSALGRWIE
-2475 GESPD
+2475 GESPE
-2480 WKTGDDLMS
+2480 WQTGDDLMS
-2489 VEFLEPLNALMTI
+2489 VEFLEPLNALMTV

-2581 LRQAAQASDEV
+2581 IRQAAQASDEV
-2592 YRETYGDKNLWNQ
+2592 YRETYGDKNIWNQ

-2678 RNAPYTTSYTKDG
+2678 RNAPYTTSYTQDG
-2691 KKKDFELTADERQA
+2691 KKKDFKLTADERQA

-2812 AVEIIN
+2812 AIEIID
-2818 GLDLTPEQ
+2818 GFDLTPEQ
-2826 KDFLY
+2826 KDFMLR
-2831 YSKYPTTK
+2831 SKYPTTK
-2839 KKGPWR
+2839 KRVRWH

>member
-44 GPSPSKSS
+44 GPSPSKGG
-52 TSTTAGKGNTLS
+52 TSTTAGKGNTLP

-95 LDALQSGLKDMFGG
+95 FDALQSGLKDLFGG

-121 QMQEAAAPSKA
+121 QVQEAAAPSKA

-161 LKSLGW
+161 LKALGW

-178 VQTNKEANEVYY
+178 VQTNKEANEAYY
-190 AKNLANSSKAQ
+190 AKNLANGSKAQ

-291 QGYQEAKADGASEW
+291 QGYQDAKADGASEW

-318 AAIEVGGGIQTLPV
+318 AAIEVGGGIQTLPL

-369 YDKGNPIASVTDENA
+369 YDRGNPIASVSDENA

-413 KAMTPSAERGKT
+413 KALTPSAERGKT

-500 PDLSHRT
+500 PDLSHKT

-524 VAEAFRTQGDTA
+524 VAEAFRTHGDTA

-634 DEAAASLMSDAQA
+634 DEAAASLMSDAQE
-647 RVAQESAAGASSDTA
+647 RVAKESTASTNTA
-662 AAAEADQGIMTR
+662 AAAEADRGVMVR
-674 DGQYVSREDFRDYVE
+674 DGQYVNREDFREYVE
-689 NYFQQRGQTVTTE
+689 NYFQQRGQTVTAG
-702 QVDALYDR
+702 QVDTLYDR

-715 ADNGPLIAEE
+715 ADNGPLVASEE
-725 KTAAETGAENA
+725 AKAENA
-736 YSVDAETDAMPIR
+736 FSVDDTADATPVR

-762 RYVQDTLK
+762 RLVADSLQH
-770 NLGVKDV
+770 LGVKAV
-777 VFDGAHL
+777 VFDGAKL

-800 SKLSTQGMIV
+800 HKLGSQRMIT
-810 WAVGHELVHPGAKTD
+810 WAIGHELVHPGANSD
-825 TQLVDTILGAFNTMS
+825 ANLVNTIIGAFDKLSMS
-840 KDGALSEAMQTQVDD
+840 GALTETMQLQVDN
-855 LDALIAEK
+855 LDAIIAEK
-863 TGVYKRYLINE
+863 TDVYKRYLVQE
-874 RGMTQEQADAIVTE
+874 RGMSQQQADKIVTE

-898 WMGEVFANQNT
+898 WMGEVFASQNT
-909 LERLAGIEPK
+909 LERLAGIEPG

-925 RALAKIRTRGET
+925 RALANIRTHGET
-937 GILNGGK
+937 ALLKGGK
-944 TLTDA
+944 DNSTA
-949 TRRVNGLEQR
+949 TRRLDGLEQR
-959 LKSALERAERSSRA
+959 LKSALERAEMTSRA
-973 PAPARPNPESIDTS
+973 PARPEAENIDTA
-987 GKTAYNM
+987 GKTAYNENAEGESQ
-994 TAENATEAATQKAE
+994 TAEKTQSTTTEKLK
-1008 ASPQMRSVID
+1008 ASPELQSAID
-1018 RLNAGEDVSREE
+1018 RLTAGEDVSREE
-1030 IDRIPEVAAVRALP
+1030 INRIPEVAAVRALP

-1065 QLYQRGSYSSE
+1065 QIYQRGSYSSE

-1138 VHRESSMIRNDLLV
+1138 VHRESSMIRDVLKQ
-1152 RAVENGDNLVWPTVG
+1152 RAIARGENIVWPTVG
-1167 DKLDKLLHDIQNF
+1167 DKLDKLLSSIQEF

-1193 LSASKATGRALGRYL
+1193 LSAGKATGRALGRYL
-1208 SEGRFVDPEVV
+1208 STGRFVDPEIV

-1262 DTGRPLEGDR
+1262 DAGRSLEGDR
-1272 GRRVRQNLHAGRTEQ
+1272 GRGVRPDLHAGRTEP
-1287 GLRKAIRGTGEGRES
+1287 GVRETVRRTGEGQGS
-1302 AHDGE
+1302 ARNGEAAE
-1307 AGDTGRPLEG
+1307 AGDAG
-1317 DRGGGVRQ
+1317 
-1325 SGRSMGDA
+1325 A
-1333 RAETEGPRDGKRY
+1333 KRY
-1346 SLDSADYRGREDAG
+1346 SIDSADHRGREDAG
-1360 RTDRAERRAGAEL
+1360 RTDRAERRTGAAL
-1373 DEASARARGDGSGDL
+1373 DEDAEGARGDRSGDL
-1388 AVHDRELTEAVRRRA
+1388 AVHGRELTEAVRRRA
-1403 TDRDVPDLGLRE
+1403 AERDVPNLGLRE
-1415 TADYEAFSKAL
+1415 TTDYQTYSEAL

-1455 LNEDGTAGVAVER
+1455 LNGDGTAGVAVER

-1509 EVSQS
+1509 EVSPT

-1540 SWDYD
+1540 NWDYD

-1557 NGDSVGTVVERIG
+1557 NGDPVDTVVERIG
-1570 DYHYYTPE
+1570 NYPDYTPG

-1699 GVLSDPAMVLDSAQ
+1699 GILSDPAMVLDSAQ
-1713 RNDAVVFVSDQTDA
+1713 RNDAVVFVSDQADA

-1782 KSQSLLGDQGVQF
+1782 KSQALLGDQGVQF

-1809 QSSNVVNTETQKP
+1809 QSSNAVNTETQKP
-1822 PTKTGGERYSVDS
+1822 PTKTGGERYSVGS
-1835 DTQADLDHLF
+1835 DMQADLDHLF

-1867 ATANPAQRVSRVRS
+1867 ATADPAQRVSRVRS

-1893 RMLGGERG
+1893 RVLGEDRG

-1909 MDEKHLDEMSPEKY
+1909 MDEKNMDEMSPEKY

-1951 LEGGTWRSGEDLD
+1951 LENGTWRSGEDLD

-2022 EILDRAGVDPVT
+2022 ETLDEAGVAPKQ
-2034 RDDLLDRIADFT
+2034 RDELLDRIADFT

-2145 TIRND
+2145 TIRNN

-2299 LFNAVGVGKSGKK
+2299 LFNTIGVGKSGKK

-2320 FGLGDIVQK
+2320 FGLGDLVQK

-2353 YNTAQFVKAFKSEK
+2353 YNTAQFIKASKSEK

-2412 KAALAF
+2412 KAAMAF

-2454 RASEGISGT
+2454 KASEGISGT
-2463 QLNLSALDRWIK
+2463 QLNLSALARWIE

-2489 VEFLEPLNALMTI
+2489 VEFLEPLNSLMTI

-2592 YRETYGDKNLWNQ
+2592 YRETYGDKNIWNQ
-2605 TKSSVQNSMPGARNQ
+2605 TKSSVQNSMPGARNR

-2631 KKLESTARNVLNAFV
+2631 KKLESTTRNVLNAFV

-2756 AHGESYSDDKY
+2756 KQGESYSDDKY

-2812 AVEIIN
+2812 AIEIID
-2818 GLDLTPEQ
+2818 GFDLTPEQ
-2826 KDFLY
+2826 KDFMLR
-2831 YSKYPTTK
+2831 SKYPTTK

>member
-44 GPSPSKSS
+44 GSSPSKGG
-52 TSTTAGKGNTLS
+52 TSTTAGKGNTLP

-95 LDALQSGLKDMFGG
+95 FNALQSGLKDMFGG

-121 QMQEAAAPSKA
+121 QMQEAATPSKA

-161 LKSLGW
+161 LKALGW

-178 VQTNKEANEVYY
+178 AQTNKEANEAYY
-190 AKNLANSSKAQ
+190 AKNLANGSKAQ

-291 QGYQEAKADGASEW
+291 QGYQDAKADGASEW

-332 ELQAGKKGLRAWITS
+332 ELRAGKKGLRAWITS

-369 YDKGNPIASVTDENA
+369 YDRGNPIASVSDENA

-407 GQMLAS
+407 GQTLAS
-413 KAMTPSAERGKT
+413 KALTPSADRGKA
-425 AGVRSAVAGQSAID
+425 AGVRGAVAGQSAID

-500 PDLSHRT
+500 PDLSHKT
-507 TARVVNEDG
+507 TARVVNDDG

-634 DEAAASLMSDAQA
+634 DEAAASLMQEAQTS
-647 RVAQESAAGASSDTA
+647 VAQEAKAAETSSEGDTPA
-662 AAAEADQGIMTR
+662 AAAEADRGVMVR
-674 DGQYVSREDFRDYVE
+674 DGQYISREDFLEYAE
-689 NYFQQRGQTVTTE
+689 NYLKERGLPATPE
-702 QVDALYDR
+702 QVEALYER

-715 ADNGPLIAEE
+715 TDNGPLVASEE
-725 KTAAETGAENA
+725 AQAENA
-736 YSVDAETDAMPIR
+736 FSVDGTADATPVR

-762 RYVQDTLK
+762 RLVADSLQH
-770 NLGVKDV
+770 LGVKAV
-777 VFDGAHL
+777 VFDGAKL

-800 SKLSTQGMIV
+800 HKLGSQRMIT
-810 WAVGHELVHPGAKTD
+810 WAIGHELVHPGANSD
-825 TQLVDTILGAFNTMS
+825 ANLVNTIIGAFDKLSMS
-840 KDGALSEAMQTQVDD
+840 GALTETMQSQVDN
-855 LDALIAEK
+855 LDAIIAEK
-863 TGVYKRYLINE
+863 TDVYKRYLVQE
-874 RGMTQEQADAIVTE
+874 RGMSKQQADKIVTE

-898 WMGEVFANQNT
+898 WMGEVFASQNT
-909 LERLAGIEPK
+909 LERLAGIEPG

-925 RALAKIRTRGET
+925 RALANIRAHGET
-937 GILNGGK
+937 ALLKGGK
-944 TLTDA
+944 DNSTA
-949 TRRVNGLEQR
+949 TRRLDGLEQR
-959 LKSALERAERSSRA
+959 LKSALERAEMTSRA
-973 PAPARPNPESIDTS
+973 PARPEAESIDTA
-987 GKTAYNM
+987 GKTAYNENVSGESQ
-994 TAENATEAATQKAE
+994 TAEKTQSPAAAE
-1008 ASPQMRSVID
+1008 KPKASPELQSAIE
-1018 RLNAGEDVSREE
+1018 RLTAGEDVSREE
-1030 IDRIPEVAAVRALP
+1030 IDRIPEVAEVRALP

-1138 VHRESSMIRNDLLV
+1138 VHRESSNIRDDLKQAAMS
-1152 RAVENGDNLVWPTVG
+1152 RGENIVWPTVG
-1167 DKLDKLLHDIQNF
+1167 DKLDKLLSSIQEF

-1193 LSASKATGRALGRYL
+1193 LSAGKATGRALGRYL
-1208 SEGRFVDPEVV
+1208 STGRFVDPEVV

-1262 DTGRPLEGDR
+1262 DAGRSLEGDR
-1272 GRRVRQNLHAGRTEQ
+1272 GRGVRQNLHARGKRPDVRDIVRGAVQEADGR
-1287 GLRKAIRGTGEGRES
+1287 GS
-1302 AHDGE
+1302 ARDGE
-1307 AGDTGRPLEG
+1307 AAEA
-1317 DRGGGVRQ
+1317 
-1325 SGRSMGDA
+1325 GDA
-1333 RAETEGPRDGKRY
+1333 GAKRY
-1346 SLDSADYRGREDAG
+1346 SIDSADHRGREDAG
-1360 RTDRAERRAGAEL
+1360 RTGEGRYDRREPDEVAPVAG
-1373 DEASARARGDGSGDL
+1373 RDGSGDL
-1388 AVHDRELTEAVRRRA
+1388 AVHDRELTEAVRREA
-1403 TDRDVPDLGLRE
+1403 AKHGTPDLGLRE
-1415 TADYEAFSKAL
+1415 TTDYEAFSKAL

-1468 DGNIVGVFKNPSNRT
+1468 DGNIVGVFKNPSNST
-1483 RKAAQDLL
+1483 RKAAWDLL
-1491 LNAIAEGGDHLD
+1491 LNAIANGGDHLD

-1509 EVSQS
+1509 EVSRS
-1514 NLGDIYAQ
+1514 NLGNIYAQ

-1557 NGDSVGTVVERIG
+1557 NGDSIATVAERIG
-1570 DYHYYTPE
+1570 DYPYYTPG

-1634 KALNGEWNQYNA
+1634 KALNGEWDRYNA

-1653 PLMEKL
+1653 PLMEEL
-1659 GLKQLPVLMTSKHLR
+1659 GLKQLPVLMTSKHLN
-1674 DIVAEKRSGNTR
+1674 DIVAEKSSSDRR
-1686 YHGLTVDQVKSLG
+1686 KHGLTPDQVKSLG
-1699 GVLSDPAMVLDSAQ
+1699 GILSDPAMVLDSAQ
-1713 RNDAVVFVSDQTDA
+1713 RNDAIVFVSDQTDA

-1742 VYEMTRQPA
+1742 VYEMTSQPT

-1782 KSQSLLGDQGVQF
+1782 KSQSLLGDAGVQF

-1809 QSSNVVNTETQKP
+1809 QSRNVVNTEAKEAP
-1822 PTKTGGERYSVDS
+1822 AKNPDERFSVDA
-1835 DTQADLDHLF
+1835 DTQADLDRVF
-1845 DSDDFQSFFNDF
+1845 DSDDFRAFLGDF
-1857 FAGYGAAGTG
+1857 YSGYGSAETGT
-1867 ATANPAQRVSRVRS
+1867 TADTTQRVSRVRS

-1893 RMLGGERG
+1893 RVLGEERG

-1909 MDEKHLDEMSPEKY
+1909 MDEKRLDEMSPEKY
-1923 TYDVETEKQSMARA
+1923 TYDVETEKQSMSRA

-1946 GTKAE
+1946 GTKAA
-1951 LEGGTWRSGEDLD
+1951 LENGVWRSGEDLD

-2022 EILDRAGVDPVT
+2022 ETLDEAGVAPKQ
-2034 RDDLLDRIADFT
+2034 RDELLDRIADFT

-2051 IETGDKNG
+2051 IETGDKNAM
-2059 LIQLILDQAEQ
+2059 IQLILDQAGQ
-2070 RNTKVSKRTL
+2070 RNTKVSKITL
-2080 KNLGLMNFEYLY
+2080 RNLGLQKFEYLY

-2100 QIAQDYLKPSIGK
+2100 QIAKDYVKPSVGK
-2113 QISTF
+2113 KISTY
-2118 QTISHLLNLRTG
+2118 QTIAHLLNLRTG
-2130 NRNVASNQVFDVIGG
+2130 LRNIGSNQIFDLVDSAANNISLLPDVIFGAF
-2145 TIRND
+2145 T
-2150 VAMLPDAILGT
+2150 
-2161 ISGRRVVGF
+2161 GRRTVGF
-2170 QKSWASKAKRSG
+2170 EKSWASKAKRSG
-2182 AREGL
+2182 AWEGL

-2196 DIAPDAANSR
+2196 DIDPDAANSR
-2206 DKYGTSRRTW
+2206 DKYGTARRTW
-2216 KMTGNRGAQVMSTV
+2216 KMTGNKGAQAMSTL

-2245 KGSVVGETLESLARA
+2245 KGSVTAETLESLARA

-2284 QDDTFVGSMLGNIKN
+2284 QDDTFVGIFLGNLKN
-2299 LFNAVGVGKSGKK
+2299 LFNSIGVGKSGKK
-2312 MGKLDIKE
+2312 LGKANIKE
-2320 FGLGDIVQK
+2320 FGLGDLVQK

-2339 RAIEFSPTGYLKAI
+2339 RTLEFSPVGYLKAL
-2353 YNTAQFVKAFKSEK
+2353 YNTAQFVKATRTEK
-2367 VKAQAA
+2367 AKISAA
-2373 ETAAARAE
+2373 EE
-2381 ANPDRARQVRQ
+2381 AQMLADENGSHKQRNRRARE
-2392 AFRAKTEAEQARVET
+2392 AFRAKNAAEDARIEANKRQRV
-2407 NRLQR
+2407 
-2412 KAALAF
+2412 AALAF
-2418 GQATTGTGIIAA
+2418 GRAITGTGLIML
-2430 FAMLAAKGLLKRAD
+2430 FTMLAGKGILRRAD

-2454 RASEGISGT
+2454 KASEGISGT
-2463 QLNLSALDRWIK
+2463 QLNLSALGRWIE

-2489 VEFLEPLNALMTI
+2489 VEFLEPLNALMTV

-2581 LRQAAQASDEV
+2581 IRQAAQASDEV
-2592 YRETYGDKNLWNQ
+2592 YRETYGDKNIWNQ

-2678 RNAPYTTSYTKDG
+2678 RNAPYTTSYTQEG
-2691 KKKDFELTADERQA
+2691 KKKDFKLTADERQA
-2705 YQRSRGQ
+2705 YQRSRGR
-2712 TTYRLM
+2712 TTYQLM
-2718 QDVMNDPVYKHLS
+2718 QDVMNDPLYKHLS

-2746 NYVAKKEFLS
+2746 NYVAKKEFLAS
-2756 AHGESYSDDKY
+2756 RGERYSDDKY

-2786 KDAVDEAEGVIDP
+2786 KDAVDEAEGVVDP

-2812 AVEIIN
+2812 AIEIID
-2818 GLDLTPEQ
+2818 GFDLTPEQ
-2826 KDFLY
+2826 KDFMLR
-2831 YSKYPTTK
+2831 SKYPTTK

>member
-44 GPSPSKSS
+44 GASPSKSG
-52 TSTTAGKGNTLS
+52 TSTIAGKGNTLP
-64 GATAFQPKEKT
+64 GVTAFQPKEKT

-95 LDALQSGLKDMFGG
+95 FNALQSGLKDMFGG

-161 LKSLGW
+161 LKALGW

-178 VQTNKEANEVYY
+178 AQTNKEANEVYY
-190 AKNLANSSKAQ
+190 AKNLANGSKAQ

-291 QGYQEAKADGASEW
+291 QGYQDAKADGASEW

-332 ELQAGKKGLRAWITS
+332 ELRAGKKGLRAWITS

-369 YDKGNPIASVTDENA
+369 YDRGNPIASVSDENA

-407 GQMLAS
+407 GQTLAS

-425 AGVRSAVAGQSAID
+425 AGVRGAVAGQSAID
-439 QQINYSL
+439 RQINYSL

-500 PDLSHRT
+500 PDLSHKT
-507 TARVVNEDG
+507 TARVVNDDG

-524 VAEAFRTQGDTA
+524 VAEAFRTHGDTA

-620 VAVEKAQAENAARA
+620 AAVEKAQAENTARA
-634 DEAAASLMSDAQA
+634 DEAAASLMSDAQE
-647 RVAQESAAGASSDTA
+647 RVAKESTAGTNTA
-662 AAAEADQGIMTR
+662 AAAEAEAEADRGVMIR
-674 DGQYVSREDFRDYVE
+674 DGQYVNREDFREYVE
-689 NYFQQRGQTVTTE
+689 NYFQQRGQTVTPR
-702 QVDALYDR
+702 QVDTLYDR

-715 ADNGPLIAEE
+715 ADNGPLVASEE
-725 KTAAETGAENA
+725 AKAENA
-736 YSVDAETDAMPIR
+736 YSVDAGTDAMPIR
-749 EPGSATKEQQWTA
+749 EPSSATKEQQWTA

-770 NLGVKDV
+770 NLGVKEV

-810 WAVGHELVHPGAKTD
+810 WAVGHELVHPGANTD
-825 TQLVDTILGAFNTMS
+825 TQLVDTIIGAFDKLSMS
-840 KDGALSEAMQTQVDD
+840 GALTETMQSQVDN

-863 TGVYKRYLINE
+863 ADVYKRYLVQE

-888 DYVREEIAAD
+888 EYVREEIAAD

-973 PAPARPNPESIDTS
+973 PARQNPENIDTS
-987 GKTAYNM
+987 EKTAYNG

-1008 ASPQMRSVID
+1008 ASPQMQSVID
-1018 RLNAGEDVSREE
+1018 RLNAGEDVSQEE
-1030 IDRIPEVAAVRALP
+1030 IDRIPEVAEVRALP

-1138 VHRESSMIRNDLLV
+1138 VHRESSMIRDVLKQ
-1152 RAVENGDNLVWPTVG
+1152 RAIARGENIVWPTVG
-1167 DKLDKLLHDIQNF
+1167 DKLDKLLSSIQEF

-1193 LSASKATGRALGRYL
+1193 LSAGKATGRALGRYL
-1208 SEGRFVDPEVV
+1208 STGRFVDPEIV

-1262 DTGRPLEGDR
+1262 DAGRSLEGDR
-1272 GRRVRQNLHAGRTEQ
+1272 GRGVRPDLHAGRTEP
-1287 GLRKAIRGTGEGRES
+1287 GVRETVRRTGEGQGS
-1302 AHDGE
+1302 ARDGE
-1307 AGDTGRPLEG
+1307 AAEA
-1317 DRGGGVRQ
+1317 
-1325 SGRSMGDA
+1325 GDA
-1333 RAETEGPRDGKRY
+1333 GAKRY
-1346 SLDSADYRGREDAG
+1346 SIDRPDYRGRENTG
-1360 RTDRAERRAGAEL
+1360 RADRTERRTGAAL
-1373 DEASARARGDGSGDL
+1373 DEDAARARGDGSGDL
-1388 AVHDRELTEAVRRRA
+1388 AVHGRELTEAVRRRA
-1403 TDRDVPDLGLRE
+1403 TERDVPNLGLRE
-1415 TADYEAFSKAL
+1415 TTDYQTYSEAL

-1438 VDPQSVE
+1438 VDPQSTE
-1445 ELTEHGAKTF
+1445 ELTEHGARTF
-1455 LNEDGTAGVAVER
+1455 LNTDNTAGVAVEQ

-1483 RKAAQDLL
+1483 RHAAQDLL
-1491 LNAIAEGGDHLD
+1491 LNAIAAGGDHLD

-1509 EVSQS
+1509 EVSPT
-1514 NLGDIYAQ
+1514 NLGDIYSQ

-1540 SWDYD
+1540 NWDYD

-1557 NGDSVGTVVERIG
+1557 NGDSVGAVVERIG
-1570 DYHYYTPE
+1570 NYPDYTPG

-1616 SVSGDLRYSV
+1616 SISGDLRYSV

-1699 GVLSDPAMVLDSAQ
+1699 GILSDPAMVLDSAQ

-1769 AARDGRILYVNKI
+1769 AARDGRILYINKI
-1782 KSQSLLGDQGVQF
+1782 KSQALLGDQGVQF
-1795 ATGLSNADS
+1795 ATGLSNAGS

-1809 QSSNVVNTETQKP
+1809 QSSNAVNTEAQEAPAKNP
-1822 PTKTGGERYSVDS
+1822 GERYSVDS

-1867 ATANPAQRVSRVRS
+1867 ATADPAQRVSRVRS

-1893 RMLGGERG
+1893 RVLGEERG

-1909 MDEKHLDEMSPEKY
+1909 MDEKRLDEMSPEKY

-1951 LEGGTWRSGEDLD
+1951 LEDGTWRSGEDLD

-2022 EILDRAGVDPVT
+2022 ETLDEAGVAPKQ
-2034 RDDLLDRIADFT
+2034 RDELLDRIADFT

-2051 IETGDKNG
+2051 IETGDKNAM
-2059 LIQLILDQAEQ
+2059 IQLILDQAGQ
-2070 RNTKVSKRTL
+2070 RNTKVSKITL
-2080 KNLGLMNFEYLY
+2080 RNLGLQKFEYLY

-2100 QIAQDYLKPSIGK
+2100 QIAKDYVKPSVGK
-2113 QISTF
+2113 KISTY
-2118 QTISHLLNLRTG
+2118 QTIAHLLNLRTG
-2130 NRNVASNQVFDVIGG
+2130 LRNIGSNQIFDLVDSAANNISLLPDVIFGAF
-2145 TIRND
+2145 T
-2150 VAMLPDAILGT
+2150 
-2161 ISGRRVVGF
+2161 GRRTVGF
-2170 QKSWASKAKRSG
+2170 EKSWASKAKRSG

-2206 DKYGTSRRTW
+2206 DKYGTARRTW
-2216 KMTGNRGAQVMSTV
+2216 KMTGNKGEQAMSTL

-2245 KGSVVGETLESLARA
+2245 KGSVTAETLESLARA
-2260 VERGDITQAE
+2260 VERGDITQEE
-2270 AEAWAREEALYRSF
+2270 AEMWAREEALYRSF
-2284 QDDTFVGSMLGNIKN
+2284 QDDTFVGIFLGNLKN
-2299 LFNAVGVGKSGKK
+2299 LFNTIGVGKSGKK
-2312 MGKLDIKE
+2312 LSKANIKE
-2320 FGLGDIVQK
+2320 FGLGDLVQK

-2339 RAIEFSPTGYLKAI
+2339 RTLEFSPVGYLKAL
-2353 YNTAQFVKAFKSEK
+2353 YNTAQFVKATRTEK
-2367 VKAQAA
+2367 AKISAA
-2373 ETAAARAE
+2373 EE
-2381 ANPDRARQVRQ
+2381 AQMLADEDGSHKQRNRRARE
-2392 AFRAKTEAEQARVET
+2392 AFRAKNAAEDARVEA
-2407 NRLQR
+2407 NKRQR
-2412 KAALAF
+2412 VAALAF
-2418 GQATTGTGIIAA
+2418 GRAITGTGLIML
-2430 FAMLAAKGLLKRAD
+2430 FTMLAGKGILRRAD

-2454 RASEGISGT
+2454 KAAEGISGT
-2463 QLNLSALDRWIK
+2463 QLNLSALGRWIE
-2475 GESPD
+2475 GESPE
-2480 WKTGDDLMS
+2480 WQTGDDLMS

-2541 TIQTVQSTVQY
+2541 TIQTIQSTVQY

-2592 YRETYGDKNLWNQ
+2592 YRETYGDKNIWNQ

-2756 AHGESYSDDKY
+2756 AHGENYSDDKY

-2812 AVEIIN
+2812 AIEIID
-2818 GLDLTPEQ
+2818 GFDLTPEQ
-2826 KDFLY
+2826 KDFMLR
-2831 YSKYPTTK
+2831 SKYPTTK
-2839 KKGPWR
+2839 KKGSWR

>member
-1 MADTKRKN
+1 MANTKRKN

-44 GPSPSKSS
+44 GPSPSKSG
-52 TSTTAGKGNTLS
+52 A
-64 GATAFQPKEKT
+64 GATARNAASLPGSDAFQPKEKT

-84 LYYAEKAVSAP
+84 MYYAEKVVSAP
-95 LDALQSGLKDMFGG
+95 LDALQSGLKDMFSG
-109 TKKQEERLSANQ
+109 TKKQEARLNTNQ
-121 QMQEAAAPSKA
+121 QMQEAATPSKA

-190 AKNLANSSKAQ
+190 AKNLANGSKAQ

-238 AGGTQLAGTE
+238 AGGTQLAGAE
-248 AAAAASAAMNSS
+248 ATAAASAAMNSS

-291 QGYQEAKADGASEW
+291 QGYQDAKADGASEW

-369 YDKGNPIASVTDENA
+369 YDRGNPIASVSDENA

-407 GQMLAS
+407 GQTLAS
-413 KAMTPSAERGKT
+413 KALTPSAGRGKT
-425 AGVRSAVAGQSAID
+425 AGVRGAVAGQSAID

-500 PDLSHRT
+500 PDLSHKT

-524 VAEAFRTQGDTA
+524 VAEAFRTHGDTA

-556 NKQLEQLGLRD
+556 NKQLESLGLRD
-567 KNTQAVLTQLTG
+567 SSTQAVLTQLTG
-579 VEVPQNAT
+579 VEVPKGAT

-620 VAVEKAQAENAARA
+620 VAVENAQAENTARA
-634 DEAAASLMSDAQA
+634 DAAAAALMQEAQTSI
-647 RVAQESAAGASSDTA
+647 AQEAKAAETSSEGDTPA
-662 AAAEADQGIMTR
+662 AAAEADRGVMVR
-674 DGQYVSREDFRDYVE
+674 AGQYISHEDFLEYAE
-689 NYFQQRGQTVTTE
+689 NYLKERGLPATPE
-702 QVDALYDR
+702 QVEALYER

-715 ADNGPLIAEE
+715 TDNGPLVASEE
-725 KTAAETGAENA
+725 AKAENA
-736 YSVDAETDAMPIR
+736 FSVDDTADATPVR

-762 RYVQDTLK
+762 RLVADSLQH
-770 NLGVKDV
+770 LGVKAV
-777 VFDGAHL
+777 VFDGAKL

-800 SKLSTQGMIV
+800 HKLGSQRMIT
-810 WAVGHELVHPGAKTD
+810 WAIGHELVHPGANSD
-825 TQLVDTILGAFNTMS
+825 ANLVSTIIGAFDKLSMS
-840 KDGALSEAMQTQVDD
+840 GALTETMQSQVDN
-855 LDALIAEK
+855 LDAIIAEK
-863 TGVYKRYLINE
+863 TDVYKRYLVQE
-874 RGMTQEQADAIVTE
+874 RGMSQQQADKIVTE

-898 WMGEVFANQNT
+898 WMGEVFASQNT
-909 LERLAGIEPK
+909 LERLAGIEPG

-925 RALAKIRTRGET
+925 RALANIRAHGET
-937 GILNGGK
+937 ALLKGGK
-944 TLTDA
+944 DNSTA
-949 TRRVNGLEQR
+949 TRRLDGLEQR
-959 LKSALERAERSSRA
+959 LKSALERAEMTSRA
-973 PAPARPNPESIDTS
+973 PARPEAESIDTA
-987 GKTAYNM
+987 GKTAYNENAEGELQ
-994 TAENATEAATQKAE
+994 TAEKTQSTTTERPK
-1008 ASPQMRSVID
+1008 ASPELQSAIE
-1018 RLNAGEDVSREE
+1018 RLTAGEDVSREE
-1030 IDRIPEVAAVRALP
+1030 IDRIPEVAEVRALP

-1128 EYDDGKGAGN
+1128 EYDEGKGAGN

-1167 DKLDKLLHDIQNF
+1167 DKLDKLLRDIQNF

-1262 DTGRPLEGDR
+1262 DAGRPLEGDR
-1272 GRRVRQNLHAGRTEQ
+1272 GR
-1287 GLRKAIRGTGEGRES
+1287 
-1302 AHDGE
+1302 
-1307 AGDTGRPLEG
+1307 
-1317 DRGGGVRQ
+1317 GVRQ
-1325 SGRSMGDA
+1325 PGRSLGDA

-1346 SLDSADYRGREDAG
+1346 SIDSPDYRGREDAG

-1455 LNEDGTAGVAVER
+1455 LNGDGTAGVAVER
-1468 DGNIVGVFKNPSNRT
+1468 DGNIVGVFKNPSNHT

-1557 NGDSVGTVVERIG
+1557 NGDSLGTVVERIG

-1599 QLEKRKTAQA
+1599 QLEMRKTAQA

-1616 SVSGDLRYSV
+1616 SVSGGLRYSV

-1634 KALNGEWNQYNA
+1634 KALNGEWDRYNA

-1653 PLMEKL
+1653 PLMEEL
-1659 GLKQLPVLMTSKHLR
+1659 GLKQLPVLMTSKHLN
-1674 DIVAEKRSGNTR
+1674 DIVAEKSSSDRR
-1686 YHGLTVDQVKSLG
+1686 KHGLTPDQVKSLG
-1699 GVLSDPAMVLDSAQ
+1699 GILSDPAMVLDSAQ
-1713 RNDAVVFVSDQTDA
+1713 RNDAIVFVSDQTDA

-1742 VYEMTRQPA
+1742 VYEMTSQPT

-1782 KSQSLLGDQGVQF
+1782 KSQSLLGDAGVQF

-1809 QSSNVVNTETQKP
+1809 QSRNVVNTEAKEAP
-1822 PTKTGGERYSVDS
+1822 AKNPDERFSVDS
-1835 DTQADLDHLF
+1835 DTQADLDRVF
-1845 DSDDFQSFFNDF
+1845 DSDDFRAFLSDF
-1857 FAGYGAAGTG
+1857 YSGYGSAETGT
-1867 ATANPAQRVSRVRS
+1867 TTDTTQRVSRVRS

-1893 RMLGGERG
+1893 RMLGEERG

-1923 TYDVETEKQSMARA
+1923 TYDVETEKQSMSRA

-1946 GTKAE
+1946 GAKAA
-1951 LEGGTWRSGEDLD
+1951 LENGVWRSGEDLD

-2022 EILDRAGVDPVT
+2022 EVLDKAGVDPVT

-2051 IETGDKNG
+2051 IETGDKNS

-2130 NRNVASNQVFDVIGG
+2130 NRNVGSNQVFDVVG

-2150 VAMLPDAILGT
+2150 AALLPDAILGA
-2161 ISGRRVVGF
+2161 ISGRRVVGV
-2170 QKSWASKAKRSG
+2170 QKSWGSKAKRSG
-2182 AREGL
+2182 ALEGL
-2187 RRSWIEASL
+2187 HRSWIEASL

-2216 KMTGNRGAQVMSTV
+2216 KMTGNRGARVMSTV

-2245 KGSVVGETLESLARA
+2245 KGSVTGETLESLARA

-2284 QDDTFVGSMLGNIKN
+2284 QDDTFIGSMLGNIKN
-2299 LFNAVGVGKSGKK
+2299 LFNTVGVGKSGKK
-2312 MGKLDIKE
+2312 MGNLDIKE
-2320 FGLGDIVQK
+2320 FGLGDLVQK

-2353 YNTAQFVKAFKSEK
+2353 YNTAQFVKASKSEK
-2367 VKAQAA
+2367 VKARAA

-2454 RASEGISGT
+2454 KASEGISGT
-2463 QLNLSALDRWIK
+2463 QLNLSALGRWIE

-2489 VEFLEPLNALMTI
+2489 VEFLEPLNALMTV

-2581 LRQAAQASDEV
+2581 IRQAAQASDEV
-2592 YRETYGDKNLWNQ
+2592 YRETYGDKNIWNQ

-2678 RNAPYTTSYTKDG
+2678 RNAPYTTSYTQDG
-2691 KKKDFELTADERQA
+2691 KKKDFKLTADERQA

-2786 KDAVDEAEGVIDP
+2786 KDAVDDAEGVIDP

-2812 AVEIIN
+2812 AIEIID
-2818 GLDLTPEQ
+2818 GFDLTPEQ
-2826 KDFLY
+2826 KDFMLR
-2831 YSKYPTTK
+2831 SKYPTTK
-2839 KKGPWR
+2839 KKVRWH

>member
-44 GPSPSKSS
+44 GASPSKGG
-52 TSTTAGKGNTLS
+52 TSTTAGKGNTLP

-84 LYYAEKAVSAP
+84 MYYAEKAVSAP
-95 LDALQSGLKDMFGG
+95 FDALQSGLKDMFGG

-121 QMQEAAAPSKA
+121 QMPEAATPSKA
-132 KLAEGTIV
+132 KLVEGMVV

-154 DWLIGNP
+154 DWILGNP
-161 LKSLGW
+161 MKARGW
-167 ESNPI
+167 EKNPI

-178 VQTNKEANEVYY
+178 VQANKAANEVYY
-190 AKNLANSSKAQ
+190 AKNMANGSKGQQILDKYGTMTAAAAPQLA
-201 KIVDEYGSATVAA
+201 VA
-214 IPQAIVAMMTAG
+214 IMTAG
-226 SSLGAQGAGALT
+226 ASSAAQGAGVLT
-238 AGGTQLAGTE
+238 AGGTQLAGME
-248 AAAAASAAMNSS
+248 VAAATSAAMNAS
-260 KVAGAAKTVRDITT
+260 KVASAAKTIRNVIT
-274 AMAKDKNYWAS
+274 ALAKDKNYWTS

-291 QGYQEAKADGASEW
+291 QGYEEAKADGASEW
-305 EANMFALANGIGN
+305 EANMFALANGLGN

-332 ELQAGKKGLRAWITS
+332 ELQAGTRGIRAWLKS
-347 AAEEGQEEVVQGV
+347 AVREGQEEVVQGV

-369 YDKGNPIASVTDENA
+369 YDRGNPIASVSDANA
-384 VLNPVTSA
+384 VLNPVTAA
-392 KEFAGGF
+392 KEFAGGL

-407 GQMLAS
+407 GHTAVN
-413 KAMTPSAERGKT
+413 KALNPA
-425 AGVRSAVAGQSAID
+425 ARSGAPGTIRNAVAGQAAID
-439 QQINYSL
+439 QNINYSL
-446 VELGLNYA
+446 VESGLNYA
-454 EGSKSR
+454 EGSKTR
-460 AIAEDMAAKLD
+460 ALAESMATKLD
-471 AAEDMTKSGVTAKD
+471 AAADMTKSGVTAKD
-485 YGRLLRTMQS
+485 YGKLYRLMQS

-500 PDLSHRT
+500 PDLSHKT

-516 KVVTQMSS
+516 KVVTKMSP
-524 VAEAFRTQGDTA
+524 VAEAFRAQGDTA

-567 KNTQAVLTQLTG
+567 SSTQAVLTQLTG
-579 VEVPQNAT
+579 VEVPKGAT

-592 QVFRAAAETAVEAK
+592 QVFRAAAETAVDAK
-606 KAEQALGRS
+606 NAEQELARS
-615 VAQAQ
+615 VEYAQSAL
-620 VAVEKAQAENAARA
+620 ENAQAENTARA
-634 DEAAASLMSDAQA
+634 DAAAAALMQEAQTS
-647 RVAQESAAGASSDTA
+647 VAQEEKAAETSAEGDTPA
-662 AAAEADQGIMTR
+662 AAAEADRGIMVR
-674 DGQYVSREDFRDYVE
+674 DGQYISREDFLEYAE
-689 NYFQQRGQTVTTE
+689 NYLKGRGLPAAPE
-702 QVDALYDR
+702 QVEALYER

-715 ADNGPLIAEE
+715 TDNGPLVASEE
-725 KTAAETGAENA
+725 AKAAKAENA
-736 YSVDAETDAMPIR
+736 YSVDAGTDAMPIR

-770 NLGVKDV
+770 NLGVKEV

-791 ADGTIYLNE
+791 AAGTIYLNE

-810 WAVGHELVHPGAKTD
+810 WAVGHELVHPGANTD
-825 TQLVDTILGAFNTMS
+825 TQLVDTIIGAFDKLSMS
-840 KDGALSEAMQTQVDD
+840 GALTETMRSQVDN

-863 TGVYKRYLINE
+863 TDVYKRYIVQE
-874 RGMTQEQADAIVTE
+874 RGLTQELADAIVTE

-925 RALAKIRTRGET
+925 RALAKIRTHGET

-944 TLTDA
+944 TLTEA

-959 LKSALERAERSSRA
+959 LKSALERADRSSRA

-987 GKTAYNM
+987 GKTAYNR
-994 TAENATEAATQKAE
+994 TAENATEAATQKPK
-1008 ASPQMRSVID
+1008 ASPELQSVID

-1128 EYDDGKGAGN
+1128 EYDEGKGAGN
-1138 VHRESSMIRNDLLV
+1138 VHRESSMIRDDLLV

-1167 DKLDKLLHDIQNF
+1167 DKLDKLLRDIQNF

-1208 SEGRFVDPEVV
+1208 STGRFVDPEVV

-1262 DTGRPLEGDR
+1262 DTGRSLEGDR
-1272 GRRVRQNLHAGRTEQ
+1272 GR
-1287 GLRKAIRGTGEGRES
+1287 
-1302 AHDGE
+1302 
-1307 AGDTGRPLEG
+1307 
-1317 DRGGGVRQ
+1317 GVRQ
-1325 SGRSMGDA
+1325 PGRSLGDA
-1333 RAETEGPRDGKRY
+1333 RAETESPRDGKRY
-1346 SLDSADYRGREDAG
+1346 SLDSADHRGWEDAG
-1360 RTDRAERRAGAEL
+1360 RTGEGRYDRREPDEVASVAG
-1373 DEASARARGDGSGDL
+1373 RDGSGDL
-1388 AVHDRELTEAVRRRA
+1388 AVHDRELTEAVRREA
-1403 TDRDVPDLGLRE
+1403 AKHGAPDLGLRG
-1415 TADYEAFSKAL
+1415 TTDYEAFSKAL

-1438 VDPQSVE
+1438 VDPQSVK

-1455 LNEDGTAGVAVER
+1455 LNEDGTAGVAVES
-1468 DGNIVGVFKNPSNRT
+1468 DGNIVGVFKNPSNHT
-1483 RKAAQDLL
+1483 RKAAFDLL
-1491 LNAIAEGGDHLD
+1491 LNAIANGGDHLD

-1509 EVSQS
+1509 EVSRS
-1514 NLGDIYAQ
+1514 NLGNIYAQ

-1557 NGDSVGTVVERIG
+1557 NGDSVATVAERIG
-1570 DYHYYTPE
+1570 DYPYYSPAQ
-1578 EIRETCKEFTDYDE
+1578 IRETCKEFTDYDE

-1634 KALNGEWNQYNA
+1634 KSLNGEWNQYNA

-1699 GVLSDPAMVLDSAQ
+1699 GILSDPAMVLDSAQ

-1893 RMLGGERG
+1893 RMLGEERG

-1937 KERLAQDYD
+1937 KERLTQDYD

-2022 EILDRAGVDPVT
+2022 EILDRAGVDPVR
-2034 RDDLLDRIADFT
+2034 RDELLDRIADFT

-2206 DKYGTSRRTW
+2206 DKYGTARRTW
-2216 KMTGNRGAQVMSTV
+2216 KMTGNKGAQAMSTL

-2245 KGSVVGETLESLARA
+2245 KGSVAAETLESLARA

-2299 LFNAVGVGKSGKK
+2299 LFNTVGVGKSGKK

-2320 FGLGDIVQK
+2320 FGLGDLVQK

-2339 RAIEFSPTGYLKAI
+2339 RAIEFSPIGYLKAI

-2454 RASEGISGT
+2454 KASEGISGT
-2463 QLNLSALDRWIK
+2463 QLNLSALGRWIE

-2489 VEFLEPLNALMTI
+2489 FEFLEPLNALMTI

-2605 TKSSVQNSMPGARNQ
+2605 TKSSVQNSIPVARNQ

-2812 AVEIIN
+2812 AIEIID
-2818 GLDLTPEQ
+2818 GFDLTPEQ
-2826 KDFLY
+2826 KDFMLR
-2831 YSKYPTTK
+2831 SKYPTTK
-2839 KKGPWR
+2839 KRVRWH

>member
-44 GPSPSKSS
+44 GPSPSKSG
-52 TSTTAGKGNTLS
+52 TSTTAGKGNTLP

-190 AKNLANSSKAQ
+190 AKNLANGSKAQ

-369 YDKGNPIASVTDENA
+369 YDKGNPIASVTDESA

-425 AGVRSAVAGQSAID
+425 AGVRSAVAGQNAID

-507 TARVVNEDG
+507 TARVVNENG
-516 KVVTQMSS
+516 RVVTQMSS

-634 DEAAASLMSDAQA
+634 DEAAASLMTDAQERIA
-647 RVAQESAAGASSDTA
+647 KESAAGTA
-662 AAAEADQGIMTR
+662 AAAEADQGVMTR
-674 DGQYVSREDFRDYVE
+674 DGQYVNREDFREYVE
-689 NYFQQRGQTVTTE
+689 NYFQQRGQTVTAE

-715 ADNGPLIAEE
+715 ADNGPLIAGE

-736 YSVDAETDAMPIR
+736 YSVDVETDAMPIR

-770 NLGVKDV
+770 NLGVKEV

-825 TQLVDTILGAFNTMS
+825 TQLVDTILGAFNTLS

-863 TGVYKRYLINE
+863 TGVYQRYLINE

-925 RALAKIRTRGET
+925 RALAKIRTHGET
-937 GILNGGK
+937 GILNNGK

-959 LKSALERAERSSRA
+959 LKSALERAEMTSRA
-973 PAPARPNPESIDTS
+973 PARPEAESIDTA
-987 GKTAYNM
+987 GKTAYNETVEGEPQ
-994 TAENATEAATQKAE
+994 TAEKTQSTTTEKPK
-1008 ASPQMRSVID
+1008 ASPELQSAID
-1018 RLNAGEDVSREE
+1018 RLTAGEDVSREE

-1065 QLYQRGSYSSE
+1065 QIYQRGSYSNE

-1138 VHRESSMIRNDLLV
+1138 VHRESSMIRDVLKQ
-1152 RAVENGDNLVWPTVG
+1152 RAIARGENIVWPTVG
-1167 DKLDKLLHDIQNF
+1167 DKLDKLLSSIQEF
-1180 RDNGYSVYLHLNE
+1180 RDSGYSVYLHLNE
-1193 LSASKATGRALGRYL
+1193 LSAGKATGRALGRYL
-1208 SEGRFVDPEVV
+1208 STGRFVDPEIV

-1262 DTGRPLEGDR
+1262 DAGRSLEGDR
-1272 GRRVRQNLHAGRTEQ
+1272 GRGVRPDLHAGRTEP
-1287 GLRKAIRGTGEGRES
+1287 GVRETVRRTGEGQGS
-1302 AHDGE
+1302 ARDGE
-1307 AGDTGRPLEG
+1307 AAEA
-1317 DRGGGVRQ
+1317 
-1325 SGRSMGDA
+1325 GDA
-1333 RAETEGPRDGKRY
+1333 GAKRY
-1346 SLDSADYRGREDAG
+1346 SIDSADHRGWEDAG
-1360 RTDRAERRAGAEL
+1360 RTGTEERRAGA
-1373 DEASARARGDGSGDL
+1373 ASDSDAEGARGDGSGDL
-1388 AVHDRELTEAVRRRA
+1388 AVHAGQLTEAVRREA
-1403 TDRDVPDLGLRE
+1403 AKHGTPDLGLRE
-1415 TADYEAFSKAL
+1415 TTDYEAFSKAL

-1491 LNAIAEGGDHLD
+1491 LNAIANGGDHLD

-1540 SWDYD
+1540 GWDYD

-1557 NGDSVGTVVERIG
+1557 NGDSVETVAERVGTYP
-1570 DYHYYTPE
+1570 DYMPAQ
-1578 EIRETCKEFTDYDE
+1578 IRETCKEFTDYDE

-1699 GVLSDPAMVLDSAQ
+1699 GILSDPAMVLDSAQ

-1782 KSQSLLGDQGVQF
+1782 KSQALLGDQGVQF
-1795 ATGLSNADS
+1795 ATGLSNAGS

-1809 QSSNVVNTETQKP
+1809 QSSNAVNTETQKP

-1867 ATANPAQRVSRVRS
+1867 AIADPAQRVSRVRS

-1893 RMLGGERG
+1893 RMLGEERG

-1909 MDEKHLDEMSPEKY
+1909 VDEKHLDEMSPDKY

-1951 LEGGTWRSGEDLD
+1951 LEDGTWRSGEDLD

-2022 EILDRAGVDPVT
+2022 ETLDEAGVTPKQ
-2034 RDDLLDRIADFT
+2034 RDELLDRIADFT

-2051 IETGDKNG
+2051 IETGDKNAM
-2059 LIQLILDQAEQ
+2059 IQLILDQAGQ
-2070 RNTKVSKRTL
+2070 RNTKVSKITL
-2080 KNLGLMNFEYLY
+2080 RNLGLQKFEYLY

-2100 QIAQDYLKPSIGK
+2100 QIAKDYVKPSVGK
-2113 QISTF
+2113 KISTY
-2118 QTISHLLNLRTG
+2118 QTIAHLLNLRTG
-2130 NRNVASNQVFDVIGG
+2130 LRNIGSNQIFDLVDSAANNISLLPDVIFGAF
-2145 TIRND
+2145 T
-2150 VAMLPDAILGT
+2150 
-2161 ISGRRVVGF
+2161 GRRTVGF
-2170 QKSWASKAKRSG
+2170 EKSWASKAKRSG

-2206 DKYGTSRRTW
+2206 DKYGTARRTW
-2216 KMTGNRGAQVMSTV
+2216 KMTGNKGAQAMSTL

-2245 KGSVVGETLESLARA
+2245 KGSVTAETLESLARA

-2284 QDDTFVGSMLGNIKN
+2284 QDDTFVGIFLGNLKN
-2299 LFNAVGVGKSGKK
+2299 LFNTIGVGKSGKK
-2312 MGKLDIKE
+2312 LGKANIKE
-2320 FGLGDIVQK
+2320 FGLGDLVQK

-2339 RAIEFSPTGYLKAI
+2339 RTLEFSPVGYLKAL
-2353 YNTAQFVKAFKSEK
+2353 YNTAQFVKATRTEK
-2367 VKAQAA
+2367 AKISAA
-2373 ETAAARAE
+2373 EE
-2381 ANPDRARQVRQ
+2381 AQMLADEDGSHKQRNRRARE
-2392 AFRAKTEAEQARVET
+2392 AFRAKNAAEDARIEANKRQRV
-2407 NRLQR
+2407 
-2412 KAALAF
+2412 AALAF
-2418 GQATTGTGIIAA
+2418 GRAITGTGLIML
-2430 FAMLAAKGLLKRAD
+2430 FTMLAGKGILRRAD

-2454 RASEGISGT
+2454 KAAEGISGT
-2463 QLNLSALDRWIK
+2463 QLNLNALGRWIE
-2475 GESPD
+2475 GESPE
-2480 WKTGDDLMS
+2480 WQTGDDLMS
-2489 VEFLEPLNALMTI
+2489 VEFLEPLNALMTV

-2592 YRETYGDKNLWNQ
+2592 YRETYGDKNIWNQ

-2812 AVEIIN
+2812 AIEII
-2818 GLDLTPEQ
+2818 GGFDLTPEQ
-2826 KDFLY
+2826 KDFMLR
-2831 YSKYPTTK
+2831 SKYPTTK
-2839 KKGPWR
+2839 KRVRWH

>member
-44 GPSPSKSS
+44 GASPSKSG
-52 TSTTAGKGNTLS
+52 TSTTAGKGNTLP

-95 LDALQSGLKDMFGG
+95 FDALQSGLKDLFGG

-178 VQTNKEANEVYY
+178 VQTNKEANEAYY
-190 AKNLANSSKAQ
+190 AKNLANGSKAQ

-291 QGYQEAKADGASEW
+291 QGYQDAKADGASEW

-332 ELQAGKKGLRAWITS
+332 ELRAGKKGLRAWITS

-369 YDKGNPIASVTDENA
+369 YDRGNPIASVSDENA

-407 GQMLAS
+407 GQTLAS
-413 KAMTPSAERGKT
+413 KALTPSADRGKA
-425 AGVRSAVAGQSAID
+425 AGVRGAVAGQSAID

-500 PDLSHRT
+500 PDLSHKT

-524 VAEAFRTQGDTA
+524 VAEAFRTHGDTA

-579 VEVPQNAT
+579 VAVPQNAT

-634 DEAAASLMSDAQA
+634 DEAAASLMSDAQE
-647 RVAQESAAGASSDTA
+647 RVAKESTAGTNTA
-662 AAAEADQGIMTR
+662 AAAEADRGVMVR
-674 DGQYVSREDFRDYVE
+674 DGQYISREDFLEYAE
-689 NYFQQRGQTVTTE
+689 NYLKERGMPATPE
-702 QVDALYDR
+702 QVEALYDR

-715 ADNGPLIAEE
+715 ADNGPLVASEE
-725 KTAAETGAENA
+725 AKAENA
-736 YSVDAETDAMPIR
+736 FSVDDTADATPVR

-762 RYVQDTLK
+762 RLVADSLQH
-770 NLGVKDV
+770 LGVKAV
-777 VFDGAHL
+777 VFDGAKL

-800 SKLSTQGMIV
+800 HKLGSQRMIT
-810 WAVGHELVHPGAKTD
+810 WAIGHELVHPGANSD
-825 TQLVDTILGAFNTMS
+825 ANLVNTIIGAFDKLSMS
-840 KDGALSEAMQTQVDD
+840 GALTETMQSQVDN
-855 LDALIAEK
+855 LDAIIAEK
-863 TGVYKRYLINE
+863 TDVYKRYLVQE
-874 RGMTQEQADAIVTE
+874 RGMSPQQADKIVTE

-898 WMGEVFANQNT
+898 WMGEVFASQNT
-909 LERLAGIEPK
+909 LERLAGIEPG

-925 RALAKIRTRGET
+925 RALANIRAHGET
-937 GILNGGK
+937 ALLKGGK
-944 TLTDA
+944 DNSTA
-949 TRRVNGLEQR
+949 TRRLDGLEQR
-959 LKSALERAERSSRA
+959 LKSALERAEMTSRV
-973 PAPARPNPESIDTS
+973 PARPEAESIDTA
-987 GKTAYNM
+987 GKTAYNENVEGEPQ
-994 TAENATEAATQKAE
+994 TAEKTQSTTTEKPK
-1008 ASPQMRSVID
+1008 ASPELQSAID
-1018 RLNAGEDVSREE
+1018 RLTAGEDVSREE
-1030 IDRIPEVAAVRALP
+1030 IDRIPEVAEVRALP

-1138 VHRESSMIRNDLLV
+1138 VHRESSMIRDVLKQ
-1152 RAVENGDNLVWPTVG
+1152 RAIARGENIVWPTVG
-1167 DKLDKLLHDIQNF
+1167 DKLDKLLSSIQEF

-1208 SEGRFVDPEVV
+1208 SEGRFVDPEIV
-1219 LKVGDKPTQNYNY
+1219 LRVGDKPTQNYNY

-1249 VPRGEKPILYEAG
+1249 VPRGEKPILYETG
-1262 DTGRPLEGDR
+1262 DAGRPLAGDR
-1272 GRRVRQNLHAGRTEQ
+1272 GRGVRPDLHAGRTEP
-1287 GLRKAIRGTGEGRES
+1287 GVRETVRRTGEGQGS
-1302 AHDGE
+1302 ARDGE
-1307 AGDTGRPLEG
+1307 AAEA
-1317 DRGGGVRQ
+1317 
-1325 SGRSMGDA
+1325 GDA
-1333 RAETEGPRDGKRY
+1333 GAKRY
-1346 SLDSADYRGREDAG
+1346 SIDSADHRGWEDAG
-1360 RTDRAERRAGAEL
+1360 RTGTEERRAGA
-1373 DEASARARGDGSGDL
+1373 ASDSDAEGARGDGSGDL
-1388 AVHDRELTEAVRRRA
+1388 AVHAGQLTEAVRREA
-1403 TDRDVPDLGLRE
+1403 AKHGTPDLGLRE
-1415 TADYEAFSKAL
+1415 TTDYEAFSKAL

-1491 LNAIAEGGDHLD
+1491 LNAIA
-1503 CYVLQP
+1503 
-1509 EVSQS
+1509 
-1514 NLGDIYAQ
+1514 N
-1522 LGFEPVAYLRFNR
+1522 
-1535 EYADP
+1535 
-1540 SWDYD
+1540 
-1545 SFGEPDVVMWVH
+1545 
-1557 NGDSVGTVVERIG
+1557 
-1570 DYHYYTPE
+1570 
-1578 EIRETCKEFTDYDE
+1578 
-1592 AKAYQKE
+1592 
-1599 QLEKRKTAQA
+1599 
-1609 SEDAGAV
+1609 
-1616 SVSGDLRYSV
+1616 
-1626 GDFSEQVD
+1626 
-1634 KALNGEWNQYNA
+1634 
-1646 LYVGETS
+1646 
-1653 PLMEKL
+1653 
-1659 GLKQLPVLMTSKHLR
+1659 
-1674 DIVAEKRSGNTR
+1674 
-1686 YHGLTVDQVKSLG
+1686 
-1699 GVLSDPAMVLDSAQ
+1699 
-1713 RNDAVVFVSDQTDA
+1713 
-1727 DGLPIVAA
+1727 
-1735 IRPNGSG
+1735 
-1742 VYEMTRQPA
+1742 
-1751 NFLLSMY
+1751 
-1758 GRENFDKFIES
+1758 
-1769 AARDGRILYVNKI
+1769 
-1782 KSQSLLGDQGVQF
+1782 
-1795 ATGLSNADS
+1795 
-1804 DGIVH
+1804 
-1809 QSSNVVNTETQKP
+1809 
-1822 PTKTGGERYSVDS
+1822 GGERYSVDS

-1867 ATANPAQRVSRVRS
+1867 ATADPAQRVSRVRS

-1893 RMLGGERG
+1893 RVLGEERG

-1909 MDEKHLDEMSPEKY
+1909 MDEKNMDEMSPDKY

-1951 LEGGTWRSGEDLD
+1951 LEDGTWRSGEDLD

-2022 EILDRAGVDPVT
+2022 ETLDEAGVAPKQ
-2034 RDDLLDRIADFT
+2034 RDELLDRIADFT

-2051 IETGDKNG
+2051 IETGDKNAM
-2059 LIQLILDQAEQ
+2059 IQLILDQAGQ
-2070 RNTKVSKRTL
+2070 RNTKVSKITL
-2080 KNLGLMNFEYLY
+2080 RNLGLQKFEYLY

-2100 QIAQDYLKPSIGK
+2100 QIAKDYVKPSVGK
-2113 QISTF
+2113 KISTY
-2118 QTISHLLNLRTG
+2118 QTIAHLLNLRTG
-2130 NRNVASNQVFDVIGG
+2130 LRNIGSNQIFDLVDSAANNISLLPDVIFGAF
-2145 TIRND
+2145 T
-2150 VAMLPDAILGT
+2150 
-2161 ISGRRVVGF
+2161 GRRTVGF
-2170 QKSWASKAKRSG
+2170 EKSWASKAKRSG

-2206 DKYGTSRRTW
+2206 DKYGTARRTW
-2216 KMTGNRGAQVMSTV
+2216 KMTGNKGAQAMSTL

-2245 KGSVVGETLESLARA
+2245 KGSVTAETLESLARA
-2260 VERGDITQAE
+2260 VERGDITQEE
-2270 AEAWAREEALYRSF
+2270 AEMWAREEALYRSF
-2284 QDDTFVGSMLGNIKN
+2284 QDDTFVGIFLGNLKN
-2299 LFNAVGVGKSGKK
+2299 LFNTIGVGKSGKK
-2312 MGKLDIKE
+2312 LSKANIKE
-2320 FGLGDIVQK
+2320 FGLGDLVQK

-2339 RAIEFSPTGYLKAI
+2339 RTLEFSPVGYLKAL
-2353 YNTAQFVKAFKSEK
+2353 YNTAQFVKATRTEK
-2367 VKAQAA
+2367 AKISAA
-2373 ETAAARAE
+2373 EE
-2381 ANPDRARQVRQ
+2381 AQMLADEDGSHKQRNRRARE
-2392 AFRAKTEAEQARVET
+2392 AFRAKNAAEDARVEA
-2407 NRLQR
+2407 NKRQR
-2412 KAALAF
+2412 VAALAF
-2418 GQATTGTGIIAA
+2418 GRAITGTGLIML
-2430 FAMLAAKGLLKRAD
+2430 FTMLAGKGVLRRAD

-2454 RASEGISGT
+2454 KAAEGISGT
-2463 QLNLSALDRWIK
+2463 QLNVSALGRWIE
-2475 GESPD
+2475 GESPE
-2480 WKTGDDLMS
+2480 WQTGDDLMS
-2489 VEFLEPLNALMTI
+2489 VEFLEPLNSLMTI

-2581 LRQAAQASDEV
+2581 IRQAAQASDEV
-2592 YRETYGDKNLWNQ
+2592 YRETYGDKNIWNQ

-2678 RNAPYTTSYTKDG
+2678 RSAPYTASYTKDG

-2718 QDVMNDPVYKHLS
+2718 QDVMNDPMYKHLS

-2746 NYVAKKEFLS
+2746 NYVAKKEFLFKQ
-2756 AHGESYSDDKY
+2756 GESYSDDKY

-2786 KDAVDEAEGVIDP
+2786 KDAVDEAEGAIDP
-2799 KTGKTKSGTKMAD
+2799 KTGKTKSGTKLAD
-2812 AVEIIN
+2812 AIEIID
-2818 GLDLTPEQ
+2818 GFDLTPEQ
-2826 KDFLY
+2826 KDFMLR
-2831 YSKYPTTK
+2831 SKYPTTK
-2839 KKGPWR
+2839 KKGSWR

>member
-1 MADTKRKN
+1 MAMSTDSFMRNKSNGPGAASGKQSSNGVLSTDEFMRK
-9 RFGSG
+9 FHAQ
-14 NGGDI
+14 
-19 SAAIRQNTEA
+19 AAE
-29 QSRAALQNGT
+29 
-39 LPVWK
+39 PVHHYATMR
-44 GPSPSKSS
+44 PY
-52 TSTTAGKGNTLS
+52 TAPGQEKKKKE
-64 GATAFQPKEKT
+64 KEKT

-190 AKNLANSSKAQ
+190 AKNLANGSKAQ

-248 AAAAASAAMNSS
+248 AAVAASAAMNSS
-260 KVAGAAKTVRDITT
+260 KVAGAAKTVRDITA

-332 ELQAGKKGLRAWITS
+332 ELQTGKKGLRAWITS

-500 PDLSHRT
+500 PDLSHKT

-615 VAQAQ
+615 VVQAQ
-620 VAVEKAQAENAARA
+620 VAVEKVQAENAARA
-634 DEAAASLMSDAQA
+634 DEAAASLMSDAQE
-647 RVAQESAAGASSDTA
+647 RVAKESAAGTDTTA
-662 AAAEADQGIMTR
+662 AADADQGVMTR
-674 DGQYVSREDFRDYVE
+674 DGQYVNREDFREYVE
-689 NYFQQRGQTVTTE
+689 NYFQQRGQTVTAE

-715 ADNGPLIAEE
+715 TDNGPLIAGE
-725 KTAAETGAENA
+725 KTDAKTGTENA

-770 NLGVKDV
+770 NLGVKEV

-810 WAVGHELVHPGAKTD
+810 WAVGHELVHPGANTD

-840 KDGALSEAMQTQVDD
+840 KDGALTGVMQTQVDD
-855 LDALIAEK
+855 LDSLIEEK

-874 RGMTQEQADAIVTE
+874 RGMTQEQADAIVTV

-909 LERLAGIEPK
+909 LERLAGIEPR

-925 RALAKIRTRGET
+925 RALAKIRTHGET

-959 LKSALERAERSSRA
+959 LKSALERAESSSRA
-973 PAPARPNPESIDTS
+973 PARPTPESIDTS
-987 GKTAYNM
+987 AKTAYNE
-994 TAENATEAATQKAE
+994 TAENATEAAPQKAE
-1008 ASPQMRSVID
+1008 ASPQLRSAID
-1018 RLNAGEDVSREE
+1018 RLTAGEDVSWEE
-1030 IDRIPEVAAVRALP
+1030 IDRIPEVAEVRALP

-1065 QLYQRGSYSSE
+1065 QLYRRGSYSSE

-1128 EYDDGKGAGN
+1128 EYDEGKGAGN
-1138 VHRESSMIRNDLLV
+1138 VHRESSMIRDVLKQ
-1152 RAVENGDNLVWPTVG
+1152 RAMDRGENIVWPTVG
-1167 DKLDKLLHDIQNF
+1167 DKLDKLLDSIQEF

-1262 DTGRPLEGDR
+1262 DTGRSLEGDR
-1272 GRRVRQNLHAGRTEQ
+1272 GRGVRSNLYAGRTEP
-1287 GLRKAIRGTGEGRES
+1287 GIREAVRGTGEGRES
-1302 AHDGE
+1302 A
-1307 AGDTGRPLEG
+1307 
-1317 DRGGGVRQ
+1317 
-1325 SGRSMGDA
+1325 
-1333 RAETEGPRDGKRY
+1333 RDGKAGDAGAERY
-1346 SLDSADYRGREDAG
+1346 SVDSPDYRGREDAG
-1360 RTDRAERRAGAEL
+1360 RTGAEERRAGA
-1373 DEASARARGDGSGDL
+1373 ASDSDIAGARGDRSADL
-1388 AVHDRELTEAVRRRA
+1388 AVHAGQLTEAVRRKAAERG
-1403 TDRDVPDLGLRE
+1403 TPDLGLRE

-1491 LNAIAEGGDHLD
+1491 LNAIANGGDHLD

-1509 EVSQS
+1509 EVSPS

-1545 SFGEPDVVMWVH
+1545 SFGEPDVVTWVH
-1557 NGDSVGTVVERIG
+1557 NGDSVETVAERIG
-1570 DYHYYTPE
+1570 TYPDYSPTQ
-1578 EIRETCKEFTDYDE
+1578 IRETCKEFTDYDE

-1599 QLEKRKTAQA
+1599 QLEMRKTAQA

-1634 KALNGEWNQYNA
+1634 KALKGEWDRYNA
-1646 LYVGETS
+1646 LYVGKTS

-1659 GLKQLPVLMTSKHLR
+1659 GMKQLPVLMTSKHLD
-1674 DIVAEKRSGNTR
+1674 DIVAEKSNSNRR
-1686 YHGLTVDQVKSLG
+1686 RHGLTVDQVKSLG
-1699 GVLSDPAMVLDSAQ
+1699 SILSDPAMVLDSAQ

-1758 GRENFDKFIES
+1758 GRENFGKFVQS
-1769 AARDGRILYVNKI
+1769 AAQDGRILYINKI
-1782 KSQSLLGDQGVQF
+1782 KSQTLLGDAGVQF

-1804 DGIVH
+1804 DSIIH
-1809 QSSNVVNTETQKP
+1809 QSRNVVNTETQKT

-1835 DTQADLDHLF
+1835 DTQADLDRLF

-1857 FAGYGAAGTG
+1857 FAGYGATGTG
-1867 ATANPAQRVSRVRS
+1867 ATADPAQRVSRVRS

-1893 RMLGGERG
+1893 RVLGEERG

-1909 MDEKHLDEMSPEKY
+1909 MDEKNMDEMSPDKY

-1951 LEGGTWRSGEDLD
+1951 LEDGTWRSGEDLD

-2022 EILDRAGVDPVT
+2022 ETLDEAGVAPKQ
-2034 RDDLLDRIADFT
+2034 RDELLDRIADFT

-2051 IETGDKNG
+2051 IETGDKNAM
-2059 LIQLILDQAEQ
+2059 IQLILDQAKQ
-2070 RNTKVSKRTL
+2070 RNTKVSKITL
-2080 KNLGLMNFEYLY
+2080 RNLGLQKFEYLY

-2100 QIAQDYLKPSIGK
+2100 QIAKDYVKPSVGK
-2113 QISTF
+2113 KISTY

-2130 NRNVASNQVFDVIGG
+2130 LRNIGSNQIFDLVDSAANNISLLPDVIFGAF
-2145 TIRND
+2145 T
-2150 VAMLPDAILGT
+2150 
-2161 ISGRRVVGF
+2161 GRRTVGF
-2170 QKSWASKAKRSG
+2170 EKSWASKAKRSG
-2182 AREGL
+2182 AAAGF

-2196 DIAPDAANSR
+2196 DIDPDAANSR
-2206 DKYGTSRRTW
+2206 DKYGTARRTW
-2216 KMTGNRGAQVMSTV
+2216 KMTGNKGAQVMSTL
-2230 EKAMGFELNVTDEFH
+2230 EKAMGFELNVTDELH
-2245 KGSVVGETLESLARA
+2245 KGSVTAETLESLTRA
-2260 VERGDITQAE
+2260 VERGDITLEE
-2270 AEAWAREEALYRSF
+2270 AETWAREEALYRSF
-2284 QDDTFVGSMLGNIKN
+2284 QDDTFVGSFLGNLKN
-2299 LFNAVGVGKSGKK
+2299 LFNTVGVGKSGKK
-2312 MGKLDIKE
+2312 LGKANIKE
-2320 FGLGDIVQK
+2320 FGLGDLVQK

-2339 RAIEFSPTGYLKAI
+2339 RTLEFSPIGYLKAL
-2353 YNTAQFVKAFKSEK
+2353 YNTAQFVKATRTEK
-2367 VKAQAA
+2367 AKITAA
-2373 ETAAARAE
+2373 EEAQTLAE
-2381 ANPDRARQVRQ
+2381 EDGSRKQRNRRARE
-2392 AFRAKTEAEQARVET
+2392 AFRAKNAAEDARVEA
-2407 NRLQR
+2407 NKRQR
-2412 KAALAF
+2412 VAALAF
-2418 GQATTGTGIIAA
+2418 GRAMTGTGLIML
-2430 FAMLAAKGLLKRAD
+2430 FTMLAGKGILSRAD

-2454 RASEGISGT
+2454 KSAEGISGT
-2463 QLNLSALDRWIK
+2463 QLNVSALGRWIE
-2475 GESPD
+2475 GGSTE
-2480 WKTGDDLMS
+2480 WQTGDDLMS

-2541 TIQTVQSTVQY
+2541 TIQTIQSTVQY

-2581 LRQAAQASDEV
+2581 VRQAAQAGDTT
-2592 YRETYGDKNLWNQ
+2592 YRETYGDKNLWHQ
-2605 TKSSVQNSMPGARNQ
+2605 TRSSMQNSVPGARNE
-2620 LDPKLDNFGQA
+2620 LDPKLDNFGQE
-2631 KKLESTARNVLNAFV
+2631 KKLESTTRNVLNAFV

-2678 RNAPYTTSYTKDG
+2678 RSAPYTASYTKDG

-2718 QDVMNDPVYKHLS
+2718 QDVMNDSTYKHLS
-2731 AEDRGEVLTQVKGYS
+2731 AEDRSEVLAQVKSYS

-2756 AHGESYSDDKY
+2756 KRGENYSDDKY

-2786 KDAVDEAEGVIDP
+2786 KGAVDDAEGVIDP

>member
-44 GPSPSKSS
+44 GSSPSKGGVSM
-52 TSTTAGKGNTLS
+52 TAGKGNTLP

-84 LYYAEKAVSAP
+84 MYYAEKVVSAP
-95 LDALQSGLKDMFGG
+95 LDALQSGLKDMFSG
-109 TKKQEERLSANQ
+109 TKKQEARLNTNQ
-121 QMQEAAAPSKA
+121 QMQEAATPSKA
-132 KLAEGTIV
+132 KLVEGMVV
-140 KGADQAVSGITATL
+140 KGADQAASGITATL
-154 DWLIGNP
+154 DWILGNP
-161 LKSLGW
+161 MKALGW
-167 ESNPI
+167 EKNPI

-178 VQTNKEANEVYY
+178 VQANKAANEVYY
-190 AKNLANSSKAQ
+190 AKNMANGSKGQQILDKYGTMTAAAAPQLA
-201 KIVDEYGSATVAA
+201 VA
-214 IPQAIVAMMTAG
+214 IMTAG
-226 SSLGAQGAGALT
+226 ASAAAQGAGVLT
-238 AGGTQLAGTE
+238 AGGTQLAGME
-248 AAAAASAAMNSS
+248 AAAAANAAMNAS
-260 KVAGAAKTVRDITT
+260 KVASAANTIRNVTT
-274 AMAKDKNYWAS
+274 AMAKDKNFWTS

-291 QGYQEAKADGASEW
+291 QGYEEAKADGASEW
-305 EANMFALANGIGN
+305 EANMFALTNGLCN

-360 LERALQNLV
+360 IERALQNLT
-369 YDKGNPIASVTDENA
+369 YDKGNPVVSLTDENA
-384 VLNPVTSA
+384 VLNPRTA
-392 KEFAGGF
+392 AGEFAGGF

-407 GQMLAS
+407 GHTAVN
-413 KAMTPSAERGKT
+413 KALNPA
-425 AGVRSAVAGQSAID
+425 ARSGAPGTIRNAVAGQAAID
-439 QQINYSL
+439 QNINYSL
-446 VELGLNYA
+446 VESGLNYA
-454 EGSKSR
+454 EGSKTR
-460 AIAEDMAAKLD
+460 ALAESMATKLD
-471 AAEDMTKSGVTAKD
+471 AAADMTKSGVTAKD
-485 YGRLLRTMQS
+485 YGKLYRLMQS
-495 EQSAR
+495 EPSAR
-500 PDLSHRT
+500 PDTSRKT
-507 TARVVNEDG
+507 TARVVNEEG
-516 KVVTQMSS
+516 KVVTKMGP
-524 VAEAFRTQGDTA
+524 VAEAFRTQGETA
-536 PVAVE
+536 AVAVE
-541 KAQILERMMSGEQVS
+541 KAQIFERLLSGEQVS
-556 NKQLEQLGLRD
+556 NKQLESLGLRD
-567 KNTQAVLTQLTG
+567 SSTQAVLTQLTG
-579 VEVPQNAT
+579 VEVPKGAT

-592 QVFRAAAETAVEAK
+592 QVFRAAAETAVDAK
-606 KAEQALGRS
+606 NAEQELARS
-615 VAQAQ
+615 VEYAQS
-620 VAVEKAQAENAARA
+620 AVEKAQAETADRA
-634 DEAAASLMSDAQA
+634 DAAAAALMQEAQMG
-647 RVAQESAAGASSDTA
+647 VAQEAKAAEISAEGDTPA
-662 AAAEADQGIMTR
+662 AAAEADRGIMVR
-674 DGQYVSREDFRDYVE
+674 DGQYISREDFLEYAE
-689 NYFQQRGQTVTTE
+689 NYLKERGLPATPE
-702 QVDALYDR
+702 QVEALYER

-715 ADNGPLIAEE
+715 TDNGPLVASEE
-725 KTAAETGAENA
+725 AKAAKAENA
-736 YSVDAETDAMPIR
+736 YSVDAGTEAMPIR

-770 NLGVKDV
+770 NLGVKEV

-791 ADGTIYLNE
+791 AAGTIYLNE

-810 WAVGHELVHPGAKTD
+810 WAVGHELVHPGANTD
-825 TQLVDTILGAFNTMS
+825 TQLVDTIIGAFDKLSMS
-840 KDGALSEAMQTQVDD
+840 GALTETMQSQVDN
-855 LDALIAEK
+855 LDATIAEK
-863 TGVYKRYLINE
+863 TGVYKRYIVQEL
-874 RGMTQEQADAIVTE
+874 GMTPELADEIVTE

-925 RALAKIRTRGET
+925 RALAKIRTHGET

-959 LKSALERAERSSRA
+959 LKSALERVERSSRA

-987 GKTAYNM
+987 GKTAYNR
-994 TAENATEAATQKAE
+994 TAENATEVATQKPK
-1008 ASPQMRSVID
+1008 ASPELQSAID
-1018 RLNAGEDVSREE
+1018 RLTAGEDVSREE

-1128 EYDDGKGAGN
+1128 EYDEGKGAGN
-1138 VHRESSMIRNDLLV
+1138 VHRESSMIRDVLKQ
-1152 RAVENGDNLVWPTVG
+1152 RAIARGENIVWPTVG
-1167 DKLDKLLHDIQNF
+1167 DKLDKLLSSIQEF

-1208 SEGRFVDPEVV
+1208 STGRFVDPEVV

-1262 DTGRPLEGDR
+1262 DTGRSLEGDR
-1272 GRRVRQNLHAGRTEQ
+1272 GRGVRPDLHAGRTEP
-1287 GLRKAIRGTGEGRES
+1287 GVRETVRRTGEGQGS
-1302 AHDGE
+1302 ARDGE
-1307 AGDTGRPLEG
+1307 AAEA
-1317 DRGGGVRQ
+1317 
-1325 SGRSMGDA
+1325 GDA
-1333 RAETEGPRDGKRY
+1333 GAKRY
-1346 SLDSADYRGREDAG
+1346 SLDSADHRGWEDAG
-1360 RTDRAERRAGAEL
+1360 RTDRTERRDWAVPAPNDAGRR
-1373 DEASARARGDGSGDL
+1373 SDGSGDL
-1388 AVHDRELTEAVRRRA
+1388 AVHGRELTEAVRRRA
-1403 TDRDVPDLGLRE
+1403 TERDVPNLDLRE
-1415 TADYEAFSKAL
+1415 TTDYQTYSEAL

-1438 VDPQSVE
+1438 VDPQSTE
-1445 ELTEHGAKTF
+1445 ELTEHGARTF
-1455 LNEDGTAGVAVER
+1455 LNADNTAGVAVEQ
-1468 DGNIVGVFKNPSNRT
+1468 DGNIVGVFKNPSNQT
-1483 RKAAQDLL
+1483 RKAAWDLL
-1491 LNAIAEGGDHLD
+1491 LNAIAAGGDHLD

-1509 EVSQS
+1509 EVSPQ
-1514 NLGDIYAQ
+1514 NLGRIYSQ

-1540 SWDYD
+1540 NWDYD

-1557 NGDSVGTVVERIG
+1557 NGDPVGTVVEHIG

-1616 SVSGDLRYSV
+1616 SVLGDLRYSV

-1699 GVLSDPAMVLDSAQ
+1699 GILSDPAMVLDSAQ

-1893 RMLGGERG
+1893 RMLGEERG

-1923 TYDVETEKQSMARA
+1923 TYDVETEKQSMSRA

-1946 GTKAE
+1946 GTKAA
-1951 LEGGTWRSGEDLD
+1951 LENGVWRSGEDLD

-2022 EILDRAGVDPVT
+2022 EILDRAGVDPVR

-2299 LFNAVGVGKSGKK
+2299 LFNTVGVGKSGKK

-2320 FGLGDIVQK
+2320 FGLGDLVQK

-2463 QLNLSALDRWIK
+2463 QLNLSALARWIE

-2480 WKTGDDLMS
+2480 WKTGDDLIS
-2489 VEFLEPLNALMTI
+2489 VEFLEPLNSLMTI

-2691 KKKDFELTADERQA
+2691 KKKAFELTADERQA

-2731 AEDRGEVLTQVKGYS
+2731 AEDRGEVLIQVKGYS

-2756 AHGESYSDDKY
+2756 AHGESYSDDEY

-2812 AVEIIN
+2812 AIEIID
-2818 GLDLTPEQ
+2818 GFDLTPEQ
-2826 KDFLY
+2826 KDFMLR
-2831 YSKYPTTK
+2831 SKYPTTK
-2839 KKGPWR
+2839 KRVRWH

>member
-44 GPSPSKSS
+44 GASPSKSG
-52 TSTTAGKGNTLS
+52 TSTTAGKGNTLP

-161 LKSLGW
+161 LKALGW

-178 VQTNKEANEVYY
+178 AQTNKEANEAYY
-190 AKNLANSSKAQ
+190 AKNLANGSKAQ

-226 SSLGAQGAGALT
+226 SSLGAQGAGVLT

-291 QGYQEAKADGASEW
+291 QGYQDAKADGASEW

-332 ELQAGKKGLRAWITS
+332 ELRAGKKGLRAWITS

-369 YDKGNPIASVTDENA
+369 YDRGNPIASVSDENA

-407 GQMLAS
+407 GQTLAS
-413 KAMTPSAERGKT
+413 KALTPSAERGKT
-425 AGVRSAVAGQSAID
+425 AGVRGAVAGQSAID

-500 PDLSHRT
+500 PDLSHKT
-507 TARVVNEDG
+507 TARVVNDDG

-524 VAEAFRTQGDTA
+524 VAEAFRTHGDTA

-579 VEVPQNAT
+579 VDVPQNAT

-634 DEAAASLMSDAQA
+634 DEAAASLMSDAQE
-647 RVAQESAAGASSDTA
+647 RVAKESTASTNTA
-662 AAAEADQGIMTR
+662 AAAEADRGVMVR
-674 DGQYVSREDFRDYVE
+674 DGQYVNREDFREYVE
-689 NYFQQRGQTVTTE
+689 NYFQQRGQTVTPG
-702 QVDALYDR
+702 QVDTLYDR

-715 ADNGPLIAEE
+715 ADNGPLVASEE
-725 KTAAETGAENA
+725 AKAENA
-736 YSVDAETDAMPIR
+736 FSVDDTADATPVR

-762 RYVQDTLK
+762 RLVADSLQH
-770 NLGVKDV
+770 LGVKAV
-777 VFDGAHL
+777 VFDGAKL

-800 SKLSTQGMIV
+800 HKLGSQRMIT
-810 WAVGHELVHPGAKTD
+810 WAIGHELVHPGANSD
-825 TQLVDTILGAFNTMS
+825 ANLVNTIIGAFDKLSMS
-840 KDGALSEAMQTQVDD
+840 GALTETMQSQVDN
-855 LDALIAEK
+855 LDAIIAEK
-863 TGVYKRYLINE
+863 TDVYKRYLVQE

-888 DYVREEIAAD
+888 NYVREEIAAD

-925 RALAKIRTRGET
+925 RVLAKIRTRGET

-973 PAPARPNPESIDTS
+973 PARPNPENIDTT
-987 GKTAYNM
+987 GKTAYNG
-994 TAENATEAATQKAE
+994 TAENATETATQKAE
-1008 ASPQMRSVID
+1008 ASPQMQSAID
-1018 RLNAGEDVSREE
+1018 RLTAGEDVSREE
-1030 IDRIPEVAAVRALP
+1030 IDRIPEVAEVRALP

-1138 VHRESSMIRNDLLV
+1138 VHRESSNIRDRLKL
-1152 RAVENGDNLVWPTVG
+1152 AAMAEGDNIVWPTVG
-1167 DKLDKLLHDIQNF
+1167 DKLDKLLSSIQEF

-1262 DTGRPLEGDR
+1262 DAGRPLEGDR
-1272 GRRVRQNLHAGRTEQ
+1272 GRGVRQNLHAG
-1287 GLRKAIRGTGEGRES
+1287 GTGSGVRDAVRGAVQEADGQGS
-1302 AHDGE
+1302 ARDGE
-1307 AGDTGRPLEG
+1307 AAEA
-1317 DRGGGVRQ
+1317 
-1325 SGRSMGDA
+1325 GDA
-1333 RAETEGPRDGKRY
+1333 GAKRY
-1346 SLDSADYRGREDAG
+1346 SLDSADHRGREDAG

-1455 LNEDGTAGVAVER
+1455 LNEDGTAGVAVES

-1514 NLGDIYAQ
+1514 NLSDIYAQ

-1699 GVLSDPAMVLDSAQ
+1699 GILSDPAMVLDSAQ

-1809 QSSNVVNTETQKP
+1809 QSSNAVNTETQKP

-1867 ATANPAQRVSRVRS
+1867 ATADPAQRVSRVRS

-1893 RMLGGERG
+1893 RVLGEERG

-1909 MDEKHLDEMSPEKY
+1909 MDEKNMDEMSPDKY

-1951 LEGGTWRSGEDLD
+1951 LENGTWRSGEDLD

-2022 EILDRAGVDPVT
+2022 ETLDEAGVAPKQ
-2034 RDDLLDRIADFT
+2034 RDELLDRIADFT

-2051 IETGDKNG
+2051 IETGDKNAM
-2059 LIQLILDQAEQ
+2059 IQLILDQAGQ
-2070 RNTKVSKRTL
+2070 RNTKVSKITL
-2080 KNLGLMNFEYLY
+2080 RNLGLQKFEYLY

-2100 QIAQDYLKPSIGK
+2100 QIAKDYVKPSVGK
-2113 QISTF
+2113 KISTY
-2118 QTISHLLNLRTG
+2118 QTIAHLLNLRTG
-2130 NRNVASNQVFDVIGG
+2130 LRNIGSNQIFDLVDSAANNISLLPDVIFGAF
-2145 TIRND
+2145 T
-2150 VAMLPDAILGT
+2150 
-2161 ISGRRVVGF
+2161 GRRTVGF
-2170 QKSWASKAKRSG
+2170 EKSWASKAKRSG

-2206 DKYGTSRRTW
+2206 DKYGTARRTW
-2216 KMTGNRGAQVMSTV
+2216 KMTGNKGAQIMSTV

-2245 KGSVVGETLESLARA
+2245 KGSVTAETLESLARA
-2260 VERGDITQAE
+2260 VERGDITQEE
-2270 AEAWAREEALYRSF
+2270 AEMWAREEALYRSF
-2284 QDDTFVGSMLGNIKN
+2284 QDDTFVGIFLGNLKN
-2299 LFNAVGVGKSGKK
+2299 LFNTIGVGKSGKK
-2312 MGKLDIKE
+2312 LGKANIKE
-2320 FGLGDIVQK
+2320 FGLGDLVQK

-2339 RAIEFSPTGYLKAI
+2339 RTLEFSPVGYLKAL
-2353 YNTAQFVKAFKSEK
+2353 YNTAQFVKATRTEK
-2367 VKAQAA
+2367 AKISAA
-2373 ETAAARAE
+2373 EE
-2381 ANPDRARQVRQ
+2381 AQMLADEDGSNKQRNRRARE
-2392 AFRAKTEAEQARVET
+2392 AFRAKNAAEDARVEA
-2407 NRLQR
+2407 NKRQR
-2412 KAALAF
+2412 VAALAF
-2418 GQATTGTGIIAA
+2418 GRAITGTGLIML
-2430 FAMLAAKGLLKRAD
+2430 FTMLAGKGILRRAD

-2454 RASEGISGT
+2454 KAAEGISGT
-2463 QLNLSALDRWIK
+2463 QLNVSALGRWIE
-2475 GESPD
+2475 GESPE
-2480 WKTGDDLMS
+2480 WQTGDDLMS

-2509 NVDASFWEKVGNYG
+2509 NVDASFWKKVGNYG

-2581 LRQAAQASDEV
+2581 IRQAAQASDEV
-2592 YRETYGDKNLWNQ
+2592 YRETYGDKNIWNQ
-2605 TKSSVQNSMPGARNQ
+2605 TKSSVQNSMPGVRNR

-2678 RNAPYTTSYTKDG
+2678 RNAPYTTSYTQDG
-2691 KKKDFELTADERQA
+2691 KKRDFKLTADERQA

-2731 AEDRGEVLTQVKGYS
+2731 AADRGEVLAQVKGYS

-2756 AHGESYSDDKY
+2756 KQGESYSDDKY

-2799 KTGKTKSGTKMAD
+2799 KTGKTKSGTKLAD
-2812 AVEIIN
+2812 AIEIID
-2818 GLDLTPEQ
+2818 GFDLTPEQ
-2826 KDFLY
+2826 KDFMLR
-2831 YSKYPTTK
+2831 SKYPTTK

>member
-44 GPSPSKSS
+44 GASPSKSG
-52 TSTTAGKGNTLS
+52 TSTTAGKGNTLP
-64 GATAFQPKEKT
+64 GVTAFQPKEKT

-95 LDALQSGLKDMFGG
+95 FNALQSGLKDMFGG
-109 TKKQEERLSANQ
+109 TKKQEARLSANQ
-121 QMQEAAAPSKA
+121 QVQEAAAPSKA

-161 LKSLGW
+161 LKALGW

-190 AKNLANSSKAQ
+190 AKNLANGSKAQ

-291 QGYQEAKADGASEW
+291 QGYQDAKADGASEW

-332 ELQAGKKGLRAWITS
+332 ELRAGKKGLRAWITS

-369 YDKGNPIASVTDENA
+369 YDRDNPIASVSDENA

-392 KEFAGGF
+392 KEFAGGL

-413 KAMTPSAERGKT
+413 KALTPSAERGKT
-425 AGVRSAVAGQSAID
+425 AGVRGAVAGQSAID

-495 EQSAR
+495 EQGAR
-500 PDLSHRT
+500 PDLSHKT

-524 VAEAFRTQGDTA
+524 VAEAFRTHGDTA
-536 PVAVE
+536 PIAVE

-579 VEVPQNAT
+579 VAAPQNAT

-634 DEAAASLMSDAQA
+634 DEAAASLMSDAQE
-647 RVAQESAAGASSDTA
+647 RVAKESTAGTNTA
-662 AAAEADQGIMTR
+662 AAAEAEAEADRGVMIR
-674 DGQYVSREDFRDYVE
+674 DGQYVNREDFREYVE
-689 NYFQQRGQTVTTE
+689 NYFQQRGQTVTPG
-702 QVDALYDR
+702 QVDTLYDR

-715 ADNGPLIAEE
+715 ADNGPLVASEE
-725 KTAAETGAENA
+725 AKAENA
-736 YSVDAETDAMPIR
+736 FSVDDTADATPVR

-762 RYVQDTLK
+762 RLVADSLQH
-770 NLGVKDV
+770 LGVKAV
-777 VFDGAHL
+777 VFDGAKL

-800 SKLSTQGMIV
+800 HKLGSQRMIT
-810 WAVGHELVHPGAKTD
+810 WAIGHELVHPGANSD
-825 TQLVDTILGAFNTMS
+825 ANLVNTIIGAFDKLSMS
-840 KDGALSEAMQTQVDD
+840 GALTETMQSQVDN
-855 LDALIAEK
+855 LDAIIAEK
-863 TGVYKRYLINE
+863 TDVYKRYLVQE
-874 RGMTQEQADAIVTE
+874 RGMSPQQADKIVTE

-898 WMGEVFANQNT
+898 WMGEVFASQNT
-909 LERLAGIEPK
+909 LERLAGIEPG

-925 RALAKIRTRGET
+925 RALANIRTHGET
-937 GILNGGK
+937 ALLKGGK
-944 TLTDA
+944 DNSTA
-949 TRRVNGLEQR
+949 TRRLDGLEQR
-959 LKSALERAERSSRA
+959 LKSALERAEMTSRA
-973 PAPARPNPESIDTS
+973 PARPAAESIDTA
-987 GKTAYNM
+987 GKTAYNETVEGESQ
-994 TAENATEAATQKAE
+994 TAEKTQSTTTEKPK
-1008 ASPQMRSVID
+1008 ASPELQSAID
-1018 RLNAGEDVSREE
+1018 RLTAGEDVSREE

-1065 QLYQRGSYSSE
+1065 QIYQRGSYSSK

-1138 VHRESSMIRNDLLV
+1138 VHRESSMIRDVLKQ
-1152 RAVENGDNLVWPTVG
+1152 RAIARGENIVWPTVG
-1167 DKLDKLLHDIQNF
+1167 DKLDKLLSSIQEF

-1193 LSASKATGRALGRYL
+1193 LSAGKATGRALGRYL
-1208 SEGRFVDPEVV
+1208 STGRFVDPEIV

-1262 DTGRPLEGDR
+1262 DAGRSLEGDR
-1272 GRRVRQNLHAGRTEQ
+1272 GRGVRPDLHAGRTEP
-1287 GLRKAIRGTGEGRES
+1287 GVRETVRRTGEGQGS
-1302 AHDGE
+1302 ARDGE
-1307 AGDTGRPLEG
+1307 A
-1317 DRGGGVRQ
+1317 
-1325 SGRSMGDA
+1325 
-1333 RAETEGPRDGKRY
+1333 AEAGAAGAKRY
-1346 SLDSADYRGREDAG
+1346 SIDSADHRGWEDAG
-1360 RTDRAERRAGAEL
+1360 RTGTEERRAWAASDSDAE
-1373 DEASARARGDGSGDL
+1373 SARGDGSGDL
-1388 AVHDRELTEAVRRRA
+1388 AVHAGQLTEAVRREA
-1403 TDRDVPDLGLRE
+1403 AKHGTPDLGLRE
-1415 TADYEAFSKAL
+1415 TTDYEAFSKAL

-1491 LNAIAEGGDHLD
+1491 LNAIANGGDHLD

-1540 SWDYD
+1540 GWDYD

-1557 NGDSVGTVVERIG
+1557 NGDSVETVAERVGTYP
-1570 DYHYYTPE
+1570 DYLPAQ
-1578 EIRETCKEFTDYDE
+1578 IRETCKEFTDYDE

-1699 GVLSDPAMVLDSAQ
+1699 GILSDPAMVLDSAQ

-1795 ATGLSNADS
+1795 ATGLSNAGS

-1809 QSSNVVNTETQKP
+1809 QSSNAVNTEAQEAPAKNP
-1822 PTKTGGERYSVDS
+1822 GERYSVDS

-1867 ATANPAQRVSRVRS
+1867 ATADPAQRVSRVRS

-1893 RMLGGERG
+1893 RVLGEERG

-1909 MDEKHLDEMSPEKY
+1909 MDEKHLDEMSPDKY
-1923 TYDVETEKQSMARA
+1923 TYDVETEKQSMSRA

-1946 GTKAE
+1946 GTKAA
-1951 LEGGTWRSGEDLD
+1951 LEDGTWRSGEDLD

-2022 EILDRAGVDPVT
+2022 ETLDEAGVAPKQ
-2034 RDDLLDRIADFT
+2034 RDELLDRIADFT

-2051 IETGDKNG
+2051 IETGDKNAM
-2059 LIQLILDQAEQ
+2059 IQLILDQAEQ

-2145 TIRND
+2145 TIRNN

-2230 EKAMGFELNVTDEFH
+2230 EKALGFELNVTDEFH

-2284 QDDTFVGSMLGNIKN
+2284 QDDTFVGSTLGNIKN
-2299 LFNAVGVGKSGKK
+2299 LFNTIGVGKSGKK

-2320 FGLGDIVQK
+2320 FGLGDLVQK

-2353 YNTAQFVKAFKSEK
+2353 YNTAQFIKASKSEK

-2412 KAALAF
+2412 KAAMAF

-2454 RASEGISGT
+2454 KASEGISGT
-2463 QLNLSALDRWIK
+2463 QLNLSALGRWIE

-2489 VEFLEPLNALMTI
+2489 VEFLEPLNSLMTI

-2592 YRETYGDKNLWNQ
+2592 YRETYGDKNIWNQ
-2605 TKSSVQNSMPGARNQ
+2605 TKSSVQNSMPGARNR

-2691 KKKDFELTADERQA
+2691 KKKDFELTADERQT

-2812 AVEIIN
+2812 AIEIID
-2818 GLDLTPEQ
+2818 GFDLTPEQ
-2826 KDFLY
+2826 KDFMLR
-2831 YSKYPTTK
+2831 SKYPTTK
-2839 KKGPWR
+2839 KKVRWH

>member
-44 GPSPSKSS
+44 GSSPSKSGAS
-52 TSTTAGKGNTLS
+52 ATTGNAASLPGS
-64 GATAFQPKEKT
+64 NAFQPKEKDERGFWEKLLGYLGDAGYSADT
-75 TLGDVLSNP
+75 TLPTAPTNQAITDDYRASGFSESKTAEASGNIAKAAYSGAKGA
-84 LYYAEKAVSAP
+84 YYNAIGTLGNKRAGTQIMGTTVADDAVSQADKDKAEAARQRYQENVYAKADKAAADSAEAAEKAKAD
-95 LDALQSGLKDMFGG
+95 LGGGGAAGLLVDTAVGG
-109 TKKQEERLSANQ
+109 IQL
-121 QMQEAAAPSKA
+121 
-132 KLAEGTIV
+132 
-140 KGADQAVSGITATL
+140 GADMALNAL
-154 DWLIGNP
+154 LP
-161 LKSLGW
+161 
-167 ESNPI
+167 
-172 SEWNKY
+172 
-178 VQTNKEANEVYY
+178 
-190 AKNLANSSKAQ
+190 
-201 KIVDEYGSATVAA
+201 
-214 IPQAIVAMMTAG
+214 
-226 SSLGAQGAGALT
+226 GAGLVNMGLRSYGNATREARLDG
-238 AGGTQLAGTE
+238 ASDGEQIVYG
-248 AAAAASAAMNSS
+248 AAAAAVSVMTE
-260 KVAGAAKTVRDITT
+260 KMFDVGKLFGGGAADDVAEKLIGKLVKTDAGRSVLRALTAAVGEGAEEAVEDILNPAIRAIYDGGKAAKESYTT
-274 AMAKDKNYWAS
+274 AEGAK
-285 FAQVAG
+285 
-291 QGYQEAKADGASEW
+291 E
-305 EANMFALANGIGN
+305 MLA
-318 AAIEVGGGIQTLPV
+318 
-332 ELQAGKKGLRAWITS
+332 QAGYD
-347 AAEEGQEEVVQGV
+347 
-360 LERALQNLV
+360 AL
-369 YDKGNPIASVTDENA
+369 
-384 VLNPVTSA
+384 
-392 KEFAGGF
+392 
-399 VVGGVLGG
+399 LGALLSTIG
-407 GQMLAS
+407 
-413 KAMTPSAERGKT
+413 TT
-425 AGVRSAVAGQSAID
+425 AGVMKGVDAQKNAALRAAYPTSNASSKAGAPGTLRNAVAGQAAID
-439 QQINYSL
+439 QNINYSL
-446 VELGLNYA
+446 VESGLNYA
-454 EGSKSR
+454 EGSKTR
-460 AIAEDMAAKLD
+460 ALAESMATKLD
-471 AAEDMTKSGVTAKD
+471 AAADMTKSGVTAKD
-485 YGRLLRTMQS
+485 YGKLYRLMQS

-500 PDLSHRT
+500 PDTSRKT
-507 TARVVNEDG
+507 TARVVNEEG
-516 KVVTQMSS
+516 KVVTKMSP
-524 VAEAFRTQGDTA
+524 VAEAFRTQGETA
-536 PVAVE
+536 AVAVE
-541 KAQILERMMSGEQVS
+541 KAQVLERLLSGEQVS
-556 NKQLEQLGLRD
+556 NKQLESLGLRD
-567 KNTQAVLTQLTG
+567 SSTQAVLTQLTG
-579 VEVPQNAT
+579 VEVPTGAT

-592 QVFRAAAETAVEAK
+592 QVFRAAAETAVDAK
-606 KAEQALGRS
+606 NAEQELARS
-615 VAQAQ
+615 IEYAQS
-620 VAVEKAQAENAARA
+620 AVENAQAENTARA
-634 DEAAASLMSDAQA
+634 DAAAEALMQEAQTS
-647 RVAQESAAGASSDTA
+647 VAQEAN
-662 AAAEADQGIMTR
+662 AAAEADTQTDTQAAKSSEADRGVMVR
-674 DGQYVSREDFRDYVE
+674 DGQYISREDFLEYAE
-689 NYFQQRGQTVTTE
+689 NYLKERGLPATPE
-702 QVDALYDR
+702 QVEALYER

-715 ADNGPLIAEE
+715 TDNGPLVASEDA
-725 KTAAETGAENA
+725 KTAKAENA
-736 YSVDAETDAMPIR
+736 FSVDDTADTTPVR

-762 RYVQDTLK
+762 RLVADSLQH
-770 NLGVKDV
+770 LGVKAV
-777 VFDGAHL
+777 VFDGAKL

-800 SKLSTQGMIV
+800 HKLGSQRMIT
-810 WAVGHELVHPGAKTD
+810 WAIGHELVHPGANSD
-825 TQLVDTILGAFNTMS
+825 ANLVSTIIGAFDKLSMS
-840 KDGALSEAMQTQVDD
+840 GALTETMQSQVDN
-855 LDALIAEK
+855 LDAIIAEK
-863 TGVYKRYLINE
+863 TDVYKRYLVQE
-874 RGMTQEQADAIVTE
+874 RGMSQQQADKIVTE

-898 WMGEVFANQNT
+898 WMGEVFASQNT
-909 LERLAGIEPK
+909 LERLAGIEPG

-925 RALAKIRTRGET
+925 RALANIRAHGET
-937 GILNGGK
+937 ALLKGGK
-944 TLTDA
+944 DNSTA
-949 TRRVNGLEQR
+949 TRRLDGLEQR
-959 LKSALERAERSSRA
+959 LKSALERAEMTSRA
-973 PAPARPNPESIDTS
+973 PARPEAESIDTA
-987 GKTAYNM
+987 GKTAYNENINGESQ
-994 TAENATEAATQKAE
+994 TAEKTQSPTTEKPK
-1008 ASPQMRSVID
+1008 ASPELQSAID
-1018 RLNAGEDVSREE
+1018 RLTAGEDVSRDE
-1030 IDRIPEVAAVRALP
+1030 INRIPEVAEVRALP

-1065 QLYQRGSYSSE
+1065 RLYRRGSYSSE
-1076 THDYTGEI
+1076 AVGEDKYVGEV
-1084 AQERRA
+1084 ARERRA

-1128 EYDDGKGAGN
+1128 EYDEGKGAGN
-1138 VHRESSMIRNDLLV
+1138 VHRESSMIRDVLKQ
-1152 RAVENGDNLVWPTVG
+1152 RAMDRGENIVWPTVG
-1167 DKLDKLLHDIQNF
+1167 DKLDKLLSSIQEF

-1193 LSASKATGRALGRYL
+1193 LSAGKATGRALGRYL
-1208 SEGRFVDPEVV
+1208 SEGRFVDPEIV

-1262 DTGRPLEGDR
+1262 DAGRPLEGDR
-1272 GRRVRQNLHAGRTEQ
+1272 GRGVRQNLHAGRTEP
-1287 GLRKAIRGTGEGRES
+1287 GVREAVRRTGEGRGS
-1302 AHDGE
+1302 ARDGE
-1307 AGDTGRPLEG
+1307 AAEA
-1317 DRGGGVRQ
+1317 
-1325 SGRSMGDA
+1325 GDA
-1333 RAETEGPRDGKRY
+1333 GAKRY
-1346 SLDSADYRGREDAG
+1346 SVDSADYRGREDTGRTGEGRSNRREPDEVAPVAG
-1360 RTDRAERRAGAEL
+1360 R
-1373 DEASARARGDGSGDL
+1373 DGSGDL
-1388 AVHDRELTEAVRRRA
+1388 AVHAGQLTEAVRREA
-1403 TDRDVPDLGLRE
+1403 AKHGTPDLELRE
-1415 TADYEAFSKAL
+1415 TTDYEAFSKAL
-1426 DAARTANRNGAM
+1426 DVARTANRNGAM
-1438 VDPQSVE
+1438 VDPQSVK
-1445 ELTEHGAKTF
+1445 ELTEHGAQTF
-1455 LNEDGTAGVAVER
+1455 LNADGTAGVAVER

-1483 RKAAQDLL
+1483 RKAAWDLL
-1491 LNAIAEGGDHLD
+1491 LNAIANGGDHLD

-1509 EVSQS
+1509 EVSLS
-1514 NLGDIYAQ
+1514 NLGNIYAQ

-1557 NGDSVGTVVERIG
+1557 NGDSIATVAERIG
-1570 DYHYYTPE
+1570 DYPYYTPK

-1634 KALNGEWNQYNA
+1634 KALNGEWNRYNA

-1653 PLMEKL
+1653 PLMEEL
-1659 GLKQLPVLMTSKHLR
+1659 GLKQLPVLMTSKHLN
-1674 DIVAEKRSGNTR
+1674 DIVAEKSSSDRR
-1686 YHGLTVDQVKSLG
+1686 KHGLTTDQVKSLG
-1699 GVLSDPAMVLDSAQ
+1699 SILSDPAMVLDSAQ
-1713 RNDAVVFVSDQTDA
+1713 RNDAIVFVSDQTDA

-1742 VYEMTRQPA
+1742 VYEMTSQPT

-1782 KSQSLLGDQGVQF
+1782 KSQSLLGDAGVQF

-1809 QSSNVVNTETQKP
+1809 QSRNVVNTEAQEAPVKNP
-1822 PTKTGGERYSVDS
+1822 DERFSVDS
-1835 DTQADLDHLF
+1835 DTQADLDRVF
-1845 DSDDFQSFFNDF
+1845 NSDDFQSFFNDF
-1857 FAGYGAAGTG
+1857 FAGYGATSTG
-1867 ATANPAQRVSRVRS
+1867 ATADTTQRVSRVRS

-1893 RMLGGERG
+1893 RMLGEERG

-1909 MDEKHLDEMSPEKY
+1909 MDEKRLDEMSPEKY
-1923 TYDVETEKQSMARA
+1923 TYDVETEKQSMSRA

-1951 LEGGTWRSGEDLD
+1951 LENGVWRSGEDLD

-2022 EILDRAGVDPVT
+2022 EILDKAGVDAVT
-2034 RDDLLDRIADFT
+2034 RDNLLDQIADFT
-2046 KTLGA
+2046 KTLSA
-2051 IETGDKNG
+2051 IETGDKNS

-2100 QIAQDYLKPSIGK
+2100 QIAQDYLKPSLGK

-2130 NRNVASNQVFDVIGG
+2130 NRNVVSNQVFDVVGG

-2150 VAMLPDAILGT
+2150 VAMLPDAILGA

-2170 QKSWASKAKRSG
+2170 QKSWGSKAKRSG
-2182 AREGL
+2182 ALEGL

-2216 KMTGNRGAQVMSTV
+2216 KMIGNKGAQAMSTL

-2245 KGSVVGETLESLARA
+2245 KGSVMAETLESLARA

-2270 AEAWAREEALYRSF
+2270 AETWAREEALYRSF
-2284 QDDTFVGSMLGNIKN
+2284 QDDTFVGGFLGNLKN
-2299 LFNAVGVGKSGKK
+2299 LFNTVGVGNSGKK
-2312 MGKLDIKE
+2312 LGKLNIKE
-2320 FGLGDIVQK
+2320 FGLGDLVQK

-2353 YNTAQFVKAFKSEK
+2353 YNTAQFVKASKAEK

-2454 RASEGISGT
+2454 KASEGISGT
-2463 QLNLSALDRWIK
+2463 QLNLSALGRWIE

-2489 VEFLEPLNALMTI
+2489 VEFLEPLNALMTV

-2557 ALPLWAEIPFEVARG
+2557 ALSLWAEIPFEIARG

-2581 LRQAAQASDEV
+2581 IRQAAQASDKV
-2592 YRETYGDKNLWNQ
+2592 YRETYGDKNIWHQ

-2678 RNAPYTTSYTKDG
+2678 RNAPYTTSYTQDG
-2691 KKKDFELTADERQA
+2691 KKKDFKLTADERQA

-2746 NYVAKKEFLS
+2746 NYVAKKEFL
-2756 AHGESYSDDKY
+2756 AARGESYSDDKY

-2786 KDAVDEAEGVIDP
+2786 KDAVDDAEGVVDP

-2812 AVEIIN
+2812 AIEIID
-2818 GLDLTPEQ
+2818 GFDLTPEQ
-2826 KDFLY
+2826 KDFMLR
-2831 YSKYPTTK
+2831 SKYPSTK
-2839 KKGPWR
+2839 KKVRWH

>member
-44 GPSPSKSS
+44 GPSPSKSG
-52 TSTTAGKGNTLS
+52 TSTTAGNAASLPGS
-64 GATAFQPKEKT
+64 DAFQPKEKT

-121 QMQEAAAPSKA
+121 QMQETAVPSKA

-167 ESNPI
+167 ASNPI

-190 AKNLANSSKAQ
+190 AKNLANGSKAQ

-347 AAEEGQEEVVQGV
+347 AAEEGQEEVVQGI

-413 KAMTPSAERGKT
+413 KALTPSAERGKT
-425 AGVRSAVAGQSAID
+425 AGVRSAVAGQNAID

-524 VAEAFRTQGDTA
+524 VAEAFRTRGDTA

-620 VAVEKAQAENAARA
+620 VAVEKAAAENTARA
-634 DEAAASLMSDAQA
+634 DEAAASLMSDAQERIA
-647 RVAQESAAGASSDTA
+647 KESAAGADTT
-662 AAAEADQGIMTR
+662 AAAEADQGVMTR
-674 DGQYVSREDFRDYVE
+674 DGQYVSREDFREYVE

-715 ADNGPLIAEE
+715 ADNGPLIAGE
-725 KTAAETGAENA
+725 KTETRIGAENA
-736 YSVDAETDAMPIR
+736 YSVGTETDAMPIR

-762 RYVQDTLK
+762 RLVADSLQH
-770 NLGVKDV
+770 LGVKAV
-777 VFDGAHL
+777 VFDGAKL

-800 SKLSTQGMIV
+800 HKLGSQRMIT
-810 WAVGHELVHPGAKTD
+810 WAIGHELVHPGANSD
-825 TQLVDTILGAFNTMS
+825 ANLVSTIIGAFDKLSMS
-840 KDGALSEAMQTQVDD
+840 GALTETMQSQVDN
-855 LDALIAEK
+855 LDAIIAEK
-863 TGVYKRYLINE
+863 TDVYKRYLVQE
-874 RGMTQEQADAIVTE
+874 RGMSQQQADKIVTE

-898 WMGEVFANQNT
+898 WMGEVFASQNT
-909 LERLAGIEPK
+909 LERLAGIEPG

-925 RALAKIRTRGET
+925 RALANIRAHGET
-937 GILNGGK
+937 ALLKGGK
-944 TLTDA
+944 DNSTA
-949 TRRVNGLEQR
+949 TRRLDGLEQR
-959 LKSALERAERSSRA
+959 LKSALERAEMTSRA
-973 PAPARPNPESIDTS
+973 PARPEAESIDTA
-987 GKTAYNM
+987 GKTAYNENVNGESQ
-994 TAENATEAATQKAE
+994 TAEKTQSPTTEKPK
-1008 ASPQMRSVID
+1008 ASPELQSAID
-1018 RLNAGEDVSREE
+1018 RLTAGEDVSRDE
-1030 IDRIPEVAAVRALP
+1030 INRIPEVAEVRALP

-1128 EYDDGKGAGN
+1128 EYNEGKGAGN

-1167 DKLDKLLHDIQNF
+1167 DKLDKLLNDIQNF

-1219 LKVGDKPTQNYNY
+1219 LKVGDKPTQNYEY

-1272 GRRVRQNLHAGRTEQ
+1272 GR
-1287 GLRKAIRGTGEGRES
+1287 
-1302 AHDGE
+1302 
-1307 AGDTGRPLEG
+1307 
-1317 DRGGGVRQ
+1317 GVRQ

-1346 SLDSADYRGREDAG
+1346 SIDSPDYRGREDAG
-1360 RTDRAERRAGAEL
+1360 RTGEGRSDRREPDEVAPVAG
-1373 DEASARARGDGSGDL
+1373 RDGSGDL
-1388 AVHDRELTEAVRRRA
+1388 AVHAGQLTEAVRREA
-1403 TDRDVPDLGLRE
+1403 AKHGTPDLELRE
-1415 TADYEAFSKAL
+1415 TTDYEAFSKAL
-1426 DAARTANRNGAM
+1426 DVARTANRNGAM
-1438 VDPQSVE
+1438 VDPQSVK
-1445 ELTEHGAKTF
+1445 ELTEHGAQTF
-1455 LNEDGTAGVAVER
+1455 LNADGTAGVAVER

-1483 RKAAQDLL
+1483 RKAAWDLL
-1491 LNAIAEGGDHLD
+1491 LNAIANGGDHLD

-1509 EVSQS
+1509 EVSLS
-1514 NLGDIYAQ
+1514 NLGNIYAQ

-1557 NGDSVGTVVERIG
+1557 NGDSIATVAERIG
-1570 DYHYYTPE
+1570 DYPYYTPK

-1634 KALNGEWNQYNA
+1634 KALNGEWDRYNA

-1653 PLMEKL
+1653 PLMEEL
-1659 GLKQLPVLMTSKHLR
+1659 GLKQLPVLMTSKHLN
-1674 DIVAEKRSGNTR
+1674 DIVAEKSSSDRR
-1686 YHGLTVDQVKSLG
+1686 KHGLTPDQVKSLG
-1699 GVLSDPAMVLDSAQ
+1699 GILSDPAMVLDSAQ
-1713 RNDAVVFVSDQTDA
+1713 RNDAIVFVSDQTDA

-1742 VYEMTRQPA
+1742 VYEMTSQPT

-1782 KSQSLLGDQGVQF
+1782 KSQSLLGDAGVQF

-1809 QSSNVVNTETQKP
+1809 QSRNVVNTEAQEAPVKNP
-1822 PTKTGGERYSVDS
+1822 DERFSVDS
-1835 DTQADLDHLF
+1835 DTQADLDRVF

-1857 FAGYGAAGTG
+1857 FAGYGATSTR
-1867 ATANPAQRVSRVRS
+1867 ATADTTQRVSRVRS

-1893 RMLGGERG
+1893 RMLGEERG

-1909 MDEKHLDEMSPEKY
+1909 MDEKRLDEMNPEKY
-1923 TYDVETEKQSMARA
+1923 TYDVETEKQSMSRA

-1951 LEGGTWRSGEDLD
+1951 LENGVWRSGEDLD

-2022 EILDRAGVDPVT
+2022 EILDKAGVDAVT
-2034 RDDLLDRIADFT
+2034 RDNLLDQIADFT
-2046 KTLGA
+2046 KTLSA
-2051 IETGDKNG
+2051 IETGDKNS

-2100 QIAQDYLKPSIGK
+2100 QIAQDYLKPSLGK

-2130 NRNVASNQVFDVIGG
+2130 NRNVVSNQVFDVVGG

-2150 VAMLPDAILGT
+2150 VAMLPDAILGA

-2170 QKSWASKAKRSG
+2170 QKSWGSKAKRSG
-2182 AREGL
+2182 ALEGL

-2216 KMTGNRGAQVMSTV
+2216 KMIGNKGAQAMSTL

-2245 KGSVVGETLESLARA
+2245 KGSVMAETLESLARA

-2270 AEAWAREEALYRSF
+2270 AETWAREEALYRSF
-2284 QDDTFVGSMLGNIKN
+2284 QDDTFVGGFLGNLKN
-2299 LFNAVGVGKSGKK
+2299 LFNTVGVGNSGKK
-2312 MGKLDIKE
+2312 LGKLDIKE
-2320 FGLGDIVQK
+2320 FGLGDLVQK

-2353 YNTAQFVKAFKSEK
+2353 YNTAQFVKASKAEK

-2454 RASEGISGT
+2454 KASEGISGT
-2463 QLNLSALDRWIK
+2463 QLNLSALGRWIE

-2480 WKTGDDLMS
+2480 WQTGDDLMS
-2489 VEFLEPLNALMTI
+2489 VEFLEPLNALMTV

-2557 ALPLWAEIPFEVARG
+2557 ALSLWAEIPFEIARG

-2581 LRQAAQASDEV
+2581 IRQAAQASDKV
-2592 YRETYGDKNLWNQ
+2592 YRETYGDKNIWHQ

-2678 RNAPYTTSYTKDG
+2678 RNAPYTTSYTQDG
-2691 KKKDFELTADERQA
+2691 KKKDFKLTADERQA

-2746 NYVAKKEFLS
+2746 NYVAKKEFL
-2756 AHGESYSDDKY
+2756 AARGESYSDDKY

-2786 KDAVDEAEGVIDP
+2786 KDAVDDAEGVVDP

-2812 AVEIIN
+2812 AIEIID
-2818 GLDLTPEQ
+2818 GFDLTPEQ
-2826 KDFLY
+2826 KDFMLR
-2831 YSKYPTTK
+2831 SKYPSTK
-2839 KKGPWR
+2839 KQVRWH

>member
-44 GPSPSKSS
+44 GASPSKSG
-52 TSTTAGKGNTLS
+52 TSTTSGKGNTLP

-95 LDALQSGLKDMFGG
+95 FDALQSGLKDMFGG

-161 LKSLGW
+161 LKALGW

-178 VQTNKEANEVYY
+178 VQTNKEANEAYY
-190 AKNLANSSKAQ
+190 AKNLANGSKAQ

-291 QGYQEAKADGASEW
+291 QGYQDAKADGASEW

-369 YDKGNPIASVTDENA
+369 YDRGNPIASVSDENA

-407 GQMLAS
+407 GQTLAS
-413 KAMTPSAERGKT
+413 KALTPSAERGKT
-425 AGVRSAVAGQSAID
+425 AGVRGAVAGQSAID

-500 PDLSHRT
+500 PDLSHKT

-524 VAEAFRTQGDTA
+524 VAEAFRTHGDTA

-634 DEAAASLMSDAQA
+634 DEAAASLMSDAQE
-647 RVAQESAAGASSDTA
+647 RVAKESTAGTNTA
-662 AAAEADQGIMTR
+662 AAAEADRGVMVR
-674 DGQYVSREDFRDYVE
+674 DGQYISREDFREYVE
-689 NYFQQRGQTVTTE
+689 NYFQQRGQTVTPG
-702 QVDALYDR
+702 QVDTLYDR

-715 ADNGPLIAEE
+715 ADNGPLVASEE
-725 KTAAETGAENA
+725 AKAENA
-736 YSVDAETDAMPIR
+736 FSVDDTADATPVR

-762 RYVQDTLK
+762 RLVADSLQH
-770 NLGVKDV
+770 LGVKAV
-777 VFDGAHL
+777 VFDGAKL

-800 SKLSTQGMIV
+800 HKLGSQRMIT
-810 WAVGHELVHPGAKTD
+810 WAIGHELVHPGANSD
-825 TQLVDTILGAFNTMS
+825 ANLVNTIIGAFDKLSMS
-840 KDGALSEAMQTQVDD
+840 GALTETMQSQVDN
-855 LDALIAEK
+855 LDAIIAEK
-863 TGVYKRYLINE
+863 TDVYKRYLVQE
-874 RGMTQEQADAIVTE
+874 RGMSPQQADKTVTE

-898 WMGEVFANQNT
+898 WMGEVFASQNT
-909 LERLAGIEPK
+909 LERLAGIEPG

-925 RALAKIRTRGET
+925 RALANIRAHGET
-937 GILNGGK
+937 ALLKGGK
-944 TLTDA
+944 DNSTA
-949 TRRVNGLEQR
+949 TRRLDGLEQR
-959 LKSALERAERSSRA
+959 LKSALERAEMTSRA
-973 PAPARPNPESIDTS
+973 PARPEAESIDTA
-987 GKTAYNM
+987 GKTAYNENAEGESQ
-994 TAENATEAATQKAE
+994 TAEKTQSTTTEKPK
-1008 ASPQMRSVID
+1008 ASPELQSAIE
-1018 RLNAGEDVSREE
+1018 RLTAGEGVSREE

-1065 QLYQRGSYSSE
+1065 QIYQRGSYSNE

-1138 VHRESSMIRNDLLV
+1138 VHRESSMIRDVLKQ
-1152 RAVENGDNLVWPTVG
+1152 RAIARGENIVWPTVG
-1167 DKLDKLLHDIQNF
+1167 DKLDKLLSSIQEF

-1193 LSASKATGRALGRYL
+1193 LSAGKATGRALGRYL
-1208 SEGRFVDPEVV
+1208 STGRFVDPEVV

-1262 DTGRPLEGDR
+1262 DAGRSLEGDR
-1272 GRRVRQNLHAGRTEQ
+1272 GRGVRPDLHAGRTEP
-1287 GLRKAIRGTGEGRES
+1287 GVRETVRRTGEGQGS
-1302 AHDGE
+1302 ARDGE
-1307 AGDTGRPLEG
+1307 AAEA
-1317 DRGGGVRQ
+1317 
-1325 SGRSMGDA
+1325 GDA
-1333 RAETEGPRDGKRY
+1333 GAKRY
-1346 SLDSADYRGREDAG
+1346 SIDSADHRGWEDAG
-1360 RTDRAERRAGAEL
+1360 RTGTEERRAGA
-1373 DEASARARGDGSGDL
+1373 ASDSDAESARGDGSGDL
-1388 AVHDRELTEAVRRRA
+1388 AVHAGQLTEAVRREA
-1403 TDRDVPDLGLRE
+1403 AKHGTPDLGLRE
-1415 TADYEAFSKAL
+1415 TTDYEAFSKAL

-1491 LNAIAEGGDHLD
+1491 LNAIANGGDHLD

-1540 SWDYD
+1540 GWDYD

-1557 NGDSVGTVVERIG
+1557 NGDSVETVAERVGTYP
-1570 DYHYYTPE
+1570 DYLPAQ
-1578 EIRETCKEFTDYDE
+1578 IRETCKEFTDYDE

-1599 QLEKRKTAQA
+1599 ELEKRKTAQA

-1699 GVLSDPAMVLDSAQ
+1699 GILSDPAMVLDSAQ

-1795 ATGLSNADS
+1795 ATGLSNAGS

-1809 QSSNVVNTETQKP
+1809 QSSNAVNTETQKP

-1867 ATANPAQRVSRVRS
+1867 ATADPAQRVSRVRS

-1893 RMLGGERG
+1893 RVLGEERG

-1909 MDEKHLDEMSPEKY
+1909 MDEKHLDEMSPDKY
-1923 TYDVETEKQSMARA
+1923 TYDVETEKQSMSRA

-1946 GTKAE
+1946 GTKAA
-1951 LEGGTWRSGEDLD
+1951 LENGVWRSGEDLD

-2230 EKAMGFELNVTDEFH
+2230 EKALGFELNVTDEFH

-2284 QDDTFVGSMLGNIKN
+2284 QDDTFVGSTLGNIKN
-2299 LFNAVGVGKSGKK
+2299 LFNTVGVGKSGKK

-2320 FGLGDIVQK
+2320 FGLGDLVQK

-2454 RASEGISGT
+2454 KASEGISGT

-2489 VEFLEPLNALMTI
+2489 VEFLEPLNSLMTI

-2592 YRETYGDKNLWNQ
+2592 YRETYGDKNIWNQ

-2666 YAATDDANIYPD
+2666 YTATDDANIYPD

-2786 KDAVDEAEGVIDP
+2786 KDAVDDAEGVIDP

-2812 AVEIIN
+2812 AIEIID
-2818 GLDLTPEQ
+2818 GFDLTPEQ
-2826 KDFLY
+2826 KDFMLR
-2831 YSKYPTTK
+2831 SKYPTTK
-2839 KKGPWR
+2839 KKVRWH

>member
-19 SAAIRQNTEA
+19 SAVIRQNTEA
-29 QSRAALQNGT
+29 QSRAELQNGT

-44 GPSPSKSS
+44 GSSPSKGGVSM
-52 TSTTAGKGNTLS
+52 TAGKGNTLP

-95 LDALQSGLKDMFGG
+95 FDALQSGLKDMFGG

-178 VQTNKEANEVYY
+178 VQTNKEANEAYY
-190 AKNLANSSKAQ
+190 AKNLANGSKAQ

-291 QGYQEAKADGASEW
+291 QGYQDAKADGASEW
-305 EANMFALANGIGN
+305 EANMFALANGLGN

-332 ELQAGKKGLRAWITS
+332 ELRAGKKGLRAWITS

-369 YDKGNPIASVTDENA
+369 YDRGNPIASVSDENA
-384 VLNPVTSA
+384 VLNPVTAA
-392 KEFAGGF
+392 KEFAGGL

-413 KAMTPSAERGKT
+413 KALTPSAERGKT
-425 AGVRSAVAGQSAID
+425 AGVRGAVAGQSAID
-439 QQINYSL
+439 RQINYSL

-454 EGSKSR
+454 KGSKSR

-500 PDLSHRT
+500 PDLSHKT

-516 KVVTQMSS
+516 KVVTQMSP
-524 VAEAFRTQGDTA
+524 VAEAFRAQGDTA

-556 NKQLEQLGLRD
+556 NKQIEQLGLRD

-592 QVFRAAAETAVEAK
+592 QVFRAAAETAVGAK

-615 VAQAQ
+615 VAQAR

-634 DEAAASLMSDAQA
+634 DAAAAALMQEAQMS
-647 RVAQESAAGASSDTA
+647 VAQEAKAAEISAEGDTPA
-662 AAAEADQGIMTR
+662 AAAEADRGIMVR
-674 DGQYVSREDFRDYVE
+674 DGQYISREDFLEYAE
-689 NYFQQRGQTVTTE
+689 NYLKGRGMPAAPE
-702 QVDALYDR
+702 QVEALYER

-715 ADNGPLIAEE
+715 TDNGPLVASEE
-725 KTAAETGAENA
+725 AKAAKAENA
-736 YSVDAETDAMPIR
+736 YSVDAGTEAMPIR

-770 NLGVKDV
+770 NLGVKEV

-791 ADGTIYLNE
+791 AAGTIYLNE

-810 WAVGHELVHPGAKTD
+810 WAVGHELVHPGANTD
-825 TQLVDTILGAFNTMS
+825 TQLVDTIIGAFDKLSMS
-840 KDGALSEAMQTQVDD
+840 GALTETMRSQVDN

-863 TGVYKRYLINE
+863 TDVYKRYIVQE
-874 RGMTQEQADAIVTE
+874 RGMAQELADAIVTE

-925 RALAKIRTRGET
+925 RALAKIRTHGET

-944 TLTDA
+944 TLTEA

-973 PAPARPNPESIDTS
+973 PVPARPNPESIDTS
-987 GKTAYNM
+987 GKTAYNENAEGEPQ
-994 TAENATEAATQKAE
+994 TAENATEAVTQKPK
-1008 ASPQMRSVID
+1008 ASPELQSVID

-1030 IDRIPEVAAVRALP
+1030 INRIPEVAEVRALP

-1065 QLYQRGSYSSE
+1065 RLYRRGSYSSE
-1076 THDYTGEI
+1076 AVGEDKYVGEV
-1084 AQERRA
+1084 ARERRA

-1128 EYDDGKGAGN
+1128 EYNEGKGAGN

-1167 DKLDKLLHDIQNF
+1167 DKLDKLLRDIQNF

-1208 SEGRFVDPEVV
+1208 STGRFVDPEVV

-1262 DTGRPLEGDR
+1262 DTRRPLEGDR
-1272 GRRVRQNLHAGRTEQ
+1272 GR
-1287 GLRKAIRGTGEGRES
+1287 
-1302 AHDGE
+1302 
-1307 AGDTGRPLEG
+1307 
-1317 DRGGGVRQ
+1317 GVRQ

-1333 RAETEGPRDGKRY
+1333 RAETEGPRDEKRY
-1346 SLDSADYRGREDAG
+1346 SIDSPDYRGREDAG
-1360 RTDRAERRAGAEL
+1360 RTGEGRSVSGAHDEVVSVAG
-1373 DEASARARGDGSGDL
+1373 RDGSGNL
-1388 AVHDRELTEAVRRRA
+1388 AVLSGHLTPEVRA
-1403 TDRDVPDLGLRE
+1403 KAAKHGTPDLGLRE
-1415 TADYEAFSKAL
+1415 TMDYEAFSKAL
-1426 DAARTANRNGAM
+1426 DAARTANRKGAM
-1438 VDPQSVE
+1438 VDPQSVK
-1445 ELTEHGAKTF
+1445 ELTEHGAQTF

-1468 DGNIVGVFKNPSNRT
+1468 DGNIVGVFKNPSNLT
-1483 RKAAQDLL
+1483 KSAARDLVL
-1491 LNAIAEGGDHLD
+1491 TAIANGGDHLD

-1509 EVSQS
+1509 EVSPT
-1514 NLGDIYAQ
+1514 NLGGIYAQ

-1535 EYADP
+1535 EYANPD
-1540 SWDYD
+1540 WDYNA
-1545 SFGEPDVVMWVH
+1545 FGEPDVVMWVH
-1557 NGDSVGTVVERIG
+1557 NGDSVETVAERIG
-1570 DYHYYTPE
+1570 TYPDYSPAQ
-1578 EIRETCKEFTDYDE
+1578 IRETCKEFTDYDE

-1626 GDFSEQVD
+1626 GDFSDQVD

-1699 GVLSDPAMVLDSAQ
+1699 GILSDPAMVLDSAQ
-1713 RNDAVVFVSDQTDA
+1713 RKDAVVFVSDQTDA

-1893 RMLGGERG
+1893 RMLGEERG

-1923 TYDVETEKQSMARA
+1923 TYDVETEKQSMSRA

-1946 GTKAE
+1946 GTKAA
-1951 LEGGTWRSGEDLD
+1951 LENGVWRSGEDLD

-2187 RRSWIEASL
+2187 RRSWIEAAL

-2299 LFNAVGVGKSGKK
+2299 LFNTVGVGKSGKK

-2320 FGLGDIVQK
+2320 FGLGDLVQK

-2430 FAMLAAKGLLKRAD
+2430 FVMLAAKGLLKRAD

-2454 RASEGISGT
+2454 KASEGISGT
-2463 QLNLSALDRWIK
+2463 QLNLSALARWIE

-2480 WKTGDDLMS
+2480 WKTGDDLIS
-2489 VEFLEPLNALMTI
+2489 VEFLEPLNSLMTI

-2605 TKSSVQNSMPGARNQ
+2605 TKSSVQNSIPVARNQ

-2812 AVEIIN
+2812 AIEIID
-2818 GLDLTPEQ
+2818 GFDLTPEQ
-2826 KDFLY
+2826 KDFMLR
-2831 YSKYPTTK
+2831 SKYPTTK
-2839 KKGPWR
+2839 KRVRWH

>member
-29 QSRAALQNGT
+29 QSRAAPQNGT

-44 GPSPSKSS
+44 GSSPSKGGVSM
-52 TSTTAGKGNTLS
+52 TAGKGNTLP

-95 LDALQSGLKDMFGG
+95 FDALQSGLKDMFGG

-178 VQTNKEANEVYY
+178 VQTNKEANEAYY
-190 AKNLANSSKAQ
+190 AKNLANGSKAQ

-238 AGGTQLAGTE
+238 AGGTQLAGAE

-291 QGYQEAKADGASEW
+291 QGYQDAKADGASEW
-305 EANMFALANGIGN
+305 EANMFALANGLGN

-332 ELQAGKKGLRAWITS
+332 ELRAGKKGLRAWITS

-369 YDKGNPIASVTDENA
+369 YDRGNPIASVSDENA
-384 VLNPVTSA
+384 VLNPVTAA
-392 KEFAGGF
+392 KEFAGGL

-413 KAMTPSAERGKT
+413 KALTPSAERGKT
-425 AGVRSAVAGQSAID
+425 AGIRGAVAGQSAID

-500 PDLSHRT
+500 PDLSHKT

-516 KVVTQMSS
+516 KVVTQMSP
-524 VAEAFRTQGDTA
+524 VAEAFRAQGDTA

-615 VAQAQ
+615 VAQAR

-634 DEAAASLMSDAQA
+634 DEAAASLMSDAQE
-647 RVAQESAAGASSDTA
+647 RVAKESTAGTNTA
-662 AAAEADQGIMTR
+662 AAAAADRGVMVR
-674 DGQYVSREDFRDYVE
+674 DGQYVNREDFREYVE
-689 NYFQQRGQTVTTE
+689 NYFQQRGQTITAG
-702 QVDALYDR
+702 QVDTLYDR

-715 ADNGPLIAEE
+715 ADNGPLVASEE
-725 KTAAETGAENA
+725 AKVENA
-736 YSVDAETDAMPIR
+736 FSVDDTADATPVR

-762 RYVQDTLK
+762 RLVADSLQH
-770 NLGVKDV
+770 LGVKAV
-777 VFDGAHL
+777 VFDGAKL

-800 SKLSTQGMIV
+800 HKLGSQRMIT
-810 WAVGHELVHPGAKTD
+810 WAIGHELVHPGANSD
-825 TQLVDTILGAFNTMS
+825 ANLVNTIIGAFDKLSMS
-840 KDGALSEAMQTQVDD
+840 GALTETMQSQVDN
-855 LDALIAEK
+855 LDAIIAEK
-863 TGVYKRYLINE
+863 TDVYKRYLVQE
-874 RGMTQEQADAIVTE
+874 RGMSPQQADKIVTE

-898 WMGEVFANQNT
+898 WMGEVFASQNT
-909 LERLAGIEPK
+909 LERLAGIEPG

-925 RALAKIRTRGET
+925 RALANIRTHGET
-937 GILNGGK
+937 ALLKGGK
-944 TLTDA
+944 DNSTA
-949 TRRVNGLEQR
+949 TRRLDGLEQR
-959 LKSALERAERSSRA
+959 LKSALERAEMTSRA
-973 PAPARPNPESIDTS
+973 PARPEAESIDTA
-987 GKTAYNM
+987 GKTAYNENAEGEPQ
-994 TAENATEAATQKAE
+994 TAEKTQSTTTEKPK
-1008 ASPQMRSVID
+1008 ASPELQSAID
-1018 RLNAGEDVSREE
+1018 RLTAGEDVSREE

-1065 QLYQRGSYSSE
+1065 QLYRRGSYSSE

-1128 EYDDGKGAGN
+1128 EYDEGKGAGN
-1138 VHRESSMIRNDLLV
+1138 VHRESSMIRDDLLV

-1167 DKLDKLLHDIQNF
+1167 DKLDKLLRDIQNF

-1208 SEGRFVDPEVV
+1208 STGRFVDPEVV

-1262 DTGRPLEGDR
+1262 DTRRSLEGDR
-1272 GRRVRQNLHAGRTEQ
+1272 GR
-1287 GLRKAIRGTGEGRES
+1287 GL
-1302 AHDGE
+1302 
-1307 AGDTGRPLEG
+1307 
-1317 DRGGGVRQ
+1317 RQ

-1346 SLDSADYRGREDAG
+1346 SIDSADYRGREDAG
-1360 RTDRAERRAGAEL
+1360 RTGEGRSDRRAP
-1373 DEASARARGDGSGDL
+1373 DEVVSVAGRDRSGDL
-1388 AVHDRELTEAVRRRA
+1388 AVHDRELTEAVRREA
-1403 TDRDVPDLGLRE
+1403 AKHGAPDLGLRG
-1415 TADYEAFSKAL
+1415 TTDYEAFSEAL

-1438 VDPQSVE
+1438 VDPQSVK

-1455 LNEDGTAGVAVER
+1455 LNADGTAGVAVES

-1483 RKAAQDLL
+1483 RKAAFDLL
-1491 LNAIAEGGDHLD
+1491 LNAIANGGDHLD

-1509 EVSQS
+1509 EVSPT
-1514 NLGDIYAQ
+1514 NLGGIYAQ

-1557 NGDSVGTVVERIG
+1557 NGDSVETVAERINTYP
-1570 DYHYYTPE
+1570 DYSPAQ
-1578 EIRETCKEFTDYDE
+1578 IRETCKEFTDYDE

-1634 KALNGEWNQYNA
+1634 KVLNGKWDRYNA

-1659 GLKQLPVLMTSKHLR
+1659 GLKQLPVLMTSKHLN
-1674 DIVAEKRSGNTR
+1674 DIVAEKSSSDRR
-1686 YHGLTVDQVKSLG
+1686 KHGLTVDQVKSLG
-1699 GVLSDPAMVLDSAQ
+1699 GILSDPAMVLDSAQ

-1782 KSQSLLGDQGVQF
+1782 KSQSLLGDAGVQF
-1795 ATGLSNADS
+1795 ATGLSSADS
-1804 DGIVH
+1804 DGIIH
-1809 QSSNVVNTETQKP
+1809 QSSNAVNTETQKP

-1893 RMLGGERG
+1893 RMLGEERG

-1937 KERLAQDYD
+1937 KERLTQDYD

-2022 EILDRAGVDPVT
+2022 EILDRAGVDPVK
-2034 RDDLLDRIADFT
+2034 RDELLDRIADFT

-2100 QIAQDYLKPSIGK
+2100 QIAQDYLKPSVGK
-2113 QISTF
+2113 KISTY

-2187 RRSWIEASL
+2187 RRSWIEAAL

-2299 LFNAVGVGKSGKK
+2299 LFNTVGVGKSGKK

-2339 RAIEFSPTGYLKAI
+2339 RAIEFSPIGYLKAI

-2463 QLNLSALDRWIK
+2463 QLNLSALGRWIE

-2480 WKTGDDLMS
+2480 WKTGDDLIS
-2489 VEFLEPLNALMTI
+2489 VEFLEPLNSLMTI

-2541 TIQTVQSTVQY
+2541 TIQTVQSTVRY

-2572 SVTGFIPSP
+2572 GVTGFIPSP

-2605 TKSSVQNSMPGARNQ
+2605 TKSSVQNSIPVARNQ

-2812 AVEIIN
+2812 AIEIID
-2818 GLDLTPEQ
+2818 GFDLTPEQ
-2826 KDFLY
+2826 KDFMLR
-2831 YSKYPTTK
+2831 SKYPTTK
-2839 KKGPWR
+2839 KRVRWH

>member
-44 GPSPSKSS
+44 GSSPSKGG
-52 TSTTAGKGNTLS
+52 TSTTAGKGNTLP
-64 GATAFQPKEKT
+64 GATTFQPKEKT

-84 LYYAEKAVSAP
+84 LYYAERAVSAP
-95 LDALQSGLKDMFGG
+95 FDALQSGLKDLFGG

-121 QMQEAAAPSKA
+121 QMPEAATPSKA
-132 KLAEGTIV
+132 KLVEGTIV

-178 VQTNKEANEVYY
+178 VQTNKEANEAYY
-190 AKNLANSSKAQ
+190 AKNLANGSKAQ

-238 AGGTQLAGTE
+238 AGGTQLAGAE

-291 QGYQEAKADGASEW
+291 QGYQDAKADGASEW
-305 EANMFALANGIGN
+305 EANMFALANGLGN

-332 ELQAGKKGLRAWITS
+332 ELRAGKKGLRAWITS

-369 YDKGNPIASVTDENA
+369 YDRGNPIASVSDENA
-384 VLNPVTSA
+384 VLNPVTAA
-392 KEFAGGF
+392 KEFAGGL

-413 KAMTPSAERGKT
+413 KALTPSAERGKT
-425 AGVRSAVAGQSAID
+425 AGIRGAVAGQSAID
-439 QQINYSL
+439 RQINYSL

-500 PDLSHRT
+500 PDLSHKT

-516 KVVTQMSS
+516 KVVTQMSP
-524 VAEAFRTQGDTA
+524 VAEAFRAQGDTA

-592 QVFRAAAETAVEAK
+592 QVFRAAAETAVGAK

-615 VAQAQ
+615 VAQAR

-634 DEAAASLMSDAQA
+634 DEAAASLMSDAQE
-647 RVAQESAAGASSDTA
+647 RVAKESTAGTNTA
-662 AAAEADQGIMTR
+662 AKSSEADRGIMVR
-674 DGQYVSREDFRDYVE
+674 DGQYISREDFLEYAE
-689 NYFQQRGQTVTTE
+689 NYLKERGLPATPE
-702 QVDALYDR
+702 QVEALYDR

-715 ADNGPLIAEE
+715 ADNGPLVASEE
-725 KTAAETGAENA
+725 AKVENA
-736 YSVDAETDAMPIR
+736 FSVDDTADATPVR

-762 RYVQDTLK
+762 RLVADSLQH
-770 NLGVKDV
+770 LGVKAV
-777 VFDGAHL
+777 VFDGAKL

-800 SKLSTQGMIV
+800 HKLGSQRMIT
-810 WAVGHELVHPGAKTD
+810 WAIGHELVHPGANSD
-825 TQLVDTILGAFNTMS
+825 ANLVNTIIGAFDKLSMS
-840 KDGALSEAMQTQVDD
+840 GALTETMQSQVDN
-855 LDALIAEK
+855 LDAIIAEK
-863 TGVYKRYLINE
+863 TDVYKRYLVQE
-874 RGMTQEQADAIVTE
+874 RGMSPQQADKIVTE

-898 WMGEVFANQNT
+898 WMGEVFASQNT
-909 LERLAGIEPK
+909 LERLAGIEPG

-925 RALAKIRTRGET
+925 RALANIRAHGET
-937 GILNGGK
+937 ALLKGGK
-944 TLTDA
+944 DNSTA
-949 TRRVNGLEQR
+949 ARRLDGLEQR
-959 LKSALERAERSSRA
+959 LKSALERAEMTSRA
-973 PAPARPNPESIDTS
+973 PARPEAESIDTA
-987 GKTAYNM
+987 GKTAYNENVEGESQ
-994 TAENATEAATQKAE
+994 TAEKTQSTPTEKPK
-1008 ASPQMRSVID
+1008 ASPELQSAID
-1018 RLNAGEDVSREE
+1018 RLTAGEDVSREE

-1128 EYDDGKGAGN
+1128 EYDEGKGAGN

-1167 DKLDKLLHDIQNF
+1167 DKLDKLLRDIQNF

-1262 DTGRPLEGDR
+1262 DTRRPLEGNR
-1272 GRRVRQNLHAGRTEQ
+1272 GR
-1287 GLRKAIRGTGEGRES
+1287 
-1302 AHDGE
+1302 
-1307 AGDTGRPLEG
+1307 
-1317 DRGGGVRQ
+1317 GVRQ

-1333 RAETEGPRDGKRY
+1333 RAETEGPRDEKRY
-1346 SLDSADYRGREDAG
+1346 SIDGPDYRGREDAG
-1360 RTDRAERRAGAEL
+1360 RTGEGRYDRREPDEVASVAG
-1373 DEASARARGDGSGDL
+1373 RDGSGDL
-1388 AVHDRELTEAVRRRA
+1388 AVHDRELTEAVRREA
-1403 TDRDVPDLGLRE
+1403 AKHGAPDLGLRG
-1415 TADYEAFSKAL
+1415 TTDYEAFSKAL

-1438 VDPQSVE
+1438 VDPQSVK

-1455 LNEDGTAGVAVER
+1455 LNEDGTAGVAVES
-1468 DGNIVGVFKNPSNRT
+1468 DGNIVGVFKNPSNHT
-1483 RKAAQDLL
+1483 RKAAFDLL
-1491 LNAIAEGGDHLD
+1491 LNAIANGGDHLD

-1509 EVSQS
+1509 EVSRS
-1514 NLGDIYAQ
+1514 NLGNIYAQ

-1557 NGDSVGTVVERIG
+1557 NGDSVATVAERIG
-1570 DYHYYTPE
+1570 DYPYYSPAQ
-1578 EIRETCKEFTDYDE
+1578 IRETCKEFTDYDE

-1634 KALNGEWNQYNA
+1634 KALNGEWDRYNA

-1659 GLKQLPVLMTSKHLR
+1659 GLKQLPVLMTSKHLN
-1674 DIVAEKRSGNTR
+1674 DIVAEKSSSDRR
-1686 YHGLTVDQVKSLG
+1686 KHGLTVDQVKSLG
-1699 GVLSDPAMVLDSAQ
+1699 GILSDPAMVLDSAQ

-1782 KSQSLLGDQGVQF
+1782 KSQSLLGDAGVQF
-1795 ATGLSNADS
+1795 ATGLSSADS
-1804 DGIVH
+1804 DGIIH
-1809 QSSNVVNTETQKP
+1809 QSSNAVNTETQKP
-1822 PTKTGGERYSVDS
+1822 PTKNPGERYSVDS
-1835 DTQADLDHLF
+1835 DTRADLDHLF

-1893 RMLGGERG
+1893 RMLGEERG

-2022 EILDRAGVDPVT
+2022 EILDRAGVDPVR
-2034 RDDLLDRIADFT
+2034 RDELLDRIADFT

-2299 LFNAVGVGKSGKK
+2299 LFNTVGVGKSGKK

-2320 FGLGDIVQK
+2320 FGLGDLVQK

-2454 RASEGISGT
+2454 KESEGISGT
-2463 QLNLSALDRWIK
+2463 QLNLSALARWIE

-2480 WKTGDDLMS
+2480 WKTGDDLIS
-2489 VEFLEPLNALMTI
+2489 VEFLEPLNSLMTI

-2605 TKSSVQNSMPGARNQ
+2605 TKSSVQNSIPVARNQ

-2666 YAATDDANIYPD
+2666 YAETDDANIYPD

-2756 AHGESYSDDKY
+2756 AHGENYSDDKY

-2812 AVEIIN
+2812 AIEIID
-2818 GLDLTPEQ
+2818 GFDLTPEQ
-2826 KDFLY
+2826 KDFMLR
-2831 YSKYPTTK
+2831 SKYPTTK
-2839 KKGPWR
+2839 KRVRWH

>member
-1 MADTKRKN
+1 M
-9 RFGSG
+9 
-14 NGGDI
+14 
-19 SAAIRQNTEA
+19 
-29 QSRAALQNGT
+29 
-39 LPVWK
+39 
-44 GPSPSKSS
+44 
-52 TSTTAGKGNTLS
+52 
-64 GATAFQPKEKT
+64 
-75 TLGDVLSNP
+75 
-84 LYYAEKAVSAP
+84 
-95 LDALQSGLKDMFGG
+95 
-109 TKKQEERLSANQ
+109 
-121 QMQEAAAPSKA
+121 
-132 KLAEGTIV
+132 
-140 KGADQAVSGITATL
+140 
-154 DWLIGNP
+154 
-161 LKSLGW
+161 
-167 ESNPI
+167 
-172 SEWNKY
+172 
-178 VQTNKEANEVYY
+178 
-190 AKNLANSSKAQ
+190 
-201 KIVDEYGSATVAA
+201 
-214 IPQAIVAMMTAG
+214 
-226 SSLGAQGAGALT
+226 
-238 AGGTQLAGTE
+238 
-248 AAAAASAAMNSS
+248 
-260 KVAGAAKTVRDITT
+260 
-274 AMAKDKNYWAS
+274 
-285 FAQVAG
+285 
-291 QGYQEAKADGASEW
+291 
-305 EANMFALANGIGN
+305 
-318 AAIEVGGGIQTLPV
+318 
-332 ELQAGKKGLRAWITS
+332 
-347 AAEEGQEEVVQGV
+347 
-360 LERALQNLV
+360 
-369 YDKGNPIASVTDENA
+369 
-384 VLNPVTSA
+384 
-392 KEFAGGF
+392 
-399 VVGGVLGG
+399 
-407 GQMLAS
+407 
-413 KAMTPSAERGKT
+413 
-425 AGVRSAVAGQSAID
+425 
-439 QQINYSL
+439 
-446 VELGLNYA
+446 
-454 EGSKSR
+454 
-460 AIAEDMAAKLD
+460 
-471 AAEDMTKSGVTAKD
+471 
-485 YGRLLRTMQS
+485 
-495 EQSAR
+495 
-500 PDLSHRT
+500 
-507 TARVVNEDG
+507 
-516 KVVTQMSS
+516 
-524 VAEAFRTQGDTA
+524 
-536 PVAVE
+536 
-541 KAQILERMMSGEQVS
+541 
-556 NKQLEQLGLRD
+556 
-567 KNTQAVLTQLTG
+567 
-579 VEVPQNAT
+579 
-587 NSQLR
+587 
-592 QVFRAAAETAVEAK
+592 
-606 KAEQALGRS
+606 
-615 VAQAQ
+615 
-620 VAVEKAQAENAARA
+620 
-634 DEAAASLMSDAQA
+634 
-647 RVAQESAAGASSDTA
+647 
-662 AAAEADQGIMTR
+662 
-674 DGQYVSREDFRDYVE
+674 
-689 NYFQQRGQTVTTE
+689 
-702 QVDALYDR
+702 
-710 MKQYN
+710 
-715 ADNGPLIAEE
+715 
-725 KTAAETGAENA
+725 
-736 YSVDAETDAMPIR
+736 
-749 EPGSATKEQQWTA
+749 
-762 RYVQDTLK
+762 
-770 NLGVKDV
+770 
-777 VFDGAHL
+777 
-784 GSANAMI
+784 
-791 ADGTIYLNE
+791 
-800 SKLSTQGMIV
+800 
-810 WAVGHELVHPGAKTD
+810 
-825 TQLVDTILGAFNTMS
+825 
-840 KDGALSEAMQTQVDD
+840 
-855 LDALIAEK
+855 
-863 TGVYKRYLINE
+863 
-874 RGMTQEQADAIVTE
+874 
-888 DYVREEIAAD
+888 
-898 WMGEVFANQNT
+898 
-909 LERLAGIEPK
+909 
-919 LVTKAL
+919 
-925 RALAKIRTRGET
+925 
-937 GILNGGK
+937 
-944 TLTDA
+944 
-949 TRRVNGLEQR
+949 
-959 LKSALERAERSSRA
+959 
-973 PAPARPNPESIDTS
+973 
-987 GKTAYNM
+987 
-994 TAENATEAATQKAE
+994 
-1008 ASPQMRSVID
+1008 
-1018 RLNAGEDVSREE
+1018 
-1030 IDRIPEVAAVRALP
+1030 
-1044 KMNTADIQTPER
+1044 
-1056 QKLRSEVLE
+1056 
-1065 QLYQRGSYSSE
+1065 
-1076 THDYTGEI
+1076 
-1084 AQERRA
+1084 
-1090 DIVIGAPAAGKSSVL
+1090 
-1105 VDPLSEQH
+1105 
-1113 KSRVID
+1113 
-1119 SDDAKKLLP
+1119 
-1128 EYDDGKGAGN
+1128 
-1138 VHRESSMIRNDLLV
+1138 
-1152 RAVENGDNLVWPTVG
+1152 
-1167 DKLDKLLHDIQNF
+1167 
-1180 RDNGYSVYLHLNE
+1180 
-1193 LSASKATGRALGRYL
+1193 
-1208 SEGRFVDPEVV
+1208 
-1219 LKVGDKPTQNYNY
+1219 
-1232 IRQQEGLIDG
+1232 
-1242 YSHYSND
+1242 
-1249 VPRGEKPILYEAG
+1249 
-1262 DTGRPLEGDR
+1262 
-1272 GRRVRQNLHAGRTEQ
+1272 
-1287 GLRKAIRGTGEGRES
+1287 
-1302 AHDGE
+1302 
-1307 AGDTGRPLEG
+1307 
-1317 DRGGGVRQ
+1317 
-1325 SGRSMGDA
+1325 
-1333 RAETEGPRDGKRY
+1333 
-1346 SLDSADYRGREDAG
+1346 
-1360 RTDRAERRAGAEL
+1360 
-1373 DEASARARGDGSGDL
+1373 
-1388 AVHDRELTEAVRRRA
+1388 
-1403 TDRDVPDLGLRE
+1403 RE
-1415 TADYEAFSKAL
+1415 TTDYQTYSEAL

-1438 VDPQSVE
+1438 VDPQSTE
-1445 ELTEHGAKTF
+1445 ELTEHGARTF
-1455 LNEDGTAGVAVER
+1455 LNADNTAGVAVEQ
-1468 DGNIVGVFKNPSNRT
+1468 DGNIVGVFKNPSNQT
-1483 RKAAQDLL
+1483 RKAAWDLL
-1491 LNAIAEGGDHLD
+1491 LNAIAAGGDHLD

-1509 EVSQS
+1509 EVSPQ
-1514 NLGDIYAQ
+1514 NLGRIYSQ

-1540 SWDYD
+1540 NWDYD

-1557 NGDSVGTVVERIG
+1557 NGDPVGTVVEHIG
-1570 DYHYYTPE
+1570 DYRYYTPG

-1646 LYVGETS
+1646 LHVGETS

-2216 KMTGNRGAQVMSTV
+2216 KMTGNRGAQAMSTV

-2605 TKSSVQNSMPGARNQ
+2605 TKSSVQNSMPGARNR

-2756 AHGESYSDDKY
+2756 ARGESYSDDKY

>member
-44 GPSPSKSS
+44 GSSPSKSG
-52 TSTTAGKGNTLS
+52 TSATAGNAASLPGS
-64 GATAFQPKEKT
+64 DAFQPKEKT

-84 LYYAEKAVSAP
+84 MYYAEKVVSAP
-95 LDALQSGLKDMFGG
+95 LDALQSGLKDMFSG
-109 TKKQEERLSANQ
+109 TKKQEARLNTNQ
-121 QMQEAAAPSKA
+121 QMQEAATPSKA

-190 AKNLANSSKAQ
+190 AKNLANGSKAQ

-291 QGYQEAKADGASEW
+291 QGYQDAKADGASEW

-332 ELQAGKKGLRAWITS
+332 ELRAGKKGLRAWITS

-369 YDKGNPIASVTDENA
+369 YDRGNPIASVSDENA

-407 GQMLAS
+407 GQTLAS
-413 KAMTPSAERGKT
+413 KALTPSAERGKT
-425 AGVRSAVAGQSAID
+425 AGVRGAVAGQSAID

-500 PDLSHRT
+500 PDLSHKT

-524 VAEAFRTQGDTA
+524 VAEAFRTHGDTA

-556 NKQLEQLGLRD
+556 NKQLESLGLRD
-567 KNTQAVLTQLTG
+567 SSTQAVLTQLTG
-579 VEVPQNAT
+579 VEVPKGAT

-592 QVFRAAAETAVEAK
+592 QVFRAAAETAVDAK
-606 KAEQALGRS
+606 NAEQELARS
-615 VAQAQ
+615 VEYAQS
-620 VAVEKAQAENAARA
+620 AVENAQAENTARA
-634 DEAAASLMSDAQA
+634 DAAAAALMQEAQTS
-647 RVAQESAAGASSDTA
+647 VAQEAKAAETSAEGDTPA
-662 AAAEADQGIMTR
+662 AAAEADRGVMVR
-674 DGQYVSREDFRDYVE
+674 DGQYISREDFLEYAE
-689 NYFQQRGQTVTTE
+689 NYLKERGLPATPE
-702 QVDALYDR
+702 QVEALYER

-715 ADNGPLIAEE
+715 TDNGPLVASEE
-725 KTAAETGAENA
+725 AKAENA
-736 YSVDAETDAMPIR
+736 FSVDDTADATPVR

-762 RYVQDTLK
+762 RLVADSLQH
-770 NLGVKDV
+770 LGVKAV
-777 VFDGAHL
+777 VFDGAKL

-800 SKLSTQGMIV
+800 HKLGSQRMIT
-810 WAVGHELVHPGAKTD
+810 WAIGHELVHPGANSD
-825 TQLVDTILGAFNTMS
+825 ANLVSTIIGAFDKLSMS
-840 KDGALSEAMQTQVDD
+840 GALTETMQSQVDN
-855 LDALIAEK
+855 LDAIIAEK
-863 TGVYKRYLINE
+863 TDVYKRYLVQE
-874 RGMTQEQADAIVTE
+874 RGMSQQQADKIVTE

-898 WMGEVFANQNT
+898 WMGEVFASQNT
-909 LERLAGIEPK
+909 LERLAGIEPG

-925 RALAKIRTRGET
+925 RALANIRAHGET
-937 GILNGGK
+937 ALLKGGK
-944 TLTDA
+944 DNSTA
-949 TRRVNGLEQR
+949 TRRLDGLEQR
-959 LKSALERAERSSRA
+959 LKSALERAEMTSRA
-973 PAPARPNPESIDTS
+973 PARPEAESIDTA
-987 GKTAYNM
+987 GKTAYNENINGESQ
-994 TAENATEAATQKAE
+994 TAEKTQSSAAERPK
-1008 ASPQMRSVID
+1008 ASPELQSAID
-1018 RLNAGEDVSREE
+1018 RLTAGEDVSREE
-1030 IDRIPEVAAVRALP
+1030 IDRIPEVAEVRALP

-1138 VHRESSMIRNDLLV
+1138 VHRESSMIRDVLKQ
-1152 RAVENGDNLVWPTVG
+1152 RAIARGENIVWPTVG
-1167 DKLDKLLHDIQNF
+1167 DKLDKLLSSIQEF

-1208 SEGRFVDPEVV
+1208 SEGRFVDPEIV

-1262 DTGRPLEGDR
+1262 DTGRPLAGDR
-1272 GRRVRQNLHAGRTEQ
+1272 GRGVRPDVHAGRTEP
-1287 GLRKAIRGTGEGRES
+1287 GVRETVRRTGEGQGS
-1302 AHDGE
+1302 ARDGE
-1307 AGDTGRPLEG
+1307 AAEA
-1317 DRGGGVRQ
+1317 
-1325 SGRSMGDA
+1325 GDA
-1333 RAETEGPRDGKRY
+1333 GAKRY
-1346 SLDSADYRGREDAG
+1346 SIDSADHRGREDAG
-1360 RTDRAERRAGAEL
+1360 RTDRTERRDWAVPAPNDAGRR
-1373 DEASARARGDGSGDL
+1373 SDGSGDL
-1388 AVHDRELTEAVRRRA
+1388 AVHGRELTEAVRRRA
-1403 TDRDVPDLGLRE
+1403 TERDVPNLDLRE
-1415 TADYEAFSKAL
+1415 TTDYQTYSEAL

-1438 VDPQSVE
+1438 VDPQSTE
-1445 ELTEHGAKTF
+1445 ELTEHGARTF
-1455 LNEDGTAGVAVER
+1455 LNADNTAGVAVEQ
-1468 DGNIVGVFKNPSNRT
+1468 DGNIVGVFKNPSNQT
-1483 RKAAQDLL
+1483 RKAAWGLL
-1491 LNAIAEGGDHLD
+1491 LNAIAAGGDHLD
-1503 CYVLQP
+1503 CYVLQA
-1509 EVSQS
+1509 EVSPQ
-1514 NLGDIYAQ
+1514 NLGRIYSQ

-1540 SWDYD
+1540 NWDYD

-1557 NGDSVGTVVERIG
+1557 NGDPVGTVVEHIG
-1570 DYHYYTPE
+1570 DYRYYTPG

-1634 KALNGEWNQYNA
+1634 KALNGAWDRYNA

-1653 PLMEKL
+1653 PLMEEL
-1659 GLKQLPVLMTSKHLR
+1659 GLKQLPVLMTSKHLN
-1674 DIVAEKRSGNTR
+1674 DIVAEKSSSDRR
-1686 YHGLTVDQVKSLG
+1686 KHGLTPDQVKSLG
-1699 GVLSDPAMVLDSAQ
+1699 GILSDPAMVLDSAQ
-1713 RNDAVVFVSDQTDA
+1713 RNDAIVFVSDQTDA

-1742 VYEMTRQPA
+1742 VYEMTSQPT

-1782 KSQSLLGDQGVQF
+1782 KSQSLLGDAGVQF

-1809 QSSNVVNTETQKP
+1809 QSRNVVNTEAKEAP
-1822 PTKTGGERYSVDS
+1822 VKNPDERFSVDS
-1835 DTQADLDHLF
+1835 DTQADLDRVF
-1845 DSDDFQSFFNDF
+1845 DSDDFRAFLGDF
-1857 FAGYGAAGTG
+1857 YSGYGSAETGT
-1867 ATANPAQRVSRVRS
+1867 TTDTTQRVSRVRS

-1893 RMLGGERG
+1893 RMLGEERG

-1909 MDEKHLDEMSPEKY
+1909 MDEKRLDEMSPEKY
-1923 TYDVETEKQSMARA
+1923 TYDVETEKQSMSRA

-1946 GTKAE
+1946 GTKAA
-1951 LEGGTWRSGEDLD
+1951 LENGVWRSGEDLD

-2022 EILDRAGVDPVT
+2022 ETLDEAGVAPKQ
-2034 RDDLLDRIADFT
+2034 RDELLDRIADFT

-2051 IETGDKNG
+2051 IETGDKNAM
-2059 LIQLILDQAEQ
+2059 IQLILDQANQ
-2070 RNTKVSKRTL
+2070 RNTKVSKITL
-2080 KNLGLMNFEYLY
+2080 RNLGLQKFEYLY

-2100 QIAQDYLKPSIGK
+2100 QIAKDYVKPSVGK
-2113 QISTF
+2113 KISTY
-2118 QTISHLLNLRTG
+2118 QTIAHLLNLRTG
-2130 NRNVASNQVFDVIGG
+2130 NRNITSNQAFDLVGSASNNVS
-2145 TIRND
+2145 
-2150 VAMLPDAILGT
+2150 MLPDVILGT
-2161 ISGRRVVGF
+2161 ISGRRMVGF

-2182 AREGL
+2182 AIAGL

-2196 DIAPDAANSR
+2196 DIDPDAANSR
-2206 DKYGTSRRTW
+2206 DKYGTARRTW
-2216 KMTGNRGAQVMSTV
+2216 KMTGNKGAQAMSTL

-2245 KGSVVGETLESLARA
+2245 KGSVTAETLESLARA
-2260 VERGDITQAE
+2260 VERGDITQEE
-2270 AEAWAREEALYRSF
+2270 AETWAHEEALYRSF
-2284 QDDTFVGSMLGNIKN
+2284 QDDTFVGSFLGNLKN
-2299 LFNAVGVGKSGKK
+2299 LFNTVGVGNSGKK
-2312 MGKLDIKE
+2312 LGKANIKE
-2320 FGLGDIVQK
+2320 FGLGDLVQK

-2339 RAIEFSPTGYLKAI
+2339 RALEFSPTGYLKAI
-2353 YNTAQFVKAFKSEK
+2353 YNTAQFAKAVKVEK
-2367 VKAQAA
+2367 AKIQAA
-2373 ETAAARAE
+2373 ETATARSE
-2381 ANPDRARQVRQ
+2381 ANPDRARLTRQ
-2392 AFRAKTEAEQARVET
+2392 AFRAKAEVEQARVET

-2418 GQATTGTGIIAA
+2418 GHATTGTGLIAA
-2430 FAMLAAKGLLKRAD
+2430 FAALAAKGMLKRAD

-2454 RASEGISGT
+2454 KSAEGISGT
-2463 QLNLSALDRWIK
+2463 QLNVSALGRWIE
-2475 GESPD
+2475 GGSPE
-2480 WKTGDDLMS
+2480 WQTGDDLMS

-2541 TIQTVQSTVQY
+2541 TIQTIQSTVQY

-2572 SVTGFIPSP
+2572 SVTGFVLSP
-2581 LRQAAQASDEV
+2581 VRQGAQAGDTM
-2592 YRETYGDKNLWNQ
+2592 YRETYGDKDIWNQ
-2605 TKSSVQNSMPGARNQ
+2605 TRSSVQNSVPGARNQ
-2620 LDPKLDNFGQA
+2620 LDPKLDNFGQE
-2631 KKLESTARNVLNAFV
+2631 KKLESRTRNVLNAFV

-2678 RNAPYTTSYTKDG
+2678 RSAPYTASYTQDG

-2718 QDVMNDPVYKHLS
+2718 QDVMNDPTYKHLS
-2731 AEDRGEVLTQVKGYS
+2731 AADRSEVLAQVKSYS

-2756 AHGESYSDDKY
+2756 KRGENYSDDKY

-2786 KDAVDEAEGVIDP
+2786 KDAVDDAEGVVDP

-2812 AVEIIN
+2812 AIEIID
-2818 GLDLTPEQ
+2818 GFDLTPEQ
-2826 KDFLY
+2826 KDFMLR
-2831 YSKYPTTK
+2831 SKYPSTK
-2839 KKGPWR
+2839 KKVRWH

>member
-44 GPSPSKSS
+44 GSSPSKGG
-52 TSTTAGKGNTLS
+52 TSTTAGKGNTLP

-84 LYYAEKAVSAP
+84 MYYAEKAVSAP
-95 LDALQSGLKDMFGG
+95 FDALQSGLKDMFSG
-109 TKKQEERLSANQ
+109 TKKQEARLNTNQ
-121 QMQEAAAPSKA
+121 QMQEAATPSKA
-132 KLAEGTIV
+132 KLVEGMVV
-140 KGADQAVSGITATL
+140 KGADQAASGITATL
-154 DWLIGNP
+154 DWILGNP
-161 LKSLGW
+161 MKALGW
-167 ESNPI
+167 EKNPI
-172 SEWNKY
+172 SEWNRF
-178 VQTNKEANEVYY
+178 VQANKAANEVYY
-190 AKNLANSSKAQ
+190 AKNMANGSKGQHVLDKYGTMTAAAMPQLA
-201 KIVDEYGSATVAA
+201 VA
-214 IPQAIVAMMTAG
+214 IMTAG
-226 SSLGAQGAGALT
+226 ASAAAQGAGVLT
-238 AGGTQLAGTE
+238 AGGLQLAGTE
-248 AAAAASAAMNSS
+248 AAAATSAAMNAS
-260 KVAGAAKTVRDITT
+260 KVASAAKTIRNVTT
-274 AMAKDKNYWAS
+274 ALAKDKNYWTS

-291 QGYQEAKADGASEW
+291 QGYEEAKADGASEW
-305 EANMFALANGIGN
+305 EANMFALTNGLCN

-332 ELQAGKKGLRAWITS
+332 ELQAGTRGIRAWLKS
-347 AAEEGQEEVVQGV
+347 AVEEGQEEVVQGV

-369 YDKGNPIASVTDENA
+369 YDRGNPIASVSDENA
-384 VLNPVTSA
+384 VLNPRTA
-392 KEFAGGF
+392 AGEFAGGF

-407 GQMLAS
+407 GHTAVN
-413 KAMTPSAERGKT
+413 KALNPA
-425 AGVRSAVAGQSAID
+425 ARSGAPGTIRNAVAGQAAID
-439 QQINYSL
+439 QNINYSL
-446 VELGLNYA
+446 VESGLNYA
-454 EGSKSR
+454 EGSKTR
-460 AIAEDMAAKLD
+460 ALAESMATKLD
-471 AAEDMTKSGVTAKD
+471 AAADMTKSGVTAKD
-485 YGRLLRTMQS
+485 YGKLYRLMQS

-500 PDLSHRT
+500 PDTSRKT
-507 TARVVNEDG
+507 TARVVNEEG
-516 KVVTQMSS
+516 KVVTKMGP
-524 VAEAFRTQGDTA
+524 VAEAFRTQGETA
-536 PVAVE
+536 AVAVE
-541 KAQILERMMSGEQVS
+541 KAQIFERLLSGEQVS
-556 NKQLEQLGLRD
+556 NKQLESLGLRD
-567 KNTQAVLTQLTG
+567 SSTQAVLTQLTG
-579 VEVPQNAT
+579 VEVPKGAT

-592 QVFRAAAETAVEAK
+592 QVFRAAAETAVDAK
-606 KAEQALGRS
+606 NAEQELARS
-615 VAQAQ
+615 VEYAQSAL
-620 VAVEKAQAENAARA
+620 ENAQAENTARA
-634 DEAAASLMSDAQA
+634 DAAAAALMQEAQTS
-647 RVAQESAAGASSDTA
+647 VAQEAKATETSAEGDTLA
-662 AAAEADQGIMTR
+662 AAAEADRGIMVR
-674 DGQYVSREDFRDYVE
+674 DGQYISREDFLEYAE
-689 NYFQQRGQTVTTE
+689 NYLKERGLPATPE
-702 QVDALYDR
+702 QVEALYER

-715 ADNGPLIAEE
+715 TDNGPLVASEE
-725 KTAAETGAENA
+725 AKAENA
-736 YSVDAETDAMPIR
+736 YSVDAGTDAMPIR

-770 NLGVKDV
+770 NLGVKEV

-800 SKLSTQGMIV
+800 HKLGSQRMIT
-810 WAVGHELVHPGAKTD
+810 WAIGHELVHPGANSD
-825 TQLVDTILGAFNTMS
+825 ANLVNTIIGAFDKLSMS
-840 KDGALSEAMQTQVDD
+840 GALTETMQSQVDN
-855 LDALIAEK
+855 LDAIIAEK
-863 TGVYKRYLINE
+863 TDVYKRYLVQE
-874 RGMTQEQADAIVTE
+874 RGMSQQQADKIVTE

-898 WMGEVFANQNT
+898 WMGEVFASQNT
-909 LERLAGIEPK
+909 LERLAGIEPG

-925 RALAKIRTRGET
+925 RALANIRAHGET
-937 GILNGGK
+937 ALLKGGK
-944 TLTDA
+944 DNSTA
-949 TRRVNGLEQR
+949 TRRLDGLEQR
-959 LKSALERAERSSRA
+959 LKSALERAEMTSRA
-973 PAPARPNPESIDTS
+973 PARPEAESIDTA
-987 GKTAYNM
+987 GKTAYNENAEGEPQ
-994 TAENATEAATQKAE
+994 TAEKTQSTTTEKPK
-1008 ASPQMRSVID
+1008 ASPELQSAID
-1018 RLNAGEDVSREE
+1018 RLTAGEDVSREE

-1128 EYDDGKGAGN
+1128 EYDEGKGAGN

-1152 RAVENGDNLVWPTVG
+1152 RTVENGDNLVWPTVG
-1167 DKLDKLLHDIQNF
+1167 DKLDKLLRDIQNF

-1262 DTGRPLEGDR
+1262 DTRRPLEGNR
-1272 GRRVRQNLHAGRTEQ
+1272 GR
-1287 GLRKAIRGTGEGRES
+1287 
-1302 AHDGE
+1302 
-1307 AGDTGRPLEG
+1307 
-1317 DRGGGVRQ
+1317 GVRQ

-1333 RAETEGPRDGKRY
+1333 RAETEGPRDEKRY
-1346 SLDSADYRGREDAG
+1346 SIDSPDYRGREDAG
-1360 RTDRAERRAGAEL
+1360 RTGEGRYDRREPDEVAPVAG
-1373 DEASARARGDGSGDL
+1373 RDGSGDL
-1388 AVHDRELTEAVRRRA
+1388 AVHGRELTEAVRRRA
-1403 TDRDVPDLGLRE
+1403 TERDVPNLDLRE
-1415 TADYEAFSKAL
+1415 TTDYQTYSEAL

-1438 VDPQSVE
+1438 VDPQSTE
-1445 ELTEHGAKTF
+1445 ELTEHGARTF
-1455 LNEDGTAGVAVER
+1455 LNEDGTAGVAVES
-1468 DGNIVGVFKNPSNRT
+1468 DGNIVGVFKNPSNHT
-1483 RKAAQDLL
+1483 RKAAFDLL
-1491 LNAIAEGGDHLD
+1491 LNAIANGGDHLD

-1509 EVSQS
+1509 EVSRS
-1514 NLGDIYAQ
+1514 NLGNIYAQ

-1557 NGDSVGTVVERIG
+1557 NGDSVATVAERIG
-1570 DYHYYTPE
+1570 DYPYYSPAQ
-1578 EIRETCKEFTDYDE
+1578 IRETCKEFTDYDE

-1634 KALNGEWNQYNA
+1634 KALNGEWDRYNA

-1659 GLKQLPVLMTSKHLR
+1659 GLKQLPVLMTSKHLN
-1674 DIVAEKRSGNTR
+1674 DIVAEKSSSDRR
-1686 YHGLTVDQVKSLG
+1686 KHGLTVDQVKSLG
-1699 GVLSDPAMVLDSAQ
+1699 GILSDPAMVLDSAQ

-1782 KSQSLLGDQGVQF
+1782 KSQSLLGDAGVQF
-1795 ATGLSNADS
+1795 ATGLSSADS
-1804 DGIVH
+1804 DGIIH
-1809 QSSNVVNTETQKP
+1809 QSSNAVNTETQKP

-1845 DSDDFQSFFNDF
+1845 DSEDFQSFFNDF

-1893 RMLGGERG
+1893 RMLGEERG

-1923 TYDVETEKQSMARA
+1923 TYDVETEKQSMSRA

-1946 GTKAE
+1946 GTKAA
-1951 LEGGTWRSGEDLD
+1951 LENGVWRSGEDLD

-2022 EILDRAGVDPVT
+2022 ETLDEAGVAPKQ
-2034 RDDLLDRIADFT
+2034 RDELLDRIADFT

-2059 LIQLILDQAEQ
+2059 LIQLILDQAGQ
-2070 RNTKVSKRTL
+2070 RNTKVSKITL
-2080 KNLGLMNFEYLY
+2080 RNLGLQKFEYLY

-2100 QIAQDYLKPSIGK
+2100 QIAKDYVKPSVGK
-2113 QISTF
+2113 KISTY
-2118 QTISHLLNLRTG
+2118 QTIAHLLNLRTG
-2130 NRNVASNQVFDVIGG
+2130 LRNIGSNQIFDLVDSAANNISLLPDVIFGAF
-2145 TIRND
+2145 T
-2150 VAMLPDAILGT
+2150 
-2161 ISGRRVVGF
+2161 GRRTVGF
-2170 QKSWASKAKRSG
+2170 EKSWASKAKRSG

-2206 DKYGTSRRTW
+2206 DKYGTARRTW
-2216 KMTGNRGAQVMSTV
+2216 KMTGNKGAQAMSTL

-2245 KGSVVGETLESLARA
+2245 KGSVAAETLESLARA
-2260 VERGDITQAE
+2260 VERGDITQEE
-2270 AEAWAREEALYRSF
+2270 AEMWAREEALYRSF
-2284 QDDTFVGSMLGNIKN
+2284 QDDTFVGIFLGNLKN
-2299 LFNAVGVGKSGKK
+2299 LFNTIGVGKSGKK
-2312 MGKLDIKE
+2312 LSKANIKE
-2320 FGLGDIVQK
+2320 FGLGDLVQK

-2339 RAIEFSPTGYLKAI
+2339 RTLEFSPVGYLKAL
-2353 YNTAQFVKAFKSEK
+2353 YNTAQFVKATRTEK
-2367 VKAQAA
+2367 AKISAA
-2373 ETAAARAE
+2373 EE
-2381 ANPDRARQVRQ
+2381 AQMLADEDGSHKQRNRRARE
-2392 AFRAKTEAEQARVET
+2392 AFRAKNAAEDARVEA
-2407 NRLQR
+2407 NKRQR
-2412 KAALAF
+2412 VAALAF
-2418 GQATTGTGIIAA
+2418 GRAITGTGLIML
-2430 FAMLAAKGLLKRAD
+2430 FTMLAGKGILRRAD

-2463 QLNLSALDRWIK
+2463 QLNLSALGRWIE
-2475 GESPD
+2475 GESPE
-2480 WKTGDDLMS
+2480 WQTGDDLMS
-2489 VEFLEPLNALMTI
+2489 VEFLEPLNALMTV

-2557 ALPLWAEIPFEVARG
+2557 ALSLWAEIPFEVARG

-2691 KKKDFELTADERQA
+2691 KKKAFELTADERQA

-2731 AEDRGEVLTQVKGYS
+2731 AEDRGEVLIQVKGYS

-2756 AHGESYSDDKY
+2756 AHGENYSDDKY